1 MDTID
6 VDLKTSVDKSNTD
19 LNRTESGT
27 KSETQKAQINANATA
42 KYVSVISKHKGLLA
56 ESQSRTFNQLN
67 SSLNSFVKDSSSIA
81 KESYNEDSA
90 IMGHYRKLTVQVI
103 NRDPNL
109 QEKVASDLSSQK
121 EMVRSRDAASVL
133 ESDLKNLPK
142 VLSEG
147 TAAGQNLGKFICQSV
162 VNLTDYENMG
172 AGLQRDLAI
181 RQVFA
186 PTEELSLRSKQAT
199 AEVLSASIAYVKSNQ
214 PEVLATLKPE
224 QQEIVKPKPGSTTPQ
239 VMTRYLRQALDEF
252 PEDSTY
258 LDIFKQ
264 NKKAEEPDENFKD
277 DVSKETAKRIHDL
290 IAKAALTARKGNLL
304 NTKEEIG
311 LDKSTA
317 VKTDTAVSDN
327 KAAEEK
333 PVEASKLSLSELSA
347 RAAKLQQQFRE
358 ERMRLAS
365 EGKLPDP
372 ATKPNYSS
380 DNEANNIELTKQRIA
395 QVDRAIDE
403 RLANR
408 SSQNQTV
415 KAEVPTKTE
424 PTLTADEIKKLA
436 IDAVKEALQET
447 VKSQIEANQNA
458 AKLAATEAVNALK
471 ESVLSKFEANQNSTK
486 EVATLAVK
494 EALEQ
499 SKQAQLEASQ
509 NTAKQAVQ
517 EAVNSL
523 KESVFSKLEATQNST
538 KEIAAQAVKEA
549 LEQSTKAQL
558 EVSQNSARD
567 AATEA
572 VNALKESVLSKLT
585 DNENNS
591 KSAAEQAVKEALA
604 KFEESQS
611 QAKEATTQAVKD
623 LKESVKAQL
632 EQTQT
637 SAKEAAA
644 LAAKTVLEE
653 NAKTQNENAQNS
665 AKEAVKQA
673 LKEALEG
680 SPLAKNDL
688 RQNAYEKN
696 QAFNMSF
703 RGSAVAE
710 YGSYNMGPTLSVK
723 IPDGVADYTN
733 EDNTVNN
740 RNDLNTVNTEQKA
753 EALKEEFLKSQANST
768 NEDIVNE
775 DSAQDDVALEEA
787 RTADGS
793 KADVNKSSDKQTAS
807 NTASKEATLTQSEK
821 TISKTESSQTK
832 APENNTVNDD
842 AINTDTV
849 DETANAV
856 VDENIADDVDSDEA
870 LADKNNLK
878 NSSSSVKEPVA
889 NSVRD
894 EVETDADVVEAKGN
908 EKIVADTKAS
918 VKEDNESSDTKE
930 QAQSSNTQNS
940 TVTSS
945 TVTEDSPDK
954 EVTGN
959 INSENIDSENK
970 LDNNLNN
977 VLVNP
982 IVSNDSAITDDSPI
996 ELESTFTIPKDNV
1009 AGDTSKVI
1017 TPEEKALAHSAQEQA
1032 KLQDSAVSNKTATP
1046 DNSILSDEDDIFK
1059 SGNETLENSDVQ
1071 SAVKN
1076 RPSVLAGLSAKE
1088 GSDVETLPDE
1098 NLTATNGTK
1107 NNLPSSDGASQNKSV
1122 ESKILASTVPSME
1135 LEDKVVPSDVKQDL
1149 SLEKKLTENS
1159 DETSDESTLTIT
1171 KIPEKT
1177 PGAAAITQG
1186 QSEPIPEKSV
1196 VDNVADVKEKTGFFS
1211 KIASI
1216 FGKKAVETPNK
1227 TEETVSNAVATAPNL
1242 MNLISK
1248 GSPLDSLMYTLKV
1261 QANNTALPDALREEA
1276 KNYLNKLENPID
1288 DLPSVA
1294 NWLNFTSGPMSPTS
1308 PQALALHQWAFM
1320 LLSIRFA
1327 QLGKSVDKF
1336 LKKDV
1341 DLMEDRFDATLDEM
1355 KESIEAKGKNN
1366 IPSLLDETL
1375 EQIVRYQNPS
1385 KDNLPLLFQYIPL
1398 PPTYDGGREGGFNAR
1413 PVVEEDGKKAWHL
1426 NFVFDIE
1433 KLGPIEIKAE
1443 AKLPEL
1449 KLSVVAST
1457 FNGLQK
1463 VQEALPTLKEK
1474 LQDLGITT
1482 RNATARMG
1490 KVHIREKNDRPV
1502 VEVRTKKD
1510 GSTFSVDI

>member
-19 LNRTESGT
+19 LNKTE
-27 KSETQKAQINANATA
+27 SETQSGTAKAQINANATA
-42 KYVSVISKHKGLLA
+42 KYISVISKHKGLLA
-56 ESQSRTFNQLN
+56 ESQARTFNQLN

-81 KESYNEDSA
+81 KESYNKDSA
-90 IMGHYRKLTVQVI
+90 MMGHYRKLTVQVI

-147 TAAGQNLGKFICQSV
+147 TVAGQNLGKFICQSV

-186 PTEELSLRSKQAT
+186 PTEDLSLRSKQAT
-199 AEVLSASIAYVKSNQ
+199 AEVLAASIAYVKSNQ
-214 PEVLATLKPE
+214 PEVLTTLKPE

-239 VMTRYLRQALDEF
+239 IMTRYLRQALDEF
-252 PEDSTY
+252 PDDSTY

-264 NKKAEEPDENFKD
+264 NKKVDEAEDNFKD

-290 IAKAALTARKGNLL
+290 IAKAALTARKSNLL
-304 NTKEEIG
+304 SSKEEIS
-311 LDKSTA
+311 LEKTVSTKADSPSAATNTADEKS
-317 VKTDTAVSDN
+317 
-327 KAAEEK
+327 
-333 PVEASKLSLSELSA
+333 VEASKLSLSELSA

-372 ATKPNYSS
+372 AVKPNYTS
-380 DNEANNIELTKQRIA
+380 DDSASNLELTNQRIA

-403 RLANR
+403 RIANN
-408 SSQNQTV
+408 SNLQAQHAKSKE
-415 KAEVPTKTE
+415 KAEPVLSAE
-424 PTLTADEIKKLA
+424 EIKKLA

-471 ESVLSKFEANQNSTK
+471 ESVLSKFEANQNTTK
-486 EVATLAVK
+486 EVAAQAVK

-499 SKQAQLEASQ
+499 STKAQLEASQ
-509 NTAKQAVQ
+509 NSAKQAVA

-538 KEIAAQAVKEA
+538 KEIAAQAVREA
-549 LEQSTKAQL
+549 LEQSSKAQL

-591 KSAAEQAVKEALA
+591 KSVAEQVVKEALA

-611 QAKEATTQAVKD
+611 QAKDATTQAVKD

-632 EQTQT
+632 EKTQT
-637 SAKEAAA
+637 SAKEAAT

-653 NAKTQNENAQNS
+653 NAKTQNENAQSS

-688 RQNAYEKN
+688 RQNAYEKH
-696 QAFNMSF
+696 QTFNMSF
-703 RGSAVAE
+703 RGSAVADF
-710 YGSYNMGPTLSVK
+710 GSYNMGPTLSVK
-723 IPDGVADYTN
+723 IPDGVADYANGSN
-733 EDNTVNN
+733 EVNAKS
-740 RNDLNTVNTEQKA
+740 DLNSVNTEQKA
-753 EALKEEFLKSQANST
+753 EALKEEFLKSQA
-768 NEDIVNE
+768 
-775 DSAQDDVALEEA
+775 QDVREE
-787 RTADGS
+787 TAKDDATSFENTKVTDGIKTVG
-793 KADVNKSSDKQTAS
+793 KADS
-807 NTASKEATLTQSEK
+807 
-821 TISKTESSQTK
+821 
-832 APENNTVNDD
+832 
-842 AINTDTV
+842 TDTV
-849 DETANAV
+849 SKSVTTEQKAFEFSTTNDDVINADTEDETYDVA
-856 VDENIADDVDSDEA
+856 VDEKNVLSNEDDVKSDEV
-870 LADKNNLK
+870 LTDKNSLKDKASNL
-878 NSSSSVKEPVA
+878 KEPVA
-889 NSVRD
+889 STEID
-894 EVETDADVVEAKGN
+894 ELVTDDNNVVAKDN
-908 EKIVADTKAS
+908 EKLASDTKAS
-918 VKEDNESSDTKE
+918 VNTDKDSDDILKLN
-930 QAQSSNTQNS
+930 QISNTQNGSVAS
-940 TVTSS
+940 TK
-945 TVTEDSPDK
+945 VTEETSEQPVTENNSGDK
-954 EVTGN
+954 L
-959 INSENIDSENK
+959 S
-970 LDNNLNN
+970 N
-977 VLVNP
+977 VLVSP
-982 IVSNDSAITDDSPI
+982 VVANDSTITDDSPI
-996 ELESTFTIPKDNV
+996 EIETTFTIPKDNV
-1009 AGDTSKVI
+1009 ASDSSKVI
-1017 TPEEKALAHSAQEQA
+1017 TPEEKALANSALEQA
-1032 KLQDSAVSNKTATP
+1032 KAQSEAVLNKPTP
-1046 DNSILSDEDDIFK
+1046 DNSVLHDEDDIFK
-1059 SGNETLENSDVQ
+1059 SNDEKLENSDLQ

-1088 GSDVETLPDE
+1088 GSDVESLPDD
-1098 NLTATNGTK
+1098 NLSVTNGTK
-1107 NNLPSSDGASQNKSV
+1107 NNLQGADSSSKNKSV

-1135 LEDKVVPSDVKQDL
+1135 LEDQVVPSDVKQDL
-1149 SLEKKLTENS
+1149 NIEKKLTDSAKEN
-1159 DETSDESTLTIT
+1159 SDESTLTIT

-1216 FGKKAVETPNK
+1216 FGKKTVESPKNVAESVTTP
-1227 TEETVSNAVATAPNL
+1227 VATAPNL
-1242 MNLISK
+1242 MTLMSK
-1248 GSPLDSLMYTLKV
+1248 GSPLDSLMYSLKV
-1261 QANNTALPDALREEA
+1261 QANNTALPDALREDA
-1276 KNYLNKLENPID
+1276 KNYLDKLENPID

-1336 LKKDV
+1336 LKKTV
-1341 DLMEDRFDATLDEM
+1341 DLMEDRFDETLDEM
-1355 KESIEAKGKNN
+1355 KASIDAKGKNN

-1375 EQIVRYQNPS
+1375 DQIVRYQNQN
-1385 KDNLPLLFQYIPL
+1385 KENLPLLFQYIPL

-1413 PVVEEDGKKAWHL
+1413 PVIEEDGKKSWHL
-1426 NFVFDIE
+1426 NFVFDLE
-1433 KLGPIEIKAE
+1433 NLGPIEIKAE

-1449 KLSVVAST
+1449 KISVVAST

>member
-19 LNRTESGT
+19 LNKTE
-27 KSETQKAQINANATA
+27 SETQSGTAKAQINANATA
-42 KYVSVISKHKGLLA
+42 KYISVISKHKGLLA
-56 ESQSRTFNQLN
+56 ESQARTFNQLN

-81 KESYNEDSA
+81 KESYNKDSA
-90 IMGHYRKLTVQVI
+90 MMGHYRKLTVQVI

-147 TAAGQNLGKFICQSV
+147 TVAGQNLGKFICQSV

-199 AEVLSASIAYVKSNQ
+199 AEVLAASIAYVKSNQ
-214 PEVLATLKPE
+214 PEVLTTLKPE

-239 VMTRYLRQALDEF
+239 IMTRYLRQALDEF
-252 PEDSTY
+252 PDDSTY

-264 NKKAEEPDENFKD
+264 NKKVDEAEDNFKD

-290 IAKAALTARKGNLL
+290 IAKAALTARKSNLL
-304 NTKEEIG
+304 SSKEEIS
-311 LDKSTA
+311 LEKTVSTKADSPSAAANTADEKS
-317 VKTDTAVSDN
+317 
-327 KAAEEK
+327 
-333 PVEASKLSLSELSA
+333 VEASKLSLSELSA

-372 ATKPNYSS
+372 AVKPNYTS
-380 DNEANNIELTKQRIA
+380 DDSASNLELTNQRIA

-403 RLANR
+403 RIANN
-408 SSQNQTV
+408 SNLQDQHAKSKE
-415 KAEVPTKTE
+415 KAEPVLSAE
-424 PTLTADEIKKLA
+424 EIKKLA

-471 ESVLSKFEANQNSTK
+471 ESVLSKFEANQNTTK
-486 EVATLAVK
+486 EVAAQAVK

-499 SKQAQLEASQ
+499 STKAQLEASQ
-509 NTAKQAVQ
+509 NSAKQAVA

-538 KEIAAQAVKEA
+538 KEIAAQAVREA
-549 LEQSTKAQL
+549 LEQSSKAQL
-558 EVSQNSARD
+558 EVNQNSARD

-572 VNALKESVLSKLT
+572 VNALKESILSKLT

-591 KSAAEQAVKEALA
+591 KSVAEQAVKEALA

-611 QAKEATTQAVKD
+611 QAKDATTQAVKD

-632 EQTQT
+632 EKTQT
-637 SAKEAAA
+637 SAKEAAT

-653 NAKTQNENAQNS
+653 NAKTQNENAQSS

-688 RQNAYEKN
+688 RQNAYEKH
-696 QAFNMSF
+696 QTFNMSF
-703 RGSAVAE
+703 RGSAVADF
-710 YGSYNMGPTLSVK
+710 GSYNMGPTLSVK
-723 IPDGVADYTN
+723 IPNGVADYANGSN
-733 EDNTVNN
+733 EVNAKS
-740 RNDLNTVNTEQKA
+740 DLNSVNTEQKA
-753 EALKEEFLKSQANST
+753 EALKKEFLKSQAQDVREETAKDDATSFENTKVTDGIKTVGKADST
-768 NEDIVNE
+768 NTVSKSVTTEQKAFEFSTTNDDIINADTEDETYDVAVDKKNILSNE
-775 DSAQDDVALEEA
+775 DDV
-787 RTADGS
+787 
-793 KADVNKSSDKQTAS
+793 K
-807 NTASKEATLTQSEK
+807 
-821 TISKTESSQTK
+821 
-832 APENNTVNDD
+832 
-842 AINTDTV
+842 
-849 DETANAV
+849 
-856 VDENIADDVDSDEA
+856 SDEV
-870 LADKNNLK
+870 LTDKNSLKDKESNL
-878 NSSSSVKEPVA
+878 KEPVA
-889 NSVRD
+889 STEID
-894 EVETDADVVEAKGN
+894 ELVTDDNNVVAKDN
-908 EKIVADTKAS
+908 EKLASDTKAS
-918 VKEDNESSDTKE
+918 VNTDKDSDDILKLN
-930 QAQSSNTQNS
+930 QISNTQNGS
-940 TVTSS
+940 VTS
-945 TVTEDSPDK
+945 TEVTEETSEQPVTENNSGDK
-954 EVTGN
+954 L
-959 INSENIDSENK
+959 S
-970 LDNNLNN
+970 N
-977 VLVNP
+977 VLVSP
-982 IVSNDSAITDDSPI
+982 VVANDSTITDDSPI
-996 ELESTFTIPKDNV
+996 EIETTFTIPKDNV
-1009 AGDTSKVI
+1009 ASDSSKVI
-1017 TPEEKALAHSAQEQA
+1017 TPEEKALANSALEQA
-1032 KLQDSAVSNKTATP
+1032 KAQSETVLNKPTP
-1046 DNSILSDEDDIFK
+1046 DNSVLHDEDDIFK
-1059 SGNETLENSDVQ
+1059 SNDEKLENSDLQ

-1088 GSDVETLPDE
+1088 VSDVESLPDD
-1098 NLTATNGTK
+1098 NLSVTNGTK
-1107 NNLPSSDGASQNKSV
+1107 NNLQGSDSSSKNKSV

-1135 LEDKVVPSDVKQDL
+1135 LEDQVVPSDVKQDL
-1149 SLEKKLTENS
+1149 NIEKKLTDSAKEN
-1159 DETSDESTLTIT
+1159 SDESTLTIT

-1216 FGKKAVETPNK
+1216 FGKKTVESPKNVA
-1227 TEETVSNAVATAPNL
+1227 ESVATPVATVPNL
-1242 MNLISK
+1242 MTLMSK
-1248 GSPLDSLMYTLKV
+1248 GSPLDSLMYSLKV

-1276 KNYLNKLENPID
+1276 KNYLDKLENPID

-1341 DLMEDRFDATLDEM
+1341 DLMEDRFDETLDEM
-1355 KESIEAKGKNN
+1355 KASIDAKGKNN

-1375 EQIVRYQNPS
+1375 DQIVRYQNPN
-1385 KDNLPLLFQYIPL
+1385 KENLPLLFQYIPL

-1413 PVVEEDGKKAWHL
+1413 PVIEEDGKKSWHL
-1426 NFVFDIE
+1426 NFVFDLE
-1433 KLGPIEIKAE
+1433 NLGPIEIKAE

-1449 KLSVVAST
+1449 KISVVAST

>member
-19 LNRTESGT
+19 LNKTESKT
-27 KSETQKAQINANATA
+27 QSEAAKAQINANATA

-56 ESQSRTFNQLN
+56 ESQARTFNQLN

-90 IMGHYRKLTVQVI
+90 LMGHYRKLTVQVI

-147 TAAGQNLGKFICQSV
+147 TVAGQNLGKFICQSV

-186 PTEELSLRSKQAT
+186 PTEDLSLRSKQAT
-199 AEVLSASIAYVKSNQ
+199 SEALAASIAYVKSNQ

-224 QQEIVKPKPGSTTPQ
+224 QQEIVRPKPGTTTPQ
-239 VMTRYLRQALDEF
+239 IMTRYLRQALDEF
-252 PEDSTY
+252 PDDSTY

-264 NKKAEEPDENFKD
+264 NKKVDETDENFKD

-290 IAKAALTARKGNLL
+290 IAKAALTARKSNLL
-304 NTKEEIG
+304 SSKEEIS
-311 LDKSTA
+311 LE
-317 VKTDTAVSDN
+317 KTVNANKDTQTTTTN
-327 KAAEEK
+327 AAEEK

-372 ATKPNYSS
+372 AVKPNYASNDS
-380 DNEANNIELTKQRIA
+380 ASNLELTKQRIA

-403 RLANR
+403 RIANN
-408 SSQNQTV
+408 SNLQDQNAKAKV
-415 KAEVPTKTE
+415 KAEPVLSAE
-424 PTLTADEIKKLA
+424 DIKKLA

-471 ESVLSKFEANQNSTK
+471 ESVLSK
-486 EVATLAVK
+486 
-494 EALEQ
+494 
-499 SKQAQLEASQ
+499 
-509 NTAKQAVQ
+509 
-517 EAVNSL
+517 
-523 KESVFSKLEATQNST
+523 
-538 KEIAAQAVKEA
+538 
-549 LEQSTKAQL
+549 
-558 EVSQNSARD
+558 
-567 AATEA
+567 
-572 VNALKESVLSKLT
+572 LT

-591 KSAAEQAVKEALA
+591 KSVAEQAVKEALA

-637 SAKEAAA
+637 SAKEAAT

-653 NAKTQNENAQNS
+653 NAKTQNENAQSS

-688 RQNAYEKN
+688 RQNAYEKH

-703 RGSAVAE
+703 RGSAVADF
-710 YGSYNMGPTLSVK
+710 GSYNMGPTLSVK
-723 IPDGVADYTN
+723 IPDGVADYANGSN
-733 EDNTVNN
+733 EVDAKS
-740 RNDLNTVNTEQKA
+740 DLNSVNTEQKA
-753 EALKEEFLKSQANST
+753 EALKEEFLKSQAQDVHEESAKDDDTSFENTKVTDGNKTAEKTDST
-768 NEDIVNE
+768 NTV
-775 DSAQDDVALEEA
+775 
-787 RTADGS
+787 S
-793 KADVNKSSDKQTAS
+793 KSVS
-807 NTASKEATLTQSEK
+807 
-821 TISKTESSQTK
+821 TEPK
-832 APENNTVNDD
+832 AIENNTVNND
-842 AINTDTV
+842 AINTDTEGETYDAAV
-849 DETANAV
+849 DEKNV
-856 VDENIADDVDSDEA
+856 LNEDDVASDEV
-870 LADKNNLK
+870 LTDKNSLKGKATNL
-878 NSSSSVKEPVA
+878 KEPVA
-889 NSVRD
+889 DTESD
-894 EVETDADVVEAKGN
+894 KLETDDNAVTNDN
-908 EKIVADTKAS
+908 EKLT
-918 VKEDNESSDTKE
+918 SDTKKTVNTDKDSDE
-930 QAQSSNTQNS
+930 LLETNQLSNAQNS
-940 TVTSS
+940 SVAS
-945 TVTEDSPDK
+945 TEDT
-954 EVTGN
+954 EE
-959 INSENIDSENK
+959 NSEQTVASNNSE
-970 LDNNLNN
+970 DNLSN
-977 VLVNP
+977 VLVSP
-982 IVSNDSAITDDSPI
+982 VVANDSTITDDSPI
-996 ELESTFTIPKDNV
+996 EIENTFTIPRDNV
-1009 AGDTSKVI
+1009 DSNSSKVI
-1017 TPEEKALAHSAQEQA
+1017 TPEEKALANSAKEQA
-1032 KLQDSAVSNKTATP
+1032 KAQDETVLNKTTP
-1046 DNSILSDEDDIFK
+1046 DNSILQDEDDIFK
-1059 SGNETLENSDVQ
+1059 STEEKLENSDLQ

-1088 GSDVETLPDE
+1088 GSDVETLPDD
-1098 NLTATNGTK
+1098 NLSVATGTK
-1107 NNLPSSDGASQNKSV
+1107 NNLQSTDDASQNKSV

-1149 SLEKKLTENS
+1149 LDRKLADSAKDNT
-1159 DETSDESTLTIT
+1159 DESTLTIT

-1216 FGKKAVETPNK
+1216 FGKKTVETPKNVAENV
-1227 TEETVSNAVATAPNL
+1227 TTPVATSPNL
-1242 MNLISK
+1242 MTLMSK
-1248 GSPLDSLMYTLKV
+1248 GSPLDSLMYSLKV

-1276 KNYLNKLENPID
+1276 KNYLDKLENPID

-1341 DLMEDRFDATLDEM
+1341 DLMEDRFDETLEEM
-1355 KESIEAKGKNN
+1355 KASIDAKGKNN

-1375 EQIVRYQNPS
+1375 DQIVRYQNPS
-1385 KDNLPLLFQYIPL
+1385 KENLPLLFQYIPL

-1413 PVVEEDGKKAWHL
+1413 PVIEEDGKKSWHL
-1426 NFVFDIE
+1426 NFVFDLE
-1433 KLGPIEIKAE
+1433 NLGPIEIKAE

>member
-19 LNRTESGT
+19 LNKTESGT
-27 KSETQKAQINANATA
+27 KSEAQKAQINANATA

-90 IMGHYRKLTVQVI
+90 LMGHYRKLTVQVI

-109 QEKVASDLSSQK
+109 QEKVASDLSSQR
-121 EMVRSRDAASVL
+121 EMVRSRDAAQVL

-147 TAAGQNLGKFICQSV
+147 TVAGQNLGKFICQSV

-224 QQEIVKPKPGSTTPQ
+224 LQEIVKPKPGSTTPQ

-264 NKKAEEPDENFKD
+264 NKKVEESDENFKD

-317 VKTDTAVSDN
+317 VKTDTAVANNHTS
-327 KAAEEK
+327 EEK

-372 ATKPNYSS
+372 ATKPNYAS
-380 DNEANNIELTKQRIA
+380 DNDANNIELTKQRIA
-395 QVDRAIDE
+395 QVDKAIDE
-403 RLANR
+403 RIANSNSQSSLQN
-408 SSQNQTV
+408 SSQSQTV
-415 KAEVPTKTE
+415 KAEPA
-424 PTLTADEIKKLA
+424 LTAEEIKKLA
-436 IDAVKEALQET
+436 LDAVKEALQET

-471 ESVLSKFEANQNSTK
+471 ESVLSKFEANQNTTK
-486 EVATLAVK
+486 EVASLAVK

-538 KEIAAQAVKEA
+538 KEIAAQAVREA
-549 LEQSTKAQL
+549 LEQSSKAQL

-591 KSAAEQAVKEALA
+591 KSVAEQAVKEALA

-637 SAKEAAA
+637 SAKEAAT

-653 NAKTQNENAQNS
+653 SAKTQNENAQNS

-733 EDNTVNN
+733 EDTAVNN
-740 RNDLNTVNTEQKA
+740 RNDLSSVNTEQKA
-753 EALKEEFLKSQANST
+753 EALKEEFLKSQANS
-768 NEDIVNE
+768 VNE
-775 DSAQDDVALEEA
+775 DAVKEDLAKDDASLEETKLA
-787 RTADGS
+787 NGS
-793 KADVNKSSDKQTAS
+793 KTDANNSAEKQATS
-807 NTASKEATLTQSEK
+807 NTVSKEATLTQSEK
-821 TISKTESSQTK
+821 AVLKAETTQLK
-832 APENNTVNDD
+832 APENNTVNDE

-849 DETANAV
+849 DETADAV
-856 VDENIADDVDSDEA
+856 VDEKTANEK
-870 LADKNNLK
+870 LADEKLAQEK
-878 NSSSSVKEPVA
+878 ASLNSTG
-889 NSVRD
+889 D
-894 EVETDADVVEAKGN
+894 EIETDADVVEAKVN
-908 EKIVADTKAS
+908 EKLATDAKAS
-918 VKEDNESSDTKE
+918 VNEDNESSDTKE

-940 TVTSS
+940 NVNSS
-945 TVTEDSPDK
+945 TVTEGASD
-954 EVTGN
+954 EVATGN
-959 INSENIDSENK
+959 IDSGNIDSENNS
-970 LDNNLNN
+970 DDNLNN

-982 IVSNDSAITDDSPI
+982 IVSNDSAVTDDSPI

-1009 AGDTSKVI
+1009 ATDTSKVI

-1032 KLQDSAVSNKTATP
+1032 KLQDNALSNKTATP
-1046 DNSILSDEDDIFK
+1046 DNSILTDEDDIFK

-1071 SAVKN
+1071 TAVKN

-1088 GSDVETLPDE
+1088 GSDVETLPDG
-1098 NLTATNGTK
+1098 NLSATKANQNT
-1107 NNLPSSDGASQNKSV
+1107 LQSSDGASQNKSV

-1135 LEDKVVPSDVKQDL
+1135 LEDQVVPSDVKQDL
-1149 SLEKKLTENS
+1149 NLEKKLTEKTTEN
-1159 DETSDESTLTIT
+1159 SDESTLTIT

-1216 FGKKAVETPNK
+1216 FGKKATENANK
-1227 TEETVSNAVATAPNL
+1227 AETVTNPVATAPNL
-1242 MNLISK
+1242 MTLISK

-1276 KNYLNKLENPID
+1276 KNYLDKLENPID

-1413 PVVEEDGKKAWHL
+1413 PVIEEDGKKAWHL

>member
-19 LNRTESGT
+19 LNKTE
-27 KSETQKAQINANATA
+27 SETQSGTAKAQINANATA
-42 KYVSVISKHKGLLA
+42 KYISVISKHKGLLA
-56 ESQSRTFNQLN
+56 ESQARTFNQLN

-81 KESYNEDSA
+81 KESYNKDSA
-90 IMGHYRKLTVQVI
+90 MMGHYRKLTVQVI

-147 TAAGQNLGKFICQSV
+147 TVAGQNLGKFICQSV

-199 AEVLSASIAYVKSNQ
+199 AEVLAASIAYVKSNQ
-214 PEVLATLKPE
+214 PEVLTTLKPE

-239 VMTRYLRQALDEF
+239 IMTRYLRQALDEF
-252 PEDSTY
+252 PDDSTY

-264 NKKAEEPDENFKD
+264 NKKVDEAEDNFKD

-290 IAKAALTARKGNLL
+290 IAKAALTARKSNLL
-304 NTKEEIG
+304 SSKEEIS
-311 LDKSTA
+311 LEKTVSTKADSPSAAANTADEKS
-317 VKTDTAVSDN
+317 
-327 KAAEEK
+327 
-333 PVEASKLSLSELSA
+333 VEASKLSLSELSA

-372 ATKPNYSS
+372 AVKPNYTS
-380 DNEANNIELTKQRIA
+380 DDSASNLELTNQRIA

-403 RLANR
+403 RIANN
-408 SSQNQTV
+408 SNLQDQHAKSKE
-415 KAEVPTKTE
+415 KAEPVLSAE
-424 PTLTADEIKKLA
+424 EIKKLA

-471 ESVLSKFEANQNSTK
+471 ESVLSKFEANQNTTK
-486 EVATLAVK
+486 EVAAQAVK

-499 SKQAQLEASQ
+499 STKAQLEASQ
-509 NTAKQAVQ
+509 NSAKQAVA

-538 KEIAAQAVKEA
+538 KEIAAQAVREA
-549 LEQSTKAQL
+549 LEQSSKAQL
-558 EVSQNSARD
+558 EVNQNSARD

-591 KSAAEQAVKEALA
+591 KSVAEQAVKEALA

-611 QAKEATTQAVKD
+611 QAKDATTQAVKD

-632 EQTQT
+632 EKTQT
-637 SAKEAAA
+637 SAKEAAT

-653 NAKTQNENAQNS
+653 NAKTQNENAQSS

-688 RQNAYEKN
+688 RQNAYEKH
-696 QAFNMSF
+696 QTFNMSF
-703 RGSAVAE
+703 RGSAVADF
-710 YGSYNMGPTLSVK
+710 GSYNMGPTLSVK
-723 IPDGVADYTN
+723 IPNGVADYANGSN
-733 EDNTVNN
+733 EVNAKS
-740 RNDLNTVNTEQKA
+740 DLNSVNTEQKA
-753 EALKEEFLKSQANST
+753 EALKKEFLKSQAQDVREETAKDDATSFENTKVTDGIKTVGKADST
-768 NEDIVNE
+768 NTVSKSVTTEQKAFEFSTTNDDIINADTEDETYDVAVDKKNILSNE
-775 DSAQDDVALEEA
+775 DDV
-787 RTADGS
+787 
-793 KADVNKSSDKQTAS
+793 K
-807 NTASKEATLTQSEK
+807 
-821 TISKTESSQTK
+821 
-832 APENNTVNDD
+832 
-842 AINTDTV
+842 
-849 DETANAV
+849 
-856 VDENIADDVDSDEA
+856 SDEV
-870 LADKNNLK
+870 LTDKNSLKDKESNL
-878 NSSSSVKEPVA
+878 KEPVA
-889 NSVRD
+889 STEID
-894 EVETDADVVEAKGN
+894 ELVTDDNNVVAKEN
-908 EKIVADTKAS
+908 EKLASDTKAS
-918 VKEDNESSDTKE
+918 VNTDKDSDDILKLN
-930 QAQSSNTQNS
+930 QISNTQNGS
-940 TVTSS
+940 VTS
-945 TVTEDSPDK
+945 TEVTEETSEQPVTENNSGDK
-954 EVTGN
+954 L
-959 INSENIDSENK
+959 S
-970 LDNNLNN
+970 N
-977 VLVNP
+977 VLVSP
-982 IVSNDSAITDDSPI
+982 VVANDSTITDDSPI
-996 ELESTFTIPKDNV
+996 EIETTFTIPKDNV
-1009 AGDTSKVI
+1009 ASDSSKVI
-1017 TPEEKALAHSAQEQA
+1017 TPEEKALANSALEQA
-1032 KLQDSAVSNKTATP
+1032 KAQSETVLNKPTP
-1046 DNSILSDEDDIFK
+1046 DNSVLHDEDDIFK
-1059 SGNETLENSDVQ
+1059 SNDEKLENSDLQ

-1088 GSDVETLPDE
+1088 VSDVESLPDD
-1098 NLTATNGTK
+1098 NLSVTNGTK
-1107 NNLPSSDGASQNKSV
+1107 NNLQGSDSSSKNKSV

-1135 LEDKVVPSDVKQDL
+1135 LEDQVVPSDVKQDL
-1149 SLEKKLTENS
+1149 NIEKKLTDSAKEN
-1159 DETSDESTLTIT
+1159 SDESTLTIT

-1216 FGKKAVETPNK
+1216 FGKKTVESPKNVAESVTTP
-1227 TEETVSNAVATAPNL
+1227 VATVPNL
-1242 MNLISK
+1242 MTLMSK
-1248 GSPLDSLMYTLKV
+1248 GSPLDSLMYSLKV

-1276 KNYLNKLENPID
+1276 KNYLDKLENPID

-1341 DLMEDRFDATLDEM
+1341 DLMEDRFDETLDEM
-1355 KESIEAKGKNN
+1355 KASIDAKGKNN

-1375 EQIVRYQNPS
+1375 DQIVRYQNPN
-1385 KDNLPLLFQYIPL
+1385 KENLPLLFQYIPL

-1413 PVVEEDGKKAWHL
+1413 PVIEEDGKKSWHL
-1426 NFVFDIE
+1426 NFVFDLE
-1433 KLGPIEIKAE
+1433 NLGPIEIKAE

-1449 KLSVVAST
+1449 KISVVAST

>member
-19 LNRTESGT
+19 LNRTES
-27 KSETQKAQINANATA
+27 ETQSGTAKAQINANATA

-56 ESQSRTFNQLN
+56 ESQARTFNQLN

-90 IMGHYRKLTVQVI
+90 MMGHYRKLTVQVI

-147 TAAGQNLGKFICQSV
+147 TVAGQNLGKFICQSV

-199 AEVLSASIAYVKSNQ
+199 SEVLAASIAYVKSNQ

-224 QQEIVKPKPGSTTPQ
+224 HQEIVRPKPGSTTPQ
-239 VMTRYLRQALDEF
+239 IMTRYLRQALDEF
-252 PEDSTY
+252 PDDSTY

-264 NKKAEEPDENFKD
+264 NKKVEDVNENFKD

-290 IAKAALTARKGNLL
+290 IAKAALTARKSNLL
-304 NTKEEIG
+304 SSKDEIS
-311 LDKSTA
+311 L
-317 VKTDTAVSDN
+317 
-327 KAAEEK
+327 EK
-333 PVEASKLSLSELSA
+333 PVSAKADSPSVATNNAYEKTVEASKLSLSELSA

-372 ATKPNYSS
+372 AQRPNYNTNDSVS
-380 DNEANNIELTKQRIA
+380 DIELTKQRIA

-403 RLANR
+403 RIANN
-408 SSQNQTV
+408 SNLQDQNAKAQT
-415 KAEVPTKTE
+415 KAEPVLSAE
-424 PTLTADEIKKLA
+424 EIKKLA
-436 IDAVKEALQET
+436 MDAVKEALQET

-471 ESVLSKFEANQNSTK
+471 ESVLSKFEANQNTTK
-486 EVATLAVK
+486 EVTAQAVK

-499 SKQAQLEASQ
+499 SSKAQLEASQ
-509 NTAKQAVQ
+509 NSAKQAVA

-538 KEIAAQAVKEA
+538 KEIAAQAVREA
-549 LEQSTKAQL
+549 LEQSSKTQL
-558 EVSQNSARD
+558 EASQNSARD

-591 KSAAEQAVKEALA
+591 KSVAEQAVKEALA

-637 SAKEAAA
+637 SAKEAAT
-644 LAAKTVLEE
+644 LAAKAVLEE
-653 NAKTQNENAQNS
+653 NAKTQNENAQSS

-680 SPLAKNDL
+680 SPLAKNNL
-688 RQNAYEKN
+688 RQNAYEKH
-696 QAFNMSF
+696 QTFNMSF
-703 RGSAVAE
+703 KGSAVADF
-710 YGSYNMGPTLSVK
+710 GSYNMGPTLSVK
-723 IPDGVADYTN
+723 IPDGVADYANGSNEVNTN
-733 EDNTVNN
+733 S
-740 RNDLNTVNTEQKA
+740 DLNSVNTEQKA
-753 EALKEEFLKSQANST
+753 EALKEEFLKSQAQDVHEETAKDDVVSFENKKVTDGVKTVGKADSTNTVSKSVTTEQKAIENRTANDNDANADTENETYDVAVDEKNVLT
-768 NEDIVNE
+768 NED
-775 DSAQDDVALEEA
+775 
-787 RTADGS
+787 
-793 KADVNKSSDKQTAS
+793 
-807 NTASKEATLTQSEK
+807 
-821 TISKTESSQTK
+821 
-832 APENNTVNDD
+832 
-842 AINTDTV
+842 
-849 DETANAV
+849 
-856 VDENIADDVDSDEA
+856 NIASDEV
-870 LADKNNLK
+870 LTDQNNLK
-878 NSSSSVKEPVA
+878 DKASNLKEPVA
-889 NSVRD
+889 NTES
-894 EVETDADVVEAKGN
+894 EEFETDDNNAVAKDN
-908 EKIVADTKAS
+908 EKIASDTKAS
-918 VKEDNESSDTKE
+918 VNSDNDSDDILDPN
-930 QAQSSNTQNS
+930 QISNTQNS
-940 TVTSS
+940 SVVS
-945 TVTEDSPDK
+945 TGVTEETSEQP
-954 EVTGN
+954 VTGN
-959 INSENIDSENK
+959 NSGAPLS
-970 LDNNLNN
+970 N
-977 VLVNP
+977 VLVSP
-982 IVSNDSAITDDSPI
+982 VVTNDTTITDDSPI
-996 ELESTFTIPKDNV
+996 EIETTFTIPKDN
-1009 AGDTSKVI
+1009 AASDSSKVI
-1017 TPEEKALAHSAQEQA
+1017 TPEEKALANSALELSKAQSETI
-1032 KLQDSAVSNKTATP
+1032 LNKATP
-1046 DNSILSDEDDIFK
+1046 DNSILQDEDDIFK
-1059 SGNETLENSDVQ
+1059 SNEGKLENSDLQ

-1076 RPSVLAGLSAKE
+1076 RPSVLAGLNAKE
-1088 GSDVETLPDE
+1088 GSEVDTFPDDS
-1098 NLTATNGTK
+1098 LSVTNGSK
-1107 NNLPSSDGASQNKSV
+1107 NNLQSADATTKNKSV

-1135 LEDKVVPSDVKQDL
+1135 LEDQVVPSDVKQDL
-1149 SLEKKLTENS
+1149 NLEKKLTDSAKGN
-1159 DETSDESTLTIT
+1159 SDESTLTIT

-1196 VDNVADVKEKTGFFS
+1196 VDNVSDVKEKPGFFS

-1216 FGKKAVETPNK
+1216 FGKKTVESPKNVAESVNTP
-1227 TEETVSNAVATAPNL
+1227 VATAPNL
-1242 MNLISK
+1242 MALMSK
-1248 GSPLDSLMYTLKV
+1248 GSPLDSLMYSLKV
-1261 QANNTALPDALREEA
+1261 QVNNTALPDALREEA
-1276 KNYLNKLENPID
+1276 KNYLDKLENPID

-1341 DLMEDRFDATLDEM
+1341 DLMEDSFDETLDEM
-1355 KESIEAKGKNN
+1355 KASIDAKGKNN

-1375 EQIVRYQNPS
+1375 DQIVRYQNPS
-1385 KDNLPLLFQYIPL
+1385 KENLPLLFQYIPL
-1398 PPTYDGGREGGFNAR
+1398 PPTYDGGREGGFNVR
-1413 PVVEEDGKKAWHL
+1413 PVIEEDGKKAWHL
-1426 NFVFDIE
+1426 NFVFDLE
-1433 KLGPIEIKAE
+1433 NLGPIEIKAE

>member
-19 LNRTESGT
+19 LNKTE
-27 KSETQKAQINANATA
+27 SETQSGTAKAQINANATA
-42 KYVSVISKHKGLLA
+42 KYISVISKHKGLLA
-56 ESQSRTFNQLN
+56 ESQARTFNQLN

-81 KESYNEDSA
+81 KESYNKDSA
-90 IMGHYRKLTVQVI
+90 MMGHYRKLTVQVI

-147 TAAGQNLGKFICQSV
+147 TVAGQNLGKFICQSV

-199 AEVLSASIAYVKSNQ
+199 AEVLAASIAYVKSNQ
-214 PEVLATLKPE
+214 PEVLTTLKPE

-239 VMTRYLRQALDEF
+239 IMTRYLRQALDEF
-252 PEDSTY
+252 PDDSTY

-264 NKKAEEPDENFKD
+264 NKKVDEAEDNFKD

-290 IAKAALTARKGNLL
+290 IAKAALTARKSNLL
-304 NTKEEIG
+304 SSKEEIS
-311 LDKSTA
+311 LEK
-317 VKTDTAVSDN
+317 AVST
-327 KAAEEK
+327 KADSPSAVANTADEK
-333 PVEASKLSLSELSA
+333 SVEASKLSLSELSA

-372 ATKPNYSS
+372 AVKPNYPS
-380 DNEANNIELTKQRIA
+380 DDSASNLELTNQRIA

-403 RLANR
+403 RIANN
-408 SSQNQTV
+408 SNLQDQHAKSKE
-415 KAEVPTKTE
+415 KAEPVLSAE
-424 PTLTADEIKKLA
+424 EIKKLA

-458 AKLAATEAVNALK
+458 AKLAATEAVNTLK
-471 ESVLSKFEANQNSTK
+471 ESVLSKFEANQNTTK
-486 EVATLAVK
+486 EVAAQAVK

-499 SKQAQLEASQ
+499 STKAQLEASQ
-509 NTAKQAVQ
+509 NSAKQAVA

-538 KEIAAQAVKEA
+538 KEIAAQAV
-549 LEQSTKAQL
+549 
-558 EVSQNSARD
+558 R
-567 AATEA
+567 
-572 VNALKESVLSKLT
+572 
-585 DNENNS
+585 
-591 KSAAEQAVKEALA
+591 EALA

-611 QAKEATTQAVKD
+611 QAKDATTQAVKD

-632 EQTQT
+632 EKTQT
-637 SAKEAAA
+637 SAKEVAT

-653 NAKTQNENAQNS
+653 NAKTQNENAQSS

-688 RQNAYEKN
+688 RQNAYEKH
-696 QAFNMSF
+696 QTFNMSF
-703 RGSAVAE
+703 RGSAVADF
-710 YGSYNMGPTLSVK
+710 GSYNMGPTLSVK
-723 IPDGVADYTN
+723 IPDGVADYANGSN
-733 EDNTVNN
+733 EVNAKS
-740 RNDLNTVNTEQKA
+740 DLNSVNTEQKA
-753 EALKEEFLKSQANST
+753 EALKEEFLKSQAQDVREETAKDDATSFENTKVTDGIKTVGKADST
-768 NEDIVNE
+768 NTVSKSVTTEQKAFEFSTTNDDVINADTEDETYDVAVDEKNVLSNE
-775 DSAQDDVALEEA
+775 DDV
-787 RTADGS
+787 
-793 KADVNKSSDKQTAS
+793 KSDEVLTDKNSLKDKAS
-807 NTASKEATLTQSEK
+807 NL
-821 TISKTESSQTK
+821 
-832 APENNTVNDD
+832 
-842 AINTDTV
+842 
-849 DETANAV
+849 
-856 VDENIADDVDSDEA
+856 
-870 LADKNNLK
+870 
-878 NSSSSVKEPVA
+878 KEPVA
-889 NSVRD
+889 STEID
-894 EVETDADVVEAKGN
+894 ELVTDDNNVVAKDN
-908 EKIVADTKAS
+908 EKLASDTKAS
-918 VKEDNESSDTKE
+918 VNTDKDSDDILKLN
-930 QAQSSNTQNS
+930 QISNTQNGSVAS
-940 TVTSS
+940 TE
-945 TVTEDSPDK
+945 VTEETSEQPVTENNSGDK
-954 EVTGN
+954 L
-959 INSENIDSENK
+959 S
-970 LDNNLNN
+970 N
-977 VLVNP
+977 VLVSP
-982 IVSNDSAITDDSPI
+982 VVANDSTITDDSPI
-996 ELESTFTIPKDNV
+996 EIETTFTIPKDNV
-1009 AGDTSKVI
+1009 ASDSSKVI
-1017 TPEEKALAHSAQEQA
+1017 TPEEKALANSALEQA
-1032 KLQDSAVSNKTATP
+1032 KAQSETVLNKPTP
-1046 DNSILSDEDDIFK
+1046 DNSVLHDEDDIFK
-1059 SGNETLENSDVQ
+1059 SNDEKLENSDLQ

-1088 GSDVETLPDE
+1088 GSDVESLPDDT
-1098 NLTATNGTK
+1098 LSVTNGTK
-1107 NNLPSSDGASQNKSV
+1107 NNLQGADSSSKNKSV

-1135 LEDKVVPSDVKQDL
+1135 LEDQVVPSDVKQDL
-1149 SLEKKLTENS
+1149 NIEKKLTDSAKEN
-1159 DETSDESTLTIT
+1159 SDESTLTIT

-1216 FGKKAVETPNK
+1216 FGKKTVESPKNVAESVTTP
-1227 TEETVSNAVATAPNL
+1227 VATAPNL
-1242 MNLISK
+1242 MTLMSK
-1248 GSPLDSLMYTLKV
+1248 GSPLDSLMYSLKV

-1276 KNYLNKLENPID
+1276 KNYLDKLENPID

-1341 DLMEDRFDATLDEM
+1341 DLMEDRFDETLDEM
-1355 KESIEAKGKNN
+1355 KASIDAKGKNN

-1375 EQIVRYQNPS
+1375 DQIVRYQNPN
-1385 KDNLPLLFQYIPL
+1385 KENLPLLFQYIPL

-1413 PVVEEDGKKAWHL
+1413 PVIEEDGKKSWHL
-1426 NFVFDIE
+1426 NFVFDLE
-1433 KLGPIEIKAE
+1433 NLGPIEIKAE

-1449 KLSVVAST
+1449 KISVVAST

>member
-19 LNRTESGT
+19 LNKTE
-27 KSETQKAQINANATA
+27 SETQSGTAKAQINANATA
-42 KYVSVISKHKGLLA
+42 KYISVISKHKGLLA
-56 ESQSRTFNQLN
+56 ESQARTFNQLN

-81 KESYNEDSA
+81 KESYNKDSA
-90 IMGHYRKLTVQVI
+90 TMGHYRKLTVQVI

-147 TAAGQNLGKFICQSV
+147 TVAGQNLGKFICQSV

-199 AEVLSASIAYVKSNQ
+199 AEVLAASIAYVKSNQ
-214 PEVLATLKPE
+214 PEILTTLKPE

-239 VMTRYLRQALDEF
+239 IMTRYLRQALDEF
-252 PEDSTY
+252 PDDSTY

-264 NKKAEEPDENFKD
+264 NKKVDEAEDNFKD

-290 IAKAALTARKGNLL
+290 IAKAALTARKSNLL
-304 NTKEEIG
+304 SSKEEIS
-311 LDKSTA
+311 LEK
-317 VKTDTAVSDN
+317 AVST
-327 KAAEEK
+327 KADSPSAVANTADEK
-333 PVEASKLSLSELSA
+333 SVEASKLSLSELSA

-372 ATKPNYSS
+372 AVKPNYTS
-380 DNEANNIELTKQRIA
+380 DGSASNLELTNQRIA

-403 RLANR
+403 RIANN
-408 SSQNQTV
+408 SNLQDQHAKSKE
-415 KAEVPTKTE
+415 KAEPVLSAE
-424 PTLTADEIKKLA
+424 EIKKLA

-471 ESVLSKFEANQNSTK
+471 ESVLSKFEANQNTTK
-486 EVATLAVK
+486 EVAAQAVK

-499 SKQAQLEASQ
+499 STKAQLEASQ
-509 NTAKQAVQ
+509 NSAKQAVA

-538 KEIAAQAVKEA
+538 KEIAAQAVREA
-549 LEQSTKAQL
+549 LEQSSKAQL

-591 KSAAEQAVKEALA
+591 KSVAEQAVKEALA

-611 QAKEATTQAVKD
+611 QAKDATTQAVKD

-632 EQTQT
+632 EKTQT
-637 SAKEAAA
+637 SAKEAAT

-653 NAKTQNENAQNS
+653 NAKTQNENAQSS

-688 RQNAYEKN
+688 RQNAYEKH
-696 QAFNMSF
+696 QTFNMSF
-703 RGSAVAE
+703 RGSAVADF
-710 YGSYNMGPTLSVK
+710 GSYNMRPTLSVN
-723 IPDGVADYTN
+723 IPDGVADYANGSN
-733 EDNTVNN
+733 EVNAKS
-740 RNDLNTVNTEQKA
+740 DLNSVNTEQKA
-753 EALKEEFLKSQANST
+753 EALKEEFLKSQSQDVREETAKDDATSFENTKVTDGIKTVGKADST
-768 NEDIVNE
+768 NAVSKSVTTEQKAFEFSTTN
-775 DSAQDDVALEEA
+775 DDVIN
-787 RTADGS
+787 ADTEDETY
-793 KADVNKSSDKQTAS
+793 DVAVDEKNVLSNEYDVKSDEVLTDKNSLKDKAS
-807 NTASKEATLTQSEK
+807 NL
-821 TISKTESSQTK
+821 
-832 APENNTVNDD
+832 
-842 AINTDTV
+842 
-849 DETANAV
+849 
-856 VDENIADDVDSDEA
+856 
-870 LADKNNLK
+870 
-878 NSSSSVKEPVA
+878 KEPVA
-889 NSVRD
+889 STEID
-894 EVETDADVVEAKGN
+894 ELVTDDNNVVAKDN
-908 EKIVADTKAS
+908 EKLASDTKAS
-918 VKEDNESSDTKE
+918 VNTDKDSDDILKLN
-930 QAQSSNTQNS
+930 QISNTQNGSVAS
-940 TVTSS
+940 TE
-945 TVTEDSPDK
+945 VTEETSEQPVTENNSGDK
-954 EVTGN
+954 L
-959 INSENIDSENK
+959 S
-970 LDNNLNN
+970 N
-977 VLVNP
+977 VLVSP
-982 IVSNDSAITDDSPI
+982 VVANDSTITDDSPI
-996 ELESTFTIPKDNV
+996 EIETTFTIPKDNV
-1009 AGDTSKVI
+1009 ASDSSKVI
-1017 TPEEKALAHSAQEQA
+1017 TPEEKALANSALEQA
-1032 KLQDSAVSNKTATP
+1032 KAQSETVLNKPTP
-1046 DNSILSDEDDIFK
+1046 DNSVLHDEDDIFK
-1059 SGNETLENSDVQ
+1059 SNDEKLENSDLQ

-1088 GSDVETLPDE
+1088 GSDVESLTDDTLSV
-1098 NLTATNGTK
+1098 TNGTK
-1107 NNLPSSDGASQNKSV
+1107 NNLQGADSSSKNKSV

-1135 LEDKVVPSDVKQDL
+1135 LEDQVVPSDVKQDL
-1149 SLEKKLTENS
+1149 NIEKKLTDSAKENS
-1159 DETSDESTLTIT
+1159 DESPLTIT

-1216 FGKKAVETPNK
+1216 FGKKTVESPKNVAESVTTP
-1227 TEETVSNAVATAPNL
+1227 VATVPNL
-1242 MNLISK
+1242 MTLMSK
-1248 GSPLDSLMYTLKV
+1248 GSPLDSLMYSLKV

-1276 KNYLNKLENPID
+1276 KNYLDKLENPID

-1341 DLMEDRFDATLDEM
+1341 DLMEDRFDETLDEM
-1355 KESIEAKGKNN
+1355 KASIDAKGKNN

-1375 EQIVRYQNPS
+1375 DQIVRYQNPN
-1385 KDNLPLLFQYIPL
+1385 KENLPLLFQYIPL

-1413 PVVEEDGKKAWHL
+1413 PVIEEDGKKSWHL
-1426 NFVFDIE
+1426 NFVFDLE
-1433 KLGPIEIKAE
+1433 NLGPIEIKAE

-1449 KLSVVAST
+1449 KISVVAST

>member
-19 LNRTESGT
+19 LNRTES
-27 KSETQKAQINANATA
+27 ETQSGTAKAQINANATA
-42 KYVSVISKHKGLLA
+42 KYISVISKHKGLLA
-56 ESQSRTFNQLN
+56 ESQARTFNQLN

-81 KESYNEDSA
+81 KESYNKDSA
-90 IMGHYRKLTVQVI
+90 TMGHYRKLTVQVI

-121 EMVRSRDAASVL
+121 EMVRSRDAASIL

-147 TAAGQNLGKFICQSV
+147 TVAGQNLGKFICQSV

-199 AEVLSASIAYVKSNQ
+199 AEVLAASIAYVKSNQ
-214 PEVLATLKPE
+214 PEVLTTLKPE

-239 VMTRYLRQALDEF
+239 IMTRYLRQALDEF
-252 PEDSTY
+252 PDDSTY

-264 NKKAEEPDENFKD
+264 NKKVDEAEDNFKD

-290 IAKAALTARKGNLL
+290 IAKAALTARKSNLL
-304 NTKEEIG
+304 SSKEEIS
-311 LDKSTA
+311 LEKTVSTKADSPSAAANTADEKS
-317 VKTDTAVSDN
+317 
-327 KAAEEK
+327 
-333 PVEASKLSLSELSA
+333 VEASKLSLSELSA

-372 ATKPNYSS
+372 AQRPNYNTNDSVS
-380 DNEANNIELTKQRIA
+380 DIELTKQRIA

-403 RLANR
+403 RIANN
-408 SSQNQTV
+408 SNLQDQNAKAQA
-415 KAEVPTKTE
+415 KAEPVLSAE
-424 PTLTADEIKKLA
+424 EIKKLA

-471 ESVLSKFEANQNSTK
+471 ESVLSKFEANQNTTK
-486 EVATLAVK
+486 EVAAQAVK

-499 SKQAQLEASQ
+499 STKAQLEASQ
-509 NTAKQAVQ
+509 NSAKQAVA

-538 KEIAAQAVKEA
+538 KEIAAQAVREA
-549 LEQSTKAQL
+549 LEQSSKAQL

-591 KSAAEQAVKEALA
+591 KSVAEQAVKEALA

-637 SAKEAAA
+637 SAKEAAT
-644 LAAKTVLEE
+644 LAAKAVLEE
-653 NAKTQNENAQNS
+653 NAKTQNENAQSS

-680 SPLAKNDL
+680 SPLAKNNL
-688 RQNAYEKN
+688 RQNAYEKH
-696 QAFNMSF
+696 QTFNMSF
-703 RGSAVAE
+703 KGSAVADF
-710 YGSYNMGPTLSVK
+710 GSYNMGPTLSVK
-723 IPDGVADYTN
+723 IPDGVADYANGSN
-733 EDNTVNN
+733 EVNTKS
-740 RNDLNTVNTEQKA
+740 DLNSVNTEQKA
-753 EALKEEFLKSQANST
+753 EALKEEFLKSQAQDVREETAKDDATSFENTKVTDGIKTVGKADST
-768 NEDIVNE
+768 NTVSKSVTTKQKAFEFSTTNDDVINADTEDETYDVAVDEKNVLSNE
-775 DSAQDDVALEEA
+775 DDV
-787 RTADGS
+787 
-793 KADVNKSSDKQTAS
+793 KSDEVLTDKNSLKDKAS
-807 NTASKEATLTQSEK
+807 NL
-821 TISKTESSQTK
+821 
-832 APENNTVNDD
+832 
-842 AINTDTV
+842 
-849 DETANAV
+849 
-856 VDENIADDVDSDEA
+856 
-870 LADKNNLK
+870 
-878 NSSSSVKEPVA
+878 KEPVA
-889 NSVRD
+889 STEID
-894 EVETDADVVEAKGN
+894 ELVTDDNNVVAKDN
-908 EKIVADTKAS
+908 EKLASDTKAS
-918 VKEDNESSDTKE
+918 VNTYKDSDDILKLN
-930 QAQSSNTQNS
+930 QISNTQNGSVAS
-940 TVTSS
+940 TE
-945 TVTEDSPDK
+945 VTEETSEQPVTENNSGDK
-954 EVTGN
+954 L
-959 INSENIDSENK
+959 S
-970 LDNNLNN
+970 N
-977 VLVNP
+977 VLVSP
-982 IVSNDSAITDDSPI
+982 VVANDSTITDDSPI
-996 ELESTFTIPKDNV
+996 EIETTFTIPKDNV
-1009 AGDTSKVI
+1009 ASDSSKVI
-1017 TPEEKALAHSAQEQA
+1017 TPEEKALANSALEQA
-1032 KLQDSAVSNKTATP
+1032 KAQSETVLNKPTP
-1046 DNSILSDEDDIFK
+1046 DNSVLHDEDDIFK
-1059 SGNETLENSDVQ
+1059 SNDEKLENSDLQ

-1088 GSDVETLPDE
+1088 GSDVESLPDD
-1098 NLTATNGTK
+1098 NLSVTNGTK
-1107 NNLPSSDGASQNKSV
+1107 NNLQGSDSSSKNKSV

-1135 LEDKVVPSDVKQDL
+1135 LEDQVVPSDVKQDL
-1149 SLEKKLTENS
+1149 NIEKKLTDSAKENS
-1159 DETSDESTLTIT
+1159 DESPLTIT

-1216 FGKKAVETPNK
+1216 FGKKTVESPKNVAESVTTP
-1227 TEETVSNAVATAPNL
+1227 VATVPNL
-1242 MNLISK
+1242 MTLMSK
-1248 GSPLDSLMYTLKV
+1248 GSPLDSLMYSLKV
-1261 QANNTALPDALREEA
+1261 QVNNTALPDALREEA
-1276 KNYLNKLENPID
+1276 KNYLDKLENPID

-1341 DLMEDRFDATLDEM
+1341 DLMEDSFDETLDEM
-1355 KESIEAKGKNN
+1355 KASIDAKGKNN

-1375 EQIVRYQNPS
+1375 DQIVRYQNPS
-1385 KDNLPLLFQYIPL
+1385 KENLPLLFQYIPL
-1398 PPTYDGGREGGFNAR
+1398 PPTYDGGREGGFNVR
-1413 PVVEEDGKKAWHL
+1413 PVIEEDGKKAWHL
-1426 NFVFDIE
+1426 NFVFDLE
-1433 KLGPIEIKAE
+1433 NLGPIEIKAE

>member
-19 LNRTESGT
+19 LNKTE
-27 KSETQKAQINANATA
+27 SETQSGTAKAQINANATA
-42 KYVSVISKHKGLLA
+42 KYISVISKHKGLLA
-56 ESQSRTFNQLN
+56 ESQARTFNQLN

-81 KESYNEDSA
+81 KESYNKDSA
-90 IMGHYRKLTVQVI
+90 MMGHYRKLTVQVI

-147 TAAGQNLGKFICQSV
+147 TVAGQNLGKFICQSV

-199 AEVLSASIAYVKSNQ
+199 AEVLAASIAYVKSNQ
-214 PEVLATLKPE
+214 PEVLITLKPE

-239 VMTRYLRQALDEF
+239 IMTRYLRQALDEF
-252 PEDSTY
+252 PDDSTY

-264 NKKAEEPDENFKD
+264 NKKVDEAEDNFKD

-290 IAKAALTARKGNLL
+290 IAKAALTARKSNLL
-304 NTKEEIG
+304 SSREEIS
-311 LDKSTA
+311 LERTVSTKADSPSAAANTADEKS
-317 VKTDTAVSDN
+317 
-327 KAAEEK
+327 
-333 PVEASKLSLSELSA
+333 VEASKLSLSELSA

-372 ATKPNYSS
+372 AVKPNYTS
-380 DNEANNIELTKQRIA
+380 DDSASNLELTNQRIA

-403 RLANR
+403 RIANN
-408 SSQNQTV
+408 SNLQDQHAKSKE
-415 KAEVPTKTE
+415 KAEPVLSAE
-424 PTLTADEIKKLA
+424 EIKKLA

-471 ESVLSKFEANQNSTK
+471 ESVLSKFEANQNTTK
-486 EVATLAVK
+486 EVAAQAVK

-499 SKQAQLEASQ
+499 STKAQLEASQ
-509 NTAKQAVQ
+509 NSAKQAVA

-538 KEIAAQAVKEA
+538 KEIAAQAVREA
-549 LEQSTKAQL
+549 LEQSSKAQL

-591 KSAAEQAVKEALA
+591 KSVAEQAVKEALA

-611 QAKEATTQAVKD
+611 QAKDATTQAVKD

-632 EQTQT
+632 EKTQT
-637 SAKEAAA
+637 SAKEAAT

-653 NAKTQNENAQNS
+653 NAKTQNENAQSS

-688 RQNAYEKN
+688 RQNAYEKH
-696 QAFNMSF
+696 QTFNMSF
-703 RGSAVAE
+703 RGSAVADF
-710 YGSYNMGPTLSVK
+710 GSYNMGPTLSVK
-723 IPDGVADYTN
+723 IPDGVADYANGSN
-733 EDNTVNN
+733 EVNAKS
-740 RNDLNTVNTEQKA
+740 DLNSVNTEQKA
-753 EALKEEFLKSQANST
+753 EALKEEFLKSQAQDVREETAKDDATSFENTKVTDGIKTVGKADST
-768 NEDIVNE
+768 NTVSKSVTTEQKAFEFSTTNDDVINADTEDETYDVAVDEKNVLSNE
-775 DSAQDDVALEEA
+775 DDV
-787 RTADGS
+787 
-793 KADVNKSSDKQTAS
+793 KSDEVLTDKNSLKDKAS
-807 NTASKEATLTQSEK
+807 NL
-821 TISKTESSQTK
+821 
-832 APENNTVNDD
+832 
-842 AINTDTV
+842 
-849 DETANAV
+849 
-856 VDENIADDVDSDEA
+856 
-870 LADKNNLK
+870 
-878 NSSSSVKEPVA
+878 KEPVA
-889 NSVRD
+889 STEID
-894 EVETDADVVEAKGN
+894 ELVTDDNNVVAKDN
-908 EKIVADTKAS
+908 EKLASDTKAS
-918 VKEDNESSDTKE
+918 VNTDKDSDDILKLN
-930 QAQSSNTQNS
+930 QISNTQNGSVAS
-940 TVTSS
+940 TE
-945 TVTEDSPDK
+945 VTEETSEQPVTENNSGDK
-954 EVTGN
+954 L
-959 INSENIDSENK
+959 S
-970 LDNNLNN
+970 N
-977 VLVNP
+977 VLVSP
-982 IVSNDSAITDDSPI
+982 VVANDSTITDDSPI
-996 ELESTFTIPKDNV
+996 EIETTFTIPKDNV
-1009 AGDTSKVI
+1009 ASDSSKVI
-1017 TPEEKALAHSAQEQA
+1017 TPEEKALANSALEQA
-1032 KLQDSAVSNKTATP
+1032 KAQSETVLNKLTP
-1046 DNSILSDEDDIFK
+1046 DNSVLHDEDDIFK
-1059 SGNETLENSDVQ
+1059 SNDEKLENSDLQ

-1088 GSDVETLPDE
+1088 GSDVESLPDDT
-1098 NLTATNGTK
+1098 LSVTNGTK
-1107 NNLPSSDGASQNKSV
+1107 NNLQGADSSSKNKSV

-1135 LEDKVVPSDVKQDL
+1135 LEDQVVPSDVKQDL
-1149 SLEKKLTENS
+1149 NIEKKLTDSAKEN
-1159 DETSDESTLTIT
+1159 SDESTLTIT

-1216 FGKKAVETPNK
+1216 FGKKTVESPKNVAESVTTP
-1227 TEETVSNAVATAPNL
+1227 VATVPNL
-1242 MNLISK
+1242 MTLMSK
-1248 GSPLDSLMYTLKV
+1248 GSPLDSLMYSLKV

-1276 KNYLNKLENPID
+1276 KNYLDKLENPID

-1341 DLMEDRFDATLDEM
+1341 DLMEDRFDETLDEM
-1355 KESIEAKGKNN
+1355 KASIDAKGKNN

-1375 EQIVRYQNPS
+1375 DQIVRYQNPN
-1385 KDNLPLLFQYIPL
+1385 KENLPLLFQYIPL
-1398 PPTYDGGREGGFNAR
+1398 PPTYDGGQEGGFNAR
-1413 PVVEEDGKKAWHL
+1413 PVIEEDGKKSWHL
-1426 NFVFDIE
+1426 NFVFDLE
-1433 KLGPIEIKAE
+1433 NLGPIEIKAE

-1449 KLSVVAST
+1449 KISVVAST

>member
-19 LNRTESGT
+19 LNKTE
-27 KSETQKAQINANATA
+27 SETQSGTAKAQINANATA
-42 KYVSVISKHKGLLA
+42 KYISVISKHKGLLA
-56 ESQSRTFNQLN
+56 ESQARTFNQLN

-81 KESYNEDSA
+81 KESYNKDSA
-90 IMGHYRKLTVQVI
+90 MMGHYRKLTVQVI

-147 TAAGQNLGKFICQSV
+147 TVAGQNLGKFICQSV

-199 AEVLSASIAYVKSNQ
+199 AEVLAASIAYVKSNQ
-214 PEVLATLKPE
+214 PEVLITLKPE

-239 VMTRYLRQALDEF
+239 IMTRYLRQALDEF
-252 PEDSTY
+252 PDDSTY

-264 NKKAEEPDENFKD
+264 NKKVDEAEDNFKD

-290 IAKAALTARKGNLL
+290 IAKAALTARKSNLL
-304 NTKEEIG
+304 SSKEEIS
-311 LDKSTA
+311 LEK
-317 VKTDTAVSDN
+317 AVST
-327 KAAEEK
+327 KADSPSAVANTADEK
-333 PVEASKLSLSELSA
+333 SVEASKLSLSELSA

-372 ATKPNYSS
+372 AVKPNYTS
-380 DNEANNIELTKQRIA
+380 DGSASNLELTNQRIA

-403 RLANR
+403 RIANN
-408 SSQNQTV
+408 SNLQDQHAKSKE
-415 KAEVPTKTE
+415 KAEPVLSAE
-424 PTLTADEIKKLA
+424 EIKKLA

-471 ESVLSKFEANQNSTK
+471 ESVLSKFEANQNTTK
-486 EVATLAVK
+486 EVAAQAVK

-499 SKQAQLEASQ
+499 STKAQLEASQ
-509 NTAKQAVQ
+509 NSAKQAVA

-538 KEIAAQAVKEA
+538 KEIAAQAVREA
-549 LEQSTKAQL
+549 LEQSSKAQL

-591 KSAAEQAVKEALA
+591 KSVAEQVVKEALA

-611 QAKEATTQAVKD
+611 QAKDATTQAVKD

-632 EQTQT
+632 EKTQT
-637 SAKEAAA
+637 SAKEAAT

-653 NAKTQNENAQNS
+653 NAKTQNENAQSS

-688 RQNAYEKN
+688 RQNAYEKH
-696 QAFNMSF
+696 QTFNMSF
-703 RGSAVAE
+703 RGSAVADF
-710 YGSYNMGPTLSVK
+710 GSYNMGPTLSVK
-723 IPDGVADYTN
+723 IPDGVADYANGSN
-733 EDNTVNN
+733 EVNAKS
-740 RNDLNTVNTEQKA
+740 DLNSVNTEQKA
-753 EALKEEFLKSQANST
+753 EALKEEFLKSQSQDVREETAKDDATSFENTKVTDGIKTVGKADST
-768 NEDIVNE
+768 NAVSKSVTTEQKAFEFSTTN
-775 DSAQDDVALEEA
+775 DDVIN
-787 RTADGS
+787 ADTEDETY
-793 KADVNKSSDKQTAS
+793 DVA
-807 NTASKEATLTQSEK
+807 
-821 TISKTESSQTK
+821 
-832 APENNTVNDD
+832 
-842 AINTDTV
+842 V
-849 DETANAV
+849 DEKNV
-856 VDENIADDVDSDEA
+856 LSNEYDVKSDEV
-870 LADKNNLK
+870 LTDKNSLKDKVSNL
-878 NSSSSVKEPVA
+878 KEPVA
-889 NSVRD
+889 STEID
-894 EVETDADVVEAKGN
+894 ELVTDDNNVVAKDN
-908 EKIVADTKAS
+908 EKLASDTKAS
-918 VKEDNESSDTKE
+918 VNTDKDSDDILKLN
-930 QAQSSNTQNS
+930 QISNTQNGSVAS
-940 TVTSS
+940 TE
-945 TVTEDSPDK
+945 VTEETSEQPVTENNSGDK
-954 EVTGN
+954 L
-959 INSENIDSENK
+959 S
-970 LDNNLNN
+970 N
-977 VLVNP
+977 VLVSP
-982 IVSNDSAITDDSPI
+982 VVANDSTITDDSPI
-996 ELESTFTIPKDNV
+996 EIETTFTIPKDNV
-1009 AGDTSKVI
+1009 ASNSSKVI
-1017 TPEEKALAHSAQEQA
+1017 TPEEKALANSALEQA
-1032 KLQDSAVSNKTATP
+1032 KAQSETVLNKPTP
-1046 DNSILSDEDDIFK
+1046 DNSVLHDEDDIFK
-1059 SGNETLENSDVQ
+1059 SNDEKLENSDLQ

-1088 GSDVETLPDE
+1088 GSDVESLPDD
-1098 NLTATNGTK
+1098 NLSVTNGTK
-1107 NNLPSSDGASQNKSV
+1107 NDLQGADSSSKNKSV

-1135 LEDKVVPSDVKQDL
+1135 LEDQVVPSDVKQDL
-1149 SLEKKLTENS
+1149 NIEKKLTDSAKEN
-1159 DETSDESTLTIT
+1159 SDESTLTIT

-1196 VDNVADVKEKTGFFS
+1196 VDNVADVKEKTGLFS

-1216 FGKKAVETPNK
+1216 FGKKTVESPKNVAESVTTP
-1227 TEETVSNAVATAPNL
+1227 VATVPNL
-1242 MNLISK
+1242 MTLMSK
-1248 GSPLDSLMYTLKV
+1248 GSPLDSLMYSLKV

-1276 KNYLNKLENPID
+1276 KNYLDKLENPIY

-1341 DLMEDRFDATLDEM
+1341 DLMEDRFDETLDEM
-1355 KESIEAKGKNN
+1355 KASIDAKGKNN

-1375 EQIVRYQNPS
+1375 DQIVRYQNPN
-1385 KDNLPLLFQYIPL
+1385 KENLPLLFQYIPL

-1413 PVVEEDGKKAWHL
+1413 PVIEEDGKKSWHL
-1426 NFVFDIE
+1426 NFVFDLE
-1433 KLGPIEIKAE
+1433 NLGPIEIKAE

-1449 KLSVVAST
+1449 KISVVAST

>member
-19 LNRTESGT
+19 LNKTE
-27 KSETQKAQINANATA
+27 SETQSGTAKAQINANATA
-42 KYVSVISKHKGLLA
+42 KYISVISKHKGLLA
-56 ESQSRTFNQLN
+56 ESQARTFNQLN

-81 KESYNEDSA
+81 KESYNKDSA
-90 IMGHYRKLTVQVI
+90 MMGHYRKLTVQVI

-147 TAAGQNLGKFICQSV
+147 TVAGQNLGKFICQSV

-199 AEVLSASIAYVKSNQ
+199 AEVLAASIAYVKSNQ
-214 PEVLATLKPE
+214 PEVLITLKPE

-239 VMTRYLRQALDEF
+239 IMTRYLRQALDEF
-252 PEDSTY
+252 PDDSTY

-264 NKKAEEPDENFKD
+264 NKKVDEAEDNFKD

-290 IAKAALTARKGNLL
+290 IAKAALTARKSNLL
-304 NTKEEIG
+304 SSKEEIS
-311 LDKSTA
+311 LEK
-317 VKTDTAVSDN
+317 AVST
-327 KAAEEK
+327 KADSPSAVANTADEK
-333 PVEASKLSLSELSA
+333 SVEASKLSLSELSA

-372 ATKPNYSS
+372 AVKPNYTS
-380 DNEANNIELTKQRIA
+380 DGSASNLELTNQRIA

-403 RLANR
+403 RIANN
-408 SSQNQTV
+408 SNLQDQHAKSKE
-415 KAEVPTKTE
+415 KAEPVLSAE
-424 PTLTADEIKKLA
+424 EIKKLA

-471 ESVLSKFEANQNSTK
+471 ESVLSKFEANQNTTK
-486 EVATLAVK
+486 EVAAQAVK

-499 SKQAQLEASQ
+499 STKAQLEASQ
-509 NTAKQAVQ
+509 NSAKQAVA

-538 KEIAAQAVKEA
+538 KEIAAQAVREA
-549 LEQSTKAQL
+549 LEQSSKAQL

-591 KSAAEQAVKEALA
+591 KSVAEQVVKEALA

-611 QAKEATTQAVKD
+611 QAKDATTQAVKD

-632 EQTQT
+632 EKTQT
-637 SAKEAAA
+637 SAKEAAT

-653 NAKTQNENAQNS
+653 NAKTQNENAQSS

-688 RQNAYEKN
+688 RQNAYEKH
-696 QAFNMSF
+696 QTFNMSF
-703 RGSAVAE
+703 RGSAVADF
-710 YGSYNMGPTLSVK
+710 GSYNMGPTLSVK
-723 IPDGVADYTN
+723 IPDGVADYANGSN
-733 EDNTVNN
+733 EVNAKS
-740 RNDLNTVNTEQKA
+740 DLNSVNTEQKA
-753 EALKEEFLKSQANST
+753 EALKEEFLKSQAQDVREETAKDDATSFENTKVTDGIKTVGKADST
-768 NEDIVNE
+768 NTVSKSVTTEQKAFEFSTTN
-775 DSAQDDVALEEA
+775 DDVIN
-787 RTADGS
+787 ADTEDETY
-793 KADVNKSSDKQTAS
+793 DVAVDEKNVLSNEYDVKSDEVLTDKNSLKDKAS
-807 NTASKEATLTQSEK
+807 NL
-821 TISKTESSQTK
+821 
-832 APENNTVNDD
+832 
-842 AINTDTV
+842 
-849 DETANAV
+849 
-856 VDENIADDVDSDEA
+856 
-870 LADKNNLK
+870 
-878 NSSSSVKEPVA
+878 KEPVA
-889 NSVRD
+889 STEID
-894 EVETDADVVEAKGN
+894 ELVTDDNNVVAKDN
-908 EKIVADTKAS
+908 EKLASDTKAS
-918 VKEDNESSDTKE
+918 VNTDKDSDDILKLN
-930 QAQSSNTQNS
+930 QISNTQNGSVAS
-940 TVTSS
+940 TE
-945 TVTEDSPDK
+945 VTEETSEQPVTENNSGDK
-954 EVTGN
+954 L
-959 INSENIDSENK
+959 S
-970 LDNNLNN
+970 N
-977 VLVNP
+977 VLVSP
-982 IVSNDSAITDDSPI
+982 VVANDSTITDDSPI
-996 ELESTFTIPKDNV
+996 EIETTFTIQKDNV
-1009 AGDTSKVI
+1009 ASDSSKVI
-1017 TPEEKALAHSAQEQA
+1017 TPEEKALANSTLEQA
-1032 KLQDSAVSNKTATP
+1032 KAQSETVLNKPTP
-1046 DNSILSDEDDIFK
+1046 DNSVLHDEDDIFK
-1059 SGNETLENSDVQ
+1059 SNDEKLENSDLQ

-1088 GSDVETLPDE
+1088 GSDVESLPDDT
-1098 NLTATNGTK
+1098 LSVTNGTK
-1107 NNLPSSDGASQNKSV
+1107 NNLQGADSSSKNKSV

-1135 LEDKVVPSDVKQDL
+1135 LEDQVVPSDVKQDL
-1149 SLEKKLTENS
+1149 NIEKKLTDSAKEN
-1159 DETSDESTLTIT
+1159 SDESTLAIT

-1216 FGKKAVETPNK
+1216 FGKKTVESPKNVAESVTTP
-1227 TEETVSNAVATAPNL
+1227 VATVPNL
-1242 MNLISK
+1242 MTLMSK
-1248 GSPLDSLMYTLKV
+1248 GSPLDSLMYSLKV

-1276 KNYLNKLENPID
+1276 KNYLDKLENPID

-1341 DLMEDRFDATLDEM
+1341 DLMEDRFDETLDEM
-1355 KESIEAKGKNN
+1355 KASIDAKGKNN

-1375 EQIVRYQNPS
+1375 DQIVRYQNPN
-1385 KDNLPLLFQYIPL
+1385 KENLPLLFQYIPL

-1413 PVVEEDGKKAWHL
+1413 PVIEEDGKKSWHL
-1426 NFVFDIE
+1426 NFVFDLE
-1433 KLGPIEIKAE
+1433 NLGPIEIKAE

-1502 VEVRTKKD
+1502 VEERTKKD

>member
-19 LNRTESGT
+19 LNKTE
-27 KSETQKAQINANATA
+27 SETQSGTAKAQINANATA
-42 KYVSVISKHKGLLA
+42 KYISVISKHTGLLA
-56 ESQSRTFNQLN
+56 ESQARTFNQLN

-81 KESYNEDSA
+81 KESYNKDSA
-90 IMGHYRKLTVQVI
+90 MMGHYRKLTVQVI

-147 TAAGQNLGKFICQSV
+147 TVAGQNLGKFICQSV

-199 AEVLSASIAYVKSNQ
+199 AEVLAASIAYVKSNQ
-214 PEVLATLKPE
+214 PEVLITLKPE

-239 VMTRYLRQALDEF
+239 IMTRYLRQALDEF
-252 PEDSTY
+252 PDDSTY

-264 NKKAEEPDENFKD
+264 NKKVDEAEDNFKD

-290 IAKAALTARKGNLL
+290 IAKAALTARKSNLL
-304 NTKEEIG
+304 SSREEIS
-311 LDKSTA
+311 LEKTVSTKADSPSVAANTADEKS
-317 VKTDTAVSDN
+317 
-327 KAAEEK
+327 
-333 PVEASKLSLSELSA
+333 VEASKLSLSELSA

-372 ATKPNYSS
+372 AVKPNYTS
-380 DNEANNIELTKQRIA
+380 DDSASNFELTNQRIA

-403 RLANR
+403 RIANN
-408 SSQNQTV
+408 SNLQAQHAKSKE
-415 KAEVPTKTE
+415 KAEPVLSAE
-424 PTLTADEIKKLA
+424 EIKKLA

-458 AKLAATEAVNALK
+458 AKLAATEAVKALK
-471 ESVLSKFEANQNSTK
+471 ESVLSKFEANQNTTK
-486 EVATLAVK
+486 EVAAQAVK

-499 SKQAQLEASQ
+499 STKAQLEASQ
-509 NTAKQAVQ
+509 NSAKQAVA

-538 KEIAAQAVKEA
+538 KEIAAQAVREA
-549 LEQSTKAQL
+549 LEQSSKAQL

-591 KSAAEQAVKEALA
+591 KSVAEQVVKEALA

-611 QAKEATTQAVKD
+611 QAKDATTQAVKD

-632 EQTQT
+632 EKTQT
-637 SAKEAAA
+637 SAKEAAT

-653 NAKTQNENAQNS
+653 NAKTQNENAQSS

-688 RQNAYEKN
+688 RQNAYEKH
-696 QAFNMSF
+696 QTFNMSF
-703 RGSAVAE
+703 RGSAVADF
-710 YGSYNMGPTLSVK
+710 GSYNMGSTLSVK
-723 IPDGVADYTN
+723 IPDGVADYANGSN
-733 EDNTVNN
+733 EVNAKS
-740 RNDLNTVNTEQKA
+740 DLNSVNTEQKA
-753 EALKEEFLKSQANST
+753 EALKEEFLKSQAQDVREETAKDDATSFENTKVTDGIKTVGKADST
-768 NEDIVNE
+768 NTVSKSVTTEQKAFEFSTTNDDVINADTEDETYDVAVDEKNVLSNE
-775 DSAQDDVALEEA
+775 DEV
-787 RTADGS
+787 
-793 KADVNKSSDKQTAS
+793 K
-807 NTASKEATLTQSEK
+807 
-821 TISKTESSQTK
+821 
-832 APENNTVNDD
+832 
-842 AINTDTV
+842 
-849 DETANAV
+849 
-856 VDENIADDVDSDEA
+856 SDEV
-870 LADKNNLK
+870 LTDKNSLKDKTSNL
-878 NSSSSVKEPVA
+878 KEPVA
-889 NSVRD
+889 STEID
-894 EVETDADVVEAKGN
+894 ELVTDDNNVVAKDN
-908 EKIVADTKAS
+908 EKLASDTKAS
-918 VKEDNESSDTKE
+918 VNTDKDSDDILKLN
-930 QAQSSNTQNS
+930 QISNTQNGSVAS
-940 TVTSS
+940 TKVTEETSEQ
-945 TVTEDSPDK
+945 TVTENNSGDK
-954 EVTGN
+954 L
-959 INSENIDSENK
+959 S
-970 LDNNLNN
+970 N
-977 VLVNP
+977 VLVSP
-982 IVSNDSAITDDSPI
+982 VVANDSTITDDSPI
-996 ELESTFTIPKDNV
+996 EIETTFTIPKDNV
-1009 AGDTSKVI
+1009 ASDSSKVI
-1017 TPEEKALAHSAQEQA
+1017 TPEEKALANSALEQA
-1032 KLQDSAVSNKTATP
+1032 KAQGETVLNKPTP
-1046 DNSILSDEDDIFK
+1046 DNSVLHDEDDIFK
-1059 SGNETLENSDVQ
+1059 SNDEKLENSDLQ

-1088 GSDVETLPDE
+1088 GSDVESLPDD
-1098 NLTATNGTK
+1098 NLSVTNGTK
-1107 NNLPSSDGASQNKSV
+1107 NNLQGSDSSSKNKSV

-1135 LEDKVVPSDVKQDL
+1135 LEDQVVPSDVKQDL
-1149 SLEKKLTENS
+1149 NIEKKLTDSAKEN
-1159 DETSDESTLTIT
+1159 SDESTLTIT

-1216 FGKKAVETPNK
+1216 FGKKTVESPKNVAESVTTP
-1227 TEETVSNAVATAPNL
+1227 VATATNL
-1242 MNLISK
+1242 MTLMSK
-1248 GSPLDSLMYTLKV
+1248 GSPLDSLMYSLKV

-1276 KNYLNKLENPID
+1276 KNYLDKLENPID

-1341 DLMEDRFDATLDEM
+1341 DLMEDRFDETLDEM
-1355 KESIEAKGKNN
+1355 KASIDAKGKNN

-1375 EQIVRYQNPS
+1375 DQIVRYQNPN
-1385 KDNLPLLFQYIPL
+1385 KENLPLLFQYIPL

-1413 PVVEEDGKKAWHL
+1413 PVIEEDGKKSWHL
-1426 NFVFDIE
+1426 NFVFDLE
-1433 KLGPIEIKAE
+1433 NLGPIEIKAE

-1449 KLSVVAST
+1449 KISVVAST

>member
-19 LNRTESGT
+19 LNKTE
-27 KSETQKAQINANATA
+27 SETQSGTAKAQINANATA
-42 KYVSVISKHKGLLA
+42 KYISVISKHKGLLA
-56 ESQSRTFNQLN
+56 ESQARTFNQLN

-81 KESYNEDSA
+81 KESYNKDSA
-90 IMGHYRKLTVQVI
+90 MMGHYRKLTVQVI

-147 TAAGQNLGKFICQSV
+147 TVAGQNLGKFICQSV

-199 AEVLSASIAYVKSNQ
+199 AEVLAASIAYVKSNQ

-239 VMTRYLRQALDEF
+239 IMTRYLRQALDEF
-252 PEDSTY
+252 PDDSTY

-264 NKKAEEPDENFKD
+264 NKKVDEAEDNFKD

-290 IAKAALTARKGNLL
+290 IAKAALTARKSNLL
-304 NTKEEIG
+304 SSKEEIS
-311 LDKSTA
+311 LEK
-317 VKTDTAVSDN
+317 AVST
-327 KAAEEK
+327 KADSPSAVANTADEK
-333 PVEASKLSLSELSA
+333 SVEASKLSLSELSA

-372 ATKPNYSS
+372 AVKPNYTS
-380 DNEANNIELTKQRIA
+380 DGSASNLELTNQRIA

-403 RLANR
+403 RIANN
-408 SSQNQTV
+408 SNLQDQHAKSKE
-415 KAEVPTKTE
+415 KAEPVLSAE
-424 PTLTADEIKKLA
+424 EIKKLA

-471 ESVLSKFEANQNSTK
+471 ESVLSKFEANQNTTK
-486 EVATLAVK
+486 EVAAQAVK

-499 SKQAQLEASQ
+499 STKAQLEASQ
-509 NTAKQAVQ
+509 NSAKQAVA

-538 KEIAAQAVKEA
+538 KEIAAQAVREA
-549 LEQSTKAQL
+549 LEQSSKAQL

-591 KSAAEQAVKEALA
+591 KSVAEQAVKEALA

-611 QAKEATTQAVKD
+611 QAKDATTQAVKD

-632 EQTQT
+632 EKTQT
-637 SAKEAAA
+637 SAKEAAT

-653 NAKTQNENAQNS
+653 NAKTQNENAQSS

-680 SPLAKNDL
+680 SQLAKNDL
-688 RQNAYEKN
+688 RQNAYEKH
-696 QAFNMSF
+696 QTFNMSF
-703 RGSAVAE
+703 RGSAVADF
-710 YGSYNMGPTLSVK
+710 GSYNMGPTLSVK
-723 IPDGVADYTN
+723 IPDGVADYANGSN
-733 EDNTVNN
+733 EVNAKS
-740 RNDLNTVNTEQKA
+740 DLNSVNTEQKA
-753 EALKEEFLKSQANST
+753 EALKEEFLKSQAQDVREETAKDDATSFENTKVTDGIKTVGKANST
-768 NEDIVNE
+768 NTVSKSVTTEQKAFEFSTTNDDVINADTEDETYDVAVDEKNVLTNE
-775 DSAQDDVALEEA
+775 D
-787 RTADGS
+787 
-793 KADVNKSSDKQTAS
+793 
-807 NTASKEATLTQSEK
+807 
-821 TISKTESSQTK
+821 
-832 APENNTVNDD
+832 
-842 AINTDTV
+842 
-849 DETANAV
+849 
-856 VDENIADDVDSDEA
+856 NIASDEV
-870 LADKNNLK
+870 LTDQNNLK
-878 NSSSSVKEPVA
+878 DKASNLKEPVA
-889 NSVRD
+889 NTES
-894 EVETDADVVEAKGN
+894 EEFETDDNNAVAKDN
-908 EKIVADTKAS
+908 EKIASDTKAS
-918 VKEDNESSDTKE
+918 VNSDNDSDDILDPN
-930 QAQSSNTQNS
+930 QISNTQNS
-940 TVTSS
+940 SVVPTG
-945 TVTEDSPDK
+945 VTEETSEQP
-954 EVTGN
+954 VTGN
-959 INSENIDSENK
+959 NSGDPLS
-970 LDNNLNN
+970 N
-977 VLVNP
+977 VLVSP
-982 IVSNDSAITDDSPI
+982 VVANDTTITDDSPI
-996 ELESTFTIPKDNV
+996 EIETTFTIPKDN
-1009 AGDTSKVI
+1009 AASDSSKVI
-1017 TPEEKALAHSAQEQA
+1017 TPEEKALANSALEQA
-1032 KLQDSAVSNKTATP
+1032 KAQSETVLNKPTP
-1046 DNSILSDEDDIFK
+1046 DNSVLHDEDDIFK
-1059 SGNETLENSDVQ
+1059 SNDEKLENSDLQ

-1088 GSDVETLPDE
+1088 GSDVESLPDD
-1098 NLTATNGTK
+1098 NLSVTNGTK
-1107 NNLPSSDGASQNKSV
+1107 NDLQGADSSSKNKSV

-1135 LEDKVVPSDVKQDL
+1135 LEDQVVPSDVKQDL
-1149 SLEKKLTENS
+1149 NIEKKLTDSAKEN
-1159 DETSDESTLTIT
+1159 SDESTLTIT

-1196 VDNVADVKEKTGFFS
+1196 VDNVADVKEKTGLFS

-1216 FGKKAVETPNK
+1216 FGKKTVESPKNVAESVTTP
-1227 TEETVSNAVATAPNL
+1227 VATVPNL
-1242 MNLISK
+1242 MTLMSK
-1248 GSPLDSLMYTLKV
+1248 GSPLDSLMYSLKV

-1276 KNYLNKLENPID
+1276 KNYLDKLENPID

-1341 DLMEDRFDATLDEM
+1341 DLMEDRFDETLDEM
-1355 KESIEAKGKNN
+1355 KASIDAKGKNN

-1375 EQIVRYQNPS
+1375 DQIVRYQNPN
-1385 KDNLPLLFQYIPL
+1385 KENLPLLFQYIPL

-1413 PVVEEDGKKAWHL
+1413 PVIEEDGKKSWHL
-1426 NFVFDIE
+1426 NFVFDLE
-1433 KLGPIEIKAE
+1433 NLGPIEIKAE

-1449 KLSVVAST
+1449 KISVVAST

>member
-19 LNRTESGT
+19 LNKTE
-27 KSETQKAQINANATA
+27 SETQSGTAKAQINANATA
-42 KYVSVISKHKGLLA
+42 KYISVISKHKGLLA
-56 ESQSRTFNQLN
+56 ESQARTFNQLN

-81 KESYNEDSA
+81 KESYNKDSA
-90 IMGHYRKLTVQVI
+90 TMGHYRKLTVQVI

-121 EMVRSRDAASVL
+121 EMVRSRDAASIL

-147 TAAGQNLGKFICQSV
+147 TVAGQNLGKFICQSV

-199 AEVLSASIAYVKSNQ
+199 AEVLAASIAYVKSNQ
-214 PEVLATLKPE
+214 PEVLTTLKPE

-239 VMTRYLRQALDEF
+239 IMTRYLRQALDEF
-252 PEDSTY
+252 PDDSTY

-264 NKKAEEPDENFKD
+264 NKKVDEAEDNFKD

-290 IAKAALTARKGNLL
+290 IAKAALTARKSNLL
-304 NTKEEIG
+304 SSKEEIS
-311 LDKSTA
+311 LEKTVSTKADSPSAAANTADEKS
-317 VKTDTAVSDN
+317 
-327 KAAEEK
+327 
-333 PVEASKLSLSELSA
+333 VEASKLSLSELSA

-372 ATKPNYSS
+372 AVKPNYTSGDS
-380 DNEANNIELTKQRIA
+380 ASNLELTNQRIA

-403 RLANR
+403 RIANN
-408 SSQNQTV
+408 SNLQDQHAKSKE
-415 KAEVPTKTE
+415 KAEPVLSAE
-424 PTLTADEIKKLA
+424 EIKKLA

-471 ESVLSKFEANQNSTK
+471 ESVLSKFEANQNTTK
-486 EVATLAVK
+486 EVAAQAVK

-499 SKQAQLEASQ
+499 STKAQLEASQ
-509 NTAKQAVQ
+509 NSAKQAVA

-538 KEIAAQAVKEA
+538 KEIAAQAVREA
-549 LEQSTKAQL
+549 LEQSSKAQL

-591 KSAAEQAVKEALA
+591 KSVAEQAVKEALA
-604 KFEESQS
+604 KFEERQS
-611 QAKEATTQAVKD
+611 QAKDATTQAVKD

-632 EQTQT
+632 EKTQT
-637 SAKEAAA
+637 SAKEVAT

-653 NAKTQNENAQNS
+653 NAKTQNENAQSS

-688 RQNAYEKN
+688 RQNAYEKH
-696 QAFNMSF
+696 QTFNMSF
-703 RGSAVAE
+703 RGSAVADF
-710 YGSYNMGPTLSVK
+710 GSYNMGPTLSVK
-723 IPDGVADYTN
+723 IPDGVADYANGSN
-733 EDNTVNN
+733 EVNAKS
-740 RNDLNTVNTEQKA
+740 DLNSVNTEQKA
-753 EALKEEFLKSQANST
+753 EALKEEFLKSQAQDVREETAKDDATSFENTKVTDGIKTVGKADST
-768 NEDIVNE
+768 NTVSKSVTTKQKAFEFSTTNDDVINADTEDETYDVAVDEKNVLSNE
-775 DSAQDDVALEEA
+775 DDV
-787 RTADGS
+787 
-793 KADVNKSSDKQTAS
+793 KSDEVLTDKNSLKDKAS
-807 NTASKEATLTQSEK
+807 NL
-821 TISKTESSQTK
+821 
-832 APENNTVNDD
+832 
-842 AINTDTV
+842 
-849 DETANAV
+849 
-856 VDENIADDVDSDEA
+856 
-870 LADKNNLK
+870 
-878 NSSSSVKEPVA
+878 KEPVA
-889 NSVRD
+889 STEID
-894 EVETDADVVEAKGN
+894 ELVTDDNNVVAKDN
-908 EKIVADTKAS
+908 EKLASDTKAS
-918 VKEDNESSDTKE
+918 VNTYKDSDDILKLN
-930 QAQSSNTQNS
+930 QISNTQNGSVAS
-940 TVTSS
+940 TE
-945 TVTEDSPDK
+945 VTEETSEQPVTENNSGDK
-954 EVTGN
+954 L
-959 INSENIDSENK
+959 S
-970 LDNNLNN
+970 N
-977 VLVNP
+977 VLVSP
-982 IVSNDSAITDDSPI
+982 VVANDSTITDDSPI
-996 ELESTFTIPKDNV
+996 EIETTFTIPKDNV
-1009 AGDTSKVI
+1009 ASDSSKVI
-1017 TPEEKALAHSAQEQA
+1017 TPEEKALANSALEQA
-1032 KLQDSAVSNKTATP
+1032 KAQSETVLNKPTP
-1046 DNSILSDEDDIFK
+1046 DNSVLHDEDDIFK
-1059 SGNETLENSDVQ
+1059 SNDEKLENSDLQ

-1088 GSDVETLPDE
+1088 GSDVESLPDD
-1098 NLTATNGTK
+1098 NLSVTNGTK
-1107 NNLPSSDGASQNKSV
+1107 NNLQGSDSSSKNKSV

-1135 LEDKVVPSDVKQDL
+1135 LEDQVVPSDVKQDL
-1149 SLEKKLTENS
+1149 NIEKKLTDSAKENS
-1159 DETSDESTLTIT
+1159 DESPLTIT

-1216 FGKKAVETPNK
+1216 FGKKTVESPKNVAESVTTP
-1227 TEETVSNAVATAPNL
+1227 VATVPNL
-1242 MNLISK
+1242 MTLMSK
-1248 GSPLDSLMYTLKV
+1248 GSPLDSLMYSLKV

-1276 KNYLNKLENPID
+1276 KNYLDKLENPID

-1341 DLMEDRFDATLDEM
+1341 DLMEDRFDETLDEM
-1355 KESIEAKGKNN
+1355 KASIDAKGKNN

-1375 EQIVRYQNPS
+1375 DQIVRYQNPN
-1385 KDNLPLLFQYIPL
+1385 KENLPLLFQYIPL

-1413 PVVEEDGKKAWHL
+1413 PVIEEDGKKSWHL
-1426 NFVFDIE
+1426 NFVFDLE
-1433 KLGPIEIKAE
+1433 NLGPIEIKAE

-1449 KLSVVAST
+1449 KISVVAST

>member
-19 LNRTESGT
+19 LNKTE
-27 KSETQKAQINANATA
+27 SETQSGTAKAQINANATA
-42 KYVSVISKHKGLLA
+42 KYISVISKHKGLLA
-56 ESQSRTFNQLN
+56 ESQARTFNQLN

-81 KESYNEDSA
+81 KESYNKDSA
-90 IMGHYRKLTVQVI
+90 MMGHYRKLTVQVI

-147 TAAGQNLGKFICQSV
+147 TVAGQNLGKFICQSV

-199 AEVLSASIAYVKSNQ
+199 AEVLAASIAYVKSNQ
-214 PEVLATLKPE
+214 PEVLTTLKPE

-239 VMTRYLRQALDEF
+239 IMTRYLRQALDEF
-252 PEDSTY
+252 PDDSTY

-264 NKKAEEPDENFKD
+264 NKKVDEAEDNFKD

-290 IAKAALTARKGNLL
+290 IAKAALTARKSNLL
-304 NTKEEIG
+304 SSKEEIS
-311 LDKSTA
+311 LEK
-317 VKTDTAVSDN
+317 AVST
-327 KAAEEK
+327 KADSPSAVANTADEK
-333 PVEASKLSLSELSA
+333 SVEASKLSLSELSA

-372 ATKPNYSS
+372 AVKPNYPS
-380 DNEANNIELTKQRIA
+380 DDSASNLEFTNQRIA

-403 RLANR
+403 RIANN
-408 SSQNQTV
+408 SNLQDQHTKSKE
-415 KAEVPTKTE
+415 KAEPVLSAE
-424 PTLTADEIKKLA
+424 EIKKLA

-471 ESVLSKFEANQNSTK
+471 ESVLSKFEANQNTTK
-486 EVATLAVK
+486 EVAAQAVK

-499 SKQAQLEASQ
+499 STKAQLEASQ
-509 NTAKQAVQ
+509 NSAKQAVA

-538 KEIAAQAVKEA
+538 KEIAAQAVREA
-549 LEQSTKAQL
+549 LEQSSKAQL

-591 KSAAEQAVKEALA
+591 KSVAEQAVKEALA

-611 QAKEATTQAVKD
+611 QAKDATTQAVKD

-632 EQTQT
+632 EKTQT
-637 SAKEAAA
+637 SAKEAAT

-653 NAKTQNENAQNS
+653 NAQSS

-680 SPLAKNDL
+680 SQLAKNDL
-688 RQNAYEKN
+688 RQNAYEKH
-696 QAFNMSF
+696 QTFNMSF
-703 RGSAVAE
+703 RGSAVADF
-710 YGSYNMGPTLSVK
+710 GSYNMGPTLSVK
-723 IPDGVADYTN
+723 IPDGVADYANGSN
-733 EDNTVNN
+733 EVNAKS
-740 RNDLNTVNTEQKA
+740 DLNSVNTEQKA
-753 EALKEEFLKSQANST
+753 EALKEEFLKSQAQDVREETAKDDATSFENTKVTDGIKTVGKADST
-768 NEDIVNE
+768 NTVSKSVTTEQKAFEFSTTNDDVINADTEDETYDVAVDEKNVLSNE
-775 DSAQDDVALEEA
+775 DDV
-787 RTADGS
+787 
-793 KADVNKSSDKQTAS
+793 KSDEVLTDKNSLKDKAS
-807 NTASKEATLTQSEK
+807 NL
-821 TISKTESSQTK
+821 
-832 APENNTVNDD
+832 
-842 AINTDTV
+842 
-849 DETANAV
+849 
-856 VDENIADDVDSDEA
+856 
-870 LADKNNLK
+870 
-878 NSSSSVKEPVA
+878 KEPVA
-889 NSVRD
+889 STEID
-894 EVETDADVVEAKGN
+894 ELVTDDNNAVAKGN
-908 EKIVADTKAS
+908 EKLASDTKAS
-918 VKEDNESSDTKE
+918 VNTDKDSDDILKLN
-930 QAQSSNTQNS
+930 QISNTQNGSVAS
-940 TVTSS
+940 TE
-945 TVTEDSPDK
+945 VTEETSEQPVTENNSGDK
-954 EVTGN
+954 L
-959 INSENIDSENK
+959 S
-970 LDNNLNN
+970 N
-977 VLVNP
+977 VLVSP
-982 IVSNDSAITDDSPI
+982 VVANDSTITDDSPI
-996 ELESTFTIPKDNV
+996 EIETTFTIPKDNV
-1009 AGDTSKVI
+1009 ASDSSKVI
-1017 TPEEKALAHSAQEQA
+1017 TPEEKALANSALEQA
-1032 KLQDSAVSNKTATP
+1032 KAQSETVLNKPTP
-1046 DNSILSDEDDIFK
+1046 DNSVLHDEDDIFK
-1059 SGNETLENSDVQ
+1059 SNDEKLENSDLQ

-1088 GSDVETLPDE
+1088 GSDVESLPDD
-1098 NLTATNGTK
+1098 NLSVTNGTK
-1107 NNLPSSDGASQNKSV
+1107 NDLQGADSSSKNKSV

-1135 LEDKVVPSDVKQDL
+1135 LEDQVVPSDVKQDL
-1149 SLEKKLTENS
+1149 NIEKKLTDSAKEN
-1159 DETSDESTLTIT
+1159 SDESTLTIT

-1196 VDNVADVKEKTGFFS
+1196 VDNVADVKEKTGLFS

-1216 FGKKAVETPNK
+1216 FGKKTVESPKNVAESVTTP
-1227 TEETVSNAVATAPNL
+1227 VATVPNL
-1242 MNLISK
+1242 MTLMSK
-1248 GSPLDSLMYTLKV
+1248 GSPLDSLMYSLKV

-1276 KNYLNKLENPID
+1276 KNYLDKLENPID

-1341 DLMEDRFDATLDEM
+1341 DLMEDRFDETLDEM
-1355 KESIEAKGKNN
+1355 KASIDAKGKNN

-1375 EQIVRYQNPS
+1375 DQIVRYQNPN
-1385 KDNLPLLFQYIPL
+1385 KENLPLLFQYIPL

-1413 PVVEEDGKKAWHL
+1413 PVIEEDGKKSWHL
-1426 NFVFDIE
+1426 NFVFDLE
-1433 KLGPIEIKAE
+1433 NLGPIEIKAE

-1449 KLSVVAST
+1449 KISVVAST

>member
-19 LNRTESGT
+19 LNKTE
-27 KSETQKAQINANATA
+27 SETQSGTAKAQINANATA
-42 KYVSVISKHKGLLA
+42 KYISVISKHKGLLA
-56 ESQSRTFNQLN
+56 ESQARTFNQLN

-81 KESYNEDSA
+81 KESYNKDSA
-90 IMGHYRKLTVQVI
+90 MMGHYRKLTVQVI

-147 TAAGQNLGKFICQSV
+147 TVAGQNLGKFICQSV

-199 AEVLSASIAYVKSNQ
+199 AEVLAASIAYVKSNQ
-214 PEVLATLKPE
+214 PEVLITLKPE

-239 VMTRYLRQALDEF
+239 IMTRYLRQALDEF
-252 PEDSTY
+252 PDDSTY

-264 NKKAEEPDENFKD
+264 NKKVDEAEDNFKD

-290 IAKAALTARKGNLL
+290 IAKAALTARKSNLL
-304 NTKEEIG
+304 SSKEEIS
-311 LDKSTA
+311 LEKTVRTKADSPSAVANTADEKS
-317 VKTDTAVSDN
+317 
-327 KAAEEK
+327 
-333 PVEASKLSLSELSA
+333 VEASKLSLSELSA

-372 ATKPNYSS
+372 AVKPNYTSGDS
-380 DNEANNIELTKQRIA
+380 ASNLELTNQRIA

-403 RLANR
+403 RIANN
-408 SSQNQTV
+408 SNLQDQHAKSKE
-415 KAEVPTKTE
+415 KAEPVLSAE
-424 PTLTADEIKKLA
+424 EIKKLA

-471 ESVLSKFEANQNSTK
+471 ESVLSKFEANQNTTK
-486 EVATLAVK
+486 EV
-494 EALEQ
+494 
-499 SKQAQLEASQ
+499 
-509 NTAKQAVQ
+509 
-517 EAVNSL
+517 
-523 KESVFSKLEATQNST
+523 
-538 KEIAAQAVKEA
+538 AAQAVKEA

-558 EVSQNSARD
+558 EASQNSAKQ
-567 AATEA
+567 AVAEA
-572 VNALKESVLSKLT
+572 VNSLKESVLSKLT

-591 KSAAEQAVKEALA
+591 KSVAEQAVKEALA

-611 QAKEATTQAVKD
+611 QAKDATTQAVKD

-632 EQTQT
+632 EKTQT
-637 SAKEAAA
+637 SAKEAAT

-653 NAKTQNENAQNS
+653 NAKTQNENAQSS

-688 RQNAYEKN
+688 RQNAYEKH
-696 QAFNMSF
+696 QTFNMSF
-703 RGSAVAE
+703 RGSAVADF
-710 YGSYNMGPTLSVK
+710 GSYNMGPTLSVK
-723 IPDGVADYTN
+723 IPDGVADYANGSN
-733 EDNTVNN
+733 EVNAKS
-740 RNDLNTVNTEQKA
+740 DLNSVNTEQKA
-753 EALKEEFLKSQANST
+753 EALKEEFLKSQAQDVREETAKDDATSFENTKVTDGIKTVGKADST
-768 NEDIVNE
+768 NTVSKSVTTEQKAFEFSTTNDDVINADTEDETYDVAVDEKNVLSNE
-775 DSAQDDVALEEA
+775 DEV
-787 RTADGS
+787 
-793 KADVNKSSDKQTAS
+793 KSDEVLTDKNSLKDKAS
-807 NTASKEATLTQSEK
+807 NL
-821 TISKTESSQTK
+821 
-832 APENNTVNDD
+832 
-842 AINTDTV
+842 
-849 DETANAV
+849 
-856 VDENIADDVDSDEA
+856 
-870 LADKNNLK
+870 
-878 NSSSSVKEPVA
+878 KEPVA
-889 NSVRD
+889 STEID
-894 EVETDADVVEAKGN
+894 ELVTDDNNVVAKDN
-908 EKIVADTKAS
+908 EKLASDTKAS
-918 VKEDNESSDTKE
+918 VNTDKDSDDILKLN
-930 QAQSSNTQNS
+930 QISNTQNGSVAS
-940 TVTSS
+940 TK
-945 TVTEDSPDK
+945 VTEETSEQPVTENNSGDK
-954 EVTGN
+954 L
-959 INSENIDSENK
+959 S
-970 LDNNLNN
+970 N
-977 VLVNP
+977 VLVSP
-982 IVSNDSAITDDSPI
+982 VVANDSTITDDSPI
-996 ELESTFTIPKDNV
+996 EIETTFTIPKDNV
-1009 AGDTSKVI
+1009 ASDSSKVI
-1017 TPEEKALAHSAQEQA
+1017 TPEEKALANSALEQA
-1032 KLQDSAVSNKTATP
+1032 KAQSETVLNKPTP
-1046 DNSILSDEDDIFK
+1046 DNSVLNDEDDIFK
-1059 SGNETLENSDVQ
+1059 SNDEKLENSDFQ

-1088 GSDVETLPDE
+1088 GSDVESLPDDT
-1098 NLTATNGTK
+1098 LSVTNGTK
-1107 NNLPSSDGASQNKSV
+1107 NNLQGADSSSKNKSV

-1135 LEDKVVPSDVKQDL
+1135 LEDQVVPSDVKQDL
-1149 SLEKKLTENS
+1149 NIEKKLTDSAKEN
-1159 DETSDESTLTIT
+1159 SDESTLTIT

-1216 FGKKAVETPNK
+1216 FGKKTVESPKNVAESVTTP
-1227 TEETVSNAVATAPNL
+1227 VATAPNL
-1242 MNLISK
+1242 MTLMSK
-1248 GSPLDSLMYTLKV
+1248 GSPLDSLMYSLKV

-1276 KNYLNKLENPID
+1276 KNYLDKLENPID

-1341 DLMEDRFDATLDEM
+1341 DLMEDRFDETLDEM
-1355 KESIEAKGKNN
+1355 KASIDAKGKNN

-1375 EQIVRYQNPS
+1375 DQIVRYQNPN
-1385 KDNLPLLFQYIPL
+1385 KENLPLLFQYIPL

-1413 PVVEEDGKKAWHL
+1413 PVIEEDGKKSWHL
-1426 NFVFDIE
+1426 NFVFDLE
-1433 KLGPIEIKAE
+1433 NLGPIEIKAE

-1449 KLSVVAST
+1449 KISVVAST

>member
-19 LNRTESGT
+19 LNKTE
-27 KSETQKAQINANATA
+27 SETQSGTAKAQINANATA
-42 KYVSVISKHKGLLA
+42 KYISVISKHKGLLA
-56 ESQSRTFNQLN
+56 ESQARTFNQLN

-81 KESYNEDSA
+81 KESYNKDSA
-90 IMGHYRKLTVQVI
+90 MMGHYRKLTVQVI

-147 TAAGQNLGKFICQSV
+147 TVAGQNLGKFICQSV

-199 AEVLSASIAYVKSNQ
+199 AEVLAASIAYVKSNQ
-214 PEVLATLKPE
+214 PEVLITLKPE

-239 VMTRYLRQALDEF
+239 IMTRYLRQALDEF
-252 PEDSTY
+252 PDDSTY

-264 NKKAEEPDENFKD
+264 NKKVDEAEDNFKD

-290 IAKAALTARKGNLL
+290 IAKAALTARKSNLL
-304 NTKEEIG
+304 SSKEEIS
-311 LDKSTA
+311 LEK
-317 VKTDTAVSDN
+317 AVST
-327 KAAEEK
+327 KADSPSAVANTADEK
-333 PVEASKLSLSELSA
+333 SVEASKLSLSELSA

-372 ATKPNYSS
+372 AVKPNYTS
-380 DNEANNIELTKQRIA
+380 DGSASNLELTNQRIA

-403 RLANR
+403 RIANN
-408 SSQNQTV
+408 SNLQDQHAKSKE
-415 KAEVPTKTE
+415 KAEPVLSAE
-424 PTLTADEIKKLA
+424 EIKKLA

-471 ESVLSKFEANQNSTK
+471 ESVLSKFEANQNTTK
-486 EVATLAVK
+486 EVAAQAVK

-499 SKQAQLEASQ
+499 STKAQLEASQ
-509 NTAKQAVQ
+509 NSAKQAVA

-538 KEIAAQAVKEA
+538 KEIAAQAVREA
-549 LEQSTKAQL
+549 LEQSSKAQL

-591 KSAAEQAVKEALA
+591 KSVAEQVVKEALA

-611 QAKEATTQAVKD
+611 QAKDATTQAVKD

-632 EQTQT
+632 EKTQT
-637 SAKEAAA
+637 SAKEAAT

-653 NAKTQNENAQNS
+653 NAKTQNENAQSS

-688 RQNAYEKN
+688 RQNAYEKH
-696 QAFNMSF
+696 QTFNMSF
-703 RGSAVAE
+703 RGSAVADF
-710 YGSYNMGPTLSVK
+710 GSYNMRPTLSVN
-723 IPDGVADYTN
+723 IPDGVADYANGSN
-733 EDNTVNN
+733 EVNAKS
-740 RNDLNTVNTEQKA
+740 DLNSVNTEQKA
-753 EALKEEFLKSQANST
+753 EALKEEFLKSQSQDVREETAKDDATSFENTKVTDGIKTVGKADST
-768 NEDIVNE
+768 NAVSKSVTTEQKAFEFSTTN
-775 DSAQDDVALEEA
+775 DDVIN
-787 RTADGS
+787 ADTEDETY
-793 KADVNKSSDKQTAS
+793 DVAVDEKNVLSNEYDVKSDEVLTDKNSLKDKAS
-807 NTASKEATLTQSEK
+807 NL
-821 TISKTESSQTK
+821 
-832 APENNTVNDD
+832 
-842 AINTDTV
+842 
-849 DETANAV
+849 
-856 VDENIADDVDSDEA
+856 
-870 LADKNNLK
+870 
-878 NSSSSVKEPVA
+878 KEPVA
-889 NSVRD
+889 STEID
-894 EVETDADVVEAKGN
+894 ELVTDDNNVVAKDN
-908 EKIVADTKAS
+908 EKLASDTKAS
-918 VKEDNESSDTKE
+918 VNTDKDSDDILKLN
-930 QAQSSNTQNS
+930 QISNTQNGSVAS
-940 TVTSS
+940 TE
-945 TVTEDSPDK
+945 VTEETSEQPVTENNSGDK
-954 EVTGN
+954 L
-959 INSENIDSENK
+959 S
-970 LDNNLNN
+970 N
-977 VLVNP
+977 VLVSP
-982 IVSNDSAITDDSPI
+982 VVANDSTITDDSPI
-996 ELESTFTIPKDNV
+996 EIETTFTIPKDNV
-1009 AGDTSKVI
+1009 ASGSSKVI
-1017 TPEEKALAHSAQEQA
+1017 TPEEKALANSALEQA
-1032 KLQDSAVSNKTATP
+1032 KAQSETVLNKPTP
-1046 DNSILSDEDDIFK
+1046 DNSVLHDEDDIFK
-1059 SGNETLENSDVQ
+1059 SNDEKLENSDLQ

-1088 GSDVETLPDE
+1088 GSDVESLPDD
-1098 NLTATNGTK
+1098 NLSVTNGTK
-1107 NNLPSSDGASQNKSV
+1107 NDLQGADSSSKNKSV

-1135 LEDKVVPSDVKQDL
+1135 LEDQVVPSDVKQDL
-1149 SLEKKLTENS
+1149 NIEKKLTDSAKEN
-1159 DETSDESTLTIT
+1159 SDESTLTIT

-1196 VDNVADVKEKTGFFS
+1196 VDNVADVKEKTGLFS

-1216 FGKKAVETPNK
+1216 FGKKTVESPKNVAESVTTP
-1227 TEETVSNAVATAPNL
+1227 VATVPNL
-1242 MNLISK
+1242 MTLMSK
-1248 GSPLDSLMYTLKV
+1248 GSPLDSLMYSLKV

-1276 KNYLNKLENPID
+1276 KNYLDKLENPID

-1341 DLMEDRFDATLDEM
+1341 DLMEDRFDETLDEM
-1355 KESIEAKGKNN
+1355 KASIDAKGKNN

-1375 EQIVRYQNPS
+1375 DQIVRYQNPN
-1385 KDNLPLLFQYIPL
+1385 KENLPLLFQYIPL

-1413 PVVEEDGKKAWHL
+1413 PVIEEDGKKSWHL
-1426 NFVFDIE
+1426 NFVFDLE
-1433 KLGPIEIKAE
+1433 NLGPIEIKAE

-1449 KLSVVAST
+1449 KISVVAST

>member
-19 LNRTESGT
+19 LNKTE
-27 KSETQKAQINANATA
+27 SETQSGTAKAQINANATA
-42 KYVSVISKHKGLLA
+42 KYISVISKHKGLLA
-56 ESQSRTFNQLN
+56 ESQARTFNQLN

-81 KESYNEDSA
+81 KESYNKDSDT
-90 IMGHYRKLTVQVI
+90 MGHYRKLTVQVI

-147 TAAGQNLGKFICQSV
+147 TVAGQNLGKFICQSV

-199 AEVLSASIAYVKSNQ
+199 AEVLAASIAYVKSNQ
-214 PEVLATLKPE
+214 PEVLTTLKPE

-239 VMTRYLRQALDEF
+239 IMTRYLRQALDEF
-252 PEDSTY
+252 PDDSTY

-264 NKKAEEPDENFKD
+264 NKKVDEAEDNFKD

-290 IAKAALTARKGNLL
+290 IAKAALTARKSNLL
-304 NTKEEIG
+304 SSREEIS
-311 LDKSTA
+311 LEK
-317 VKTDTAVSDN
+317 AVST
-327 KAAEEK
+327 KADSPSAVANTADEK
-333 PVEASKLSLSELSA
+333 SVEASKLSLSELSA

-372 ATKPNYSS
+372 AVKPNYTS
-380 DNEANNIELTKQRIA
+380 DGSASNLELTNQRIA

-403 RLANR
+403 RIANN
-408 SSQNQTV
+408 SNLQDQHAKSKE
-415 KAEVPTKTE
+415 KAEPVLSAE
-424 PTLTADEIKKLA
+424 EIKKLA

-447 VKSQIEANQNA
+447 VKSQIEANKNA

-471 ESVLSKFEANQNSTK
+471 ESVLSKFEANQNTTK
-486 EVATLAVK
+486 EVAAQAVK

-499 SKQAQLEASQ
+499 STKAQLEASQ
-509 NTAKQAVQ
+509 NSAKQAVA

-538 KEIAAQAVKEA
+538 KEIAAQAVREA
-549 LEQSTKAQL
+549 LEQSSKAQL

-591 KSAAEQAVKEALA
+591 KSVAEQAVKEALA

-611 QAKEATTQAVKD
+611 QAKDATTQAVKD

-632 EQTQT
+632 EKTQT
-637 SAKEAAA
+637 SAKEAAT

-653 NAKTQNENAQNS
+653 NAKTQNENAQSS

-688 RQNAYEKN
+688 RQNAYEKH
-696 QAFNMSF
+696 QTFNMSF
-703 RGSAVAE
+703 RGSAVADF
-710 YGSYNMGPTLSVK
+710 GSYNMGPTLSVK
-723 IPDGVADYTN
+723 IPDGVADYANGSN
-733 EDNTVNN
+733 EVNAKS
-740 RNDLNTVNTEQKA
+740 DLNSVNTEQKA
-753 EALKEEFLKSQANST
+753 EALKEEFLKSQAQDVREETAKDDATSFENTKVTDGIKTVGKADST
-768 NEDIVNE
+768 NTVSKSVTTEQKAFEFSTTNDDVINADTEDETYDVAVDEKNVLSNE
-775 DSAQDDVALEEA
+775 DDV
-787 RTADGS
+787 
-793 KADVNKSSDKQTAS
+793 KSDEVLTDKNSLKDKAS
-807 NTASKEATLTQSEK
+807 NL
-821 TISKTESSQTK
+821 
-832 APENNTVNDD
+832 
-842 AINTDTV
+842 
-849 DETANAV
+849 
-856 VDENIADDVDSDEA
+856 
-870 LADKNNLK
+870 
-878 NSSSSVKEPVA
+878 KEPVA
-889 NSVRD
+889 STEID
-894 EVETDADVVEAKGN
+894 ELVTDDNNAVAKDN
-908 EKIVADTKAS
+908 EKLASDTKAS
-918 VKEDNESSDTKE
+918 VNTDKDSDDILKLN
-930 QAQSSNTQNS
+930 QISNTQKGSVAS
-940 TVTSS
+940 TE
-945 TVTEDSPDK
+945 VTEETSEQPVTENNSGDK
-954 EVTGN
+954 L
-959 INSENIDSENK
+959 S
-970 LDNNLNN
+970 N
-977 VLVNP
+977 VLVSP
-982 IVSNDSAITDDSPI
+982 VVANDSTITDDSPI
-996 ELESTFTIPKDNV
+996 EIETTFTIPKDNV
-1009 AGDTSKVI
+1009 ASGSSKVI
-1017 TPEEKALAHSAQEQA
+1017 TPEEKALANSALEQA
-1032 KLQDSAVSNKTATP
+1032 KAQSETVLNKPTP
-1046 DNSILSDEDDIFK
+1046 DNSVLHDEDDIFK
-1059 SGNETLENSDVQ
+1059 SNDEKLENSDLQ

-1088 GSDVETLPDE
+1088 GSDVESLPDD
-1098 NLTATNGTK
+1098 NLSVTNGTK
-1107 NNLPSSDGASQNKSV
+1107 NDLQGADSSSKNKSV

-1135 LEDKVVPSDVKQDL
+1135 LEDQVVPSDVKQDL
-1149 SLEKKLTENS
+1149 NIEKKLTDSAKEN
-1159 DETSDESTLTIT
+1159 SDESTLTIT

-1216 FGKKAVETPNK
+1216 FGKKTVESPKNVAESVTTP
-1227 TEETVSNAVATAPNL
+1227 VATVPNL
-1242 MNLISK
+1242 MTLMSK
-1248 GSPLDSLMYTLKV
+1248 GSPLDSLMYSLKV

-1276 KNYLNKLENPID
+1276 KNYLDKLENPID

-1294 NWLNFTSGPMSPTS
+1294 NWLNFISGPMSPTS

-1341 DLMEDRFDATLDEM
+1341 DLMEDSFDETLDEM
-1355 KESIEAKGKNN
+1355 KASIDAKGKNN

-1375 EQIVRYQNPS
+1375 DQIVRYQNPN
-1385 KDNLPLLFQYIPL
+1385 KENLPLLFQYIPL

-1413 PVVEEDGKKAWHL
+1413 PVIKEDGKKAWHL
-1426 NFVFDIE
+1426 NFVFDLE
-1433 KLGPIEIKAE
+1433 NLGPIEIKAE

>member
-6 VDLKTSVDKSNTD
+6 VDLKTSVDKSYTD
-19 LNRTESGT
+19 LNKTESGN
-27 KSETQKAQINANATA
+27 KSEAPKAQINANATA

-90 IMGHYRKLTVQVI
+90 LMGHYRKLTVQVI

-214 PEVLATLKPE
+214 PEVLASLKPE
-224 QQEIVKPKPGSTTPQ
+224 HQEIVKPKPGSTTPQ

-264 NKKAEEPDENFKD
+264 NKKVEDSDENFKD

-311 LDKSTA
+311 LDKSAT
-317 VKTDTAVSDN
+317 VNTDTVATNNNTSEDKAV
-327 KAAEEK
+327 E
-333 PVEASKLSLSELSA
+333 VSKLSLSELSA

-372 ATKPNYSS
+372 ATKPSYSS

-403 RLANR
+403 KIARQSANDN
-408 SSQNQTV
+408 SQAQTV
-415 KAEVPTKTE
+415 KTESPAKAE
-424 PTLTADEIKKLA
+424 PTLTAEEIKKLA

-458 AKLAATEAVNALK
+458 AKLAASEAVNALK

-538 KEIAAQAVKEA
+538 KEIAAQAVREA

-572 VNALKESVLSKLT
+572 VNALKESVLSKLS

-591 KSAAEQAVKEALA
+591 KSVAEQAVKEALA
-604 KFEESQS
+604 KFEESQT

-723 IPDGVADYTN
+723 IPDGVADYAN
-733 EDNTVNN
+733 EANTVNN
-740 RNDLNTVNTEQKA
+740 GRDLTSVNTEQKA
-753 EALKEEFLKSQANST
+753 EALKEEFLKSQAQTTQDGAAKDDSIQ
-768 NEDIVNE
+768 EMIVK
-775 DSAQDDVALEEA
+775 DDVAFEENA
-787 RTADGS
+787 KTPEDNKNVEKQANGNTSTKDVS
-793 KADVNKSSDKQTAS
+793 SAESAKNILKAVSSEP
-807 NTASKEATLTQSEK
+807 N
-821 TISKTESSQTK
+821 ESVT
-832 APENNTVNDD
+832 NNVNDD
-842 AINTDTV
+842 INTDAVGKTADTTV
-849 DETANAV
+849 DETIA
-856 VDENIADDVDSDEA
+856 DEKLVLNDDDVDSDE
-870 LADKNNLK
+870 
-878 NSSSSVKEPVA
+878 
-889 NSVRD
+889 
-894 EVETDADVVEAKGN
+894 VESDAENVDAKGN
-908 EKIVADTKAS
+908 EKEATDTKSTEKTDIGSDDTQELEQPSKVQESTVKTSAVADESQEQPATVDISSKNSA
-918 VKEDNESSDTKE
+918 ED
-930 QAQSSNTQNS
+930 
-940 TVTSS
+940 
-945 TVTEDSPDK
+945 
-954 EVTGN
+954 
-959 INSENIDSENK
+959 
-970 LDNNLNN
+970 NLNN

-982 IVSNDSAITDDSPI
+982 IVSSDSAITDDSPI
-996 ELESTFTIPKDNV
+996 EIESTFTIPKDN
-1009 AGDTSKVI
+1009 ASSDSSKVI
-1017 TPEEKALAHSAQEQA
+1017 TLEEKALAQSASEQA
-1032 KLQDSAVSNKTATP
+1032 KQQENAVSNKTVAP
-1046 DNSILSDEDDIFK
+1046 DNSILADEDDIFK

-1088 GSDVETLPDE
+1088 GSDIETLPDE
-1098 NLTATNGTK
+1098 SLTATNGTK
-1107 NNLPSSDGASQNKSV
+1107 NNLQNSDGSTQNKSV

-1196 VDNVADVKEKTGFFS
+1196 VDNVVDVKEKTGFFS

-1341 DLMEDRFDATLDEM
+1341 DLMEDRFDATLEEM
-1355 KESIEAKGKNN
+1355 KESIAAKGKNN

>member
-19 LNRTESGT
+19 LNKTE
-27 KSETQKAQINANATA
+27 SETQSGTAKAQINANATA
-42 KYVSVISKHKGLLA
+42 KYISVISKHKGLLA
-56 ESQSRTFNQLN
+56 ESQARTFNQLN

-81 KESYNEDSA
+81 KESYNKDSA
-90 IMGHYRKLTVQVI
+90 MMGHYRKLTVQVI

-147 TAAGQNLGKFICQSV
+147 TVAGQNLGKFICQSV

-199 AEVLSASIAYVKSNQ
+199 AEVLAASIAYVKSNQ
-214 PEVLATLKPE
+214 PEVLITLKPE

-239 VMTRYLRQALDEF
+239 IMTRYLRQALDEF
-252 PEDSTY
+252 PDDSTY

-264 NKKAEEPDENFKD
+264 NKKVDEAEDNFKD

-290 IAKAALTARKGNLL
+290 IAKAALTARKSNLL
-304 NTKEEIG
+304 SSKEEIS
-311 LDKSTA
+311 LEK
-317 VKTDTAVSDN
+317 AVST
-327 KAAEEK
+327 KADSPSAVANTADEK
-333 PVEASKLSLSELSA
+333 SVEASKLSLSELSA

-372 ATKPNYSS
+372 AVKPNYTS
-380 DNEANNIELTKQRIA
+380 DDSASNLELTNQRIA

-403 RLANR
+403 RIANN
-408 SSQNQTV
+408 SNLQDQHAKSKE
-415 KAEVPTKTE
+415 KAEPVLSAE
-424 PTLTADEIKKLA
+424 EIKKLA

-471 ESVLSKFEANQNSTK
+471 ESVLSKFEANQNTTK
-486 EVATLAVK
+486 EVAAQAVK

-499 SKQAQLEASQ
+499 STKAQLEASQ
-509 NTAKQAVQ
+509 NSAKQAVA

-538 KEIAAQAVKEA
+538 KEIAAQAVREA
-549 LEQSTKAQL
+549 LEQSSKAQL

-591 KSAAEQAVKEALA
+591 KSVAEQAVKEALA

-611 QAKEATTQAVKD
+611 QAKDATTQAVKD

-632 EQTQT
+632 EKTQT
-637 SAKEAAA
+637 SAKEAAT

-653 NAKTQNENAQNS
+653 NAKTQNENAQSS

-688 RQNAYEKN
+688 RQNAYEKH
-696 QAFNMSF
+696 QTFNMSF
-703 RGSAVAE
+703 RGSAVADF
-710 YGSYNMGPTLSVK
+710 GSYNMGPTLSVK
-723 IPDGVADYTN
+723 IPNGVADYANGSN
-733 EDNTVNN
+733 EVNAKS
-740 RNDLNTVNTEQKA
+740 DLNSVNTEQKA
-753 EALKEEFLKSQANST
+753 EALKKEFLKSQAQDVREETAKDDAASFEHTKVTDGIKTVGKADST
-768 NEDIVNE
+768 NTVSKSVTTEQKAFEFSTTNDDVINADTEDETYDVAVDEKNVLSNE
-775 DSAQDDVALEEA
+775 DDV
-787 RTADGS
+787 
-793 KADVNKSSDKQTAS
+793 K
-807 NTASKEATLTQSEK
+807 
-821 TISKTESSQTK
+821 
-832 APENNTVNDD
+832 
-842 AINTDTV
+842 
-849 DETANAV
+849 
-856 VDENIADDVDSDEA
+856 SDEI
-870 LADKNNLK
+870 LTDKNSLKDKESNL
-878 NSSSSVKEPVA
+878 KEPVA
-889 NSVRD
+889 STEID
-894 EVETDADVVEAKGN
+894 ELVIDDNNVVAKDN
-908 EKIVADTKAS
+908 EKLASDTKAS
-918 VKEDNESSDTKE
+918 VNTDKDSDDILKLN
-930 QAQSSNTQNS
+930 QISNTQNGS
-940 TVTSS
+940 VTS
-945 TVTEDSPDK
+945 TEVTEETSEQPVTENNSGDK
-954 EVTGN
+954 L
-959 INSENIDSENK
+959 S
-970 LDNNLNN
+970 N
-977 VLVNP
+977 VLVSP
-982 IVSNDSAITDDSPI
+982 VVANDSTITDDSPI
-996 ELESTFTIPKDNV
+996 EIETTFTIPKDNV
-1009 AGDTSKVI
+1009 ASDSSKVI
-1017 TPEEKALAHSAQEQA
+1017 TPEEKALANSALEQA
-1032 KLQDSAVSNKTATP
+1032 KAQSETVLNKLTP
-1046 DNSILSDEDDIFK
+1046 DNSVLHDEDDIFK
-1059 SGNETLENSDVQ
+1059 SNDEKLENSDLQ

-1088 GSDVETLPDE
+1088 GSDVESLPDD
-1098 NLTATNGTK
+1098 NLSVTNGTK
-1107 NNLPSSDGASQNKSV
+1107 NNLQGADSSSKNKSV

-1135 LEDKVVPSDVKQDL
+1135 LEDQVVPSDVKQDL
-1149 SLEKKLTENS
+1149 NIEKKLTDSAKEN
-1159 DETSDESTLTIT
+1159 SDESTLTIT

-1216 FGKKAVETPNK
+1216 FGKKTVESPKNVAESVTTP
-1227 TEETVSNAVATAPNL
+1227 VATVPNL
-1242 MNLISK
+1242 MTLMSK
-1248 GSPLDSLMYTLKV
+1248 GSPLDSLMYSLKV

-1276 KNYLNKLENPID
+1276 KNYLDKLENPID

-1341 DLMEDRFDATLDEM
+1341 DLMEDRFDETLDEM
-1355 KESIEAKGKNN
+1355 KASIDAKGKNN

-1375 EQIVRYQNPS
+1375 DQIVRYQNPN
-1385 KDNLPLLFQYIPL
+1385 KENLPLLFQYIPL

-1413 PVVEEDGKKAWHL
+1413 PVIEEDGKKSWHL
-1426 NFVFDIE
+1426 NFVFDLE
-1433 KLGPIEIKAE
+1433 NLGPIEIKAE

-1502 VEVRTKKD
+1502 VEERTKKD

>member
-19 LNRTESGT
+19 LNKTE
-27 KSETQKAQINANATA
+27 SETQSGTAKAQINANATA
-42 KYVSVISKHKGLLA
+42 KYISVISKHKGLLA
-56 ESQSRTFNQLN
+56 ESQARTFNQLN

-81 KESYNEDSA
+81 KESYNKDSA
-90 IMGHYRKLTVQVI
+90 MMGHYRKLTVQVI

-147 TAAGQNLGKFICQSV
+147 TVAGQNLGKFICQSV

-199 AEVLSASIAYVKSNQ
+199 AEVLAASIAYVKSNQ
-214 PEVLATLKPE
+214 PEVLTTLKPE

-239 VMTRYLRQALDEF
+239 IMTRYLRQALDEF
-252 PEDSTY
+252 PDDSTY

-264 NKKAEEPDENFKD
+264 NKKVDEAEDNFKD

-290 IAKAALTARKGNLL
+290 IAKAALTARKSNLL
-304 NTKEEIG
+304 SSKEEIS
-311 LDKSTA
+311 LEK
-317 VKTDTAVSDN
+317 AVST
-327 KAAEEK
+327 KADSPSAVANTADEK
-333 PVEASKLSLSELSA
+333 SVEASKLSLSELSA

-372 ATKPNYSS
+372 AVKPNYTS
-380 DNEANNIELTKQRIA
+380 DGSASNLELTNQRIA

-403 RLANR
+403 RIANN
-408 SSQNQTV
+408 SNLQDQHAKSKE
-415 KAEVPTKTE
+415 KAEPVLSAE
-424 PTLTADEIKKLA
+424 EIKKLA

-471 ESVLSKFEANQNSTK
+471 ESVLSKFEANQNTTK
-486 EVATLAVK
+486 EVAAQAVK

-499 SKQAQLEASQ
+499 STKAQLEASQ
-509 NTAKQAVQ
+509 NSAKQAVA

-538 KEIAAQAVKEA
+538 KEIAAQAVREA
-549 LEQSTKAQL
+549 LEQSSKAQL

-591 KSAAEQAVKEALA
+591 KSVAEQVVKEALA

-611 QAKEATTQAVKD
+611 QAKDATTQAVKD

-632 EQTQT
+632 EKTQT
-637 SAKEAAA
+637 SAKEAAT

-653 NAKTQNENAQNS
+653 NAKTQNENAQSS

-688 RQNAYEKN
+688 RQNAYEKH
-696 QAFNMSF
+696 QTFNMSF
-703 RGSAVAE
+703 RGSAVADF
-710 YGSYNMGPTLSVK
+710 GSYNMGPTLSVK
-723 IPDGVADYTN
+723 IPDGVADYANGSN
-733 EDNTVNN
+733 EVNAKS
-740 RNDLNTVNTEQKA
+740 DLNSVNTEQKA
-753 EALKEEFLKSQANST
+753 EALKEEFLKSQAQDVSEETAKDDATSFENTKVTDGIKTVGKADST
-768 NEDIVNE
+768 NTVSKSVTTEQKAFEFSTTN
-775 DSAQDDVALEEA
+775 DDVIN
-787 RTADGS
+787 ADTEDETY
-793 KADVNKSSDKQTAS
+793 DVAVDEKNVLSNEYDVKSDEVLTDKNSLKDKAS
-807 NTASKEATLTQSEK
+807 NL
-821 TISKTESSQTK
+821 
-832 APENNTVNDD
+832 
-842 AINTDTV
+842 
-849 DETANAV
+849 
-856 VDENIADDVDSDEA
+856 
-870 LADKNNLK
+870 
-878 NSSSSVKEPVA
+878 KEPVA
-889 NSVRD
+889 STEID
-894 EVETDADVVEAKGN
+894 ELVTDDNNVVAKDN
-908 EKIVADTKAS
+908 EKLASDTKAS
-918 VKEDNESSDTKE
+918 VNTDKDSDDILKLN
-930 QAQSSNTQNS
+930 QISNTQNGSVAS
-940 TVTSS
+940 TE
-945 TVTEDSPDK
+945 VTEETSEQPVTENNSGDK
-954 EVTGN
+954 L
-959 INSENIDSENK
+959 S
-970 LDNNLNN
+970 N
-977 VLVNP
+977 VLVSP
-982 IVSNDSAITDDSPI
+982 VVANDSTITDDSPI
-996 ELESTFTIPKDNV
+996 EIETTFTIPKDNV
-1009 AGDTSKVI
+1009 ASNSSKVI
-1017 TPEEKALAHSAQEQA
+1017 TPEEKALANSALEQA
-1032 KLQDSAVSNKTATP
+1032 KAQSETVLNKPTP
-1046 DNSILSDEDDIFK
+1046 DNSVLHDEDDIFK
-1059 SGNETLENSDVQ
+1059 SNDEKLENSDLQ

-1088 GSDVETLPDE
+1088 GSDVESLPDD
-1098 NLTATNGTK
+1098 NLSVTNGTK
-1107 NNLPSSDGASQNKSV
+1107 NDLQGADSSSKNKSV

-1135 LEDKVVPSDVKQDL
+1135 LEDQVVPSDVKQDL
-1149 SLEKKLTENS
+1149 NIEKKLTDSAKEN
-1159 DETSDESTLTIT
+1159 SDESTLTIT

-1216 FGKKAVETPNK
+1216 FGKKTVESPKNVAESVTTP
-1227 TEETVSNAVATAPNL
+1227 VATVPNL
-1242 MNLISK
+1242 MTLMSK
-1248 GSPLDSLMYTLKV
+1248 GSPLDSLMYSLKV

-1276 KNYLNKLENPID
+1276 KNYLDKLENPID

-1341 DLMEDRFDATLDEM
+1341 DLMEDRFDETLDEM
-1355 KESIEAKGKNN
+1355 KASIDAKGKNN

-1375 EQIVRYQNPS
+1375 DQIVRYQNPN
-1385 KDNLPLLFQYIPL
+1385 KENLPLLFQYIPL

-1413 PVVEEDGKKAWHL
+1413 PVIEEDGKKSWHL
-1426 NFVFDIE
+1426 NFVFDLE
-1433 KLGPIEIKAE
+1433 NLGPIEIKAE

-1449 KLSVVAST
+1449 KISVVAST

>member
-19 LNRTESGT
+19 LNKTE
-27 KSETQKAQINANATA
+27 SETQSGTAKAQINANATA
-42 KYVSVISKHKGLLA
+42 KYISVISKHKGLLA
-56 ESQSRTFNQLN
+56 ESQARTFNQLN

-81 KESYNEDSA
+81 KESYNKDSA
-90 IMGHYRKLTVQVI
+90 MMGHYRKLTVQVI

-147 TAAGQNLGKFICQSV
+147 TVAGQNLGKFICQSV

-199 AEVLSASIAYVKSNQ
+199 AEVLAASIAYVKSNQ
-214 PEVLATLKPE
+214 PEVLTTLKPE

-239 VMTRYLRQALDEF
+239 IMTRYLRQALDEF
-252 PEDSTY
+252 PDDSTY

-264 NKKAEEPDENFKD
+264 NKKVDEAEDNFKD

-290 IAKAALTARKGNLL
+290 IAKAALTARKSNLL
-304 NTKEEIG
+304 SSKEEIS
-311 LDKSTA
+311 LEK
-317 VKTDTAVSDN
+317 AVST
-327 KAAEEK
+327 KADSPSAVANTADEK
-333 PVEASKLSLSELSA
+333 SVEASKLSLSELSA

-372 ATKPNYSS
+372 AVKPNYPS
-380 DNEANNIELTKQRIA
+380 DDSASNLELTNQRIA

-403 RLANR
+403 RIANN
-408 SSQNQTV
+408 SNLQDQHTKSKE
-415 KAEVPTKTE
+415 KAEPVLSAE
-424 PTLTADEIKKLA
+424 EIKKLA

-471 ESVLSKFEANQNSTK
+471 ESVLSKFEANQNTTK
-486 EVATLAVK
+486 EVAAQAVK

-499 SKQAQLEASQ
+499 STKAQLEASQ
-509 NTAKQAVQ
+509 NSAKQAVA

-538 KEIAAQAVKEA
+538 KEIAAQAVREA
-549 LEQSTKAQL
+549 LEQSSKAQL

-591 KSAAEQAVKEALA
+591 KSVAEQAVKEALA

-611 QAKEATTQAVKD
+611 QAKDATTQAVKD

-632 EQTQT
+632 EKTQT
-637 SAKEAAA
+637 SAKEAAT

-653 NAKTQNENAQNS
+653 NAKTQNENAQSS

-680 SPLAKNDL
+680 SQLAKNDL
-688 RQNAYEKN
+688 RQNAYEKH
-696 QAFNMSF
+696 QTFNMSF
-703 RGSAVAE
+703 RGSAVADF
-710 YGSYNMGPTLSVK
+710 GSYNMGPTLSVK
-723 IPDGVADYTN
+723 IPDGVADYANGSN
-733 EDNTVNN
+733 EVNAKS
-740 RNDLNTVNTEQKA
+740 DLNSVNTEQKA
-753 EALKEEFLKSQANST
+753 EALKEEFLKSQAQDVREETAKDDATSFENTKVTDGIKTVGKADST
-768 NEDIVNE
+768 NTVSKSVTTEQKAFEFSTTNDDVINADTEDETYDVAVDEKNVLSNE
-775 DSAQDDVALEEA
+775 DDV
-787 RTADGS
+787 
-793 KADVNKSSDKQTAS
+793 KSDEVLTDKNSLKDKAS
-807 NTASKEATLTQSEK
+807 NL
-821 TISKTESSQTK
+821 
-832 APENNTVNDD
+832 
-842 AINTDTV
+842 
-849 DETANAV
+849 
-856 VDENIADDVDSDEA
+856 
-870 LADKNNLK
+870 
-878 NSSSSVKEPVA
+878 KEPVA
-889 NSVRD
+889 STEID
-894 EVETDADVVEAKGN
+894 ELVTDDNNAVAKGN
-908 EKIVADTKAS
+908 EKLASDTKAS
-918 VKEDNESSDTKE
+918 VNTDKDSDDILKLN
-930 QAQSSNTQNS
+930 QISNTQNGSVAS
-940 TVTSS
+940 TE
-945 TVTEDSPDK
+945 VTEETSEQPVTENNSGDK
-954 EVTGN
+954 L
-959 INSENIDSENK
+959 S
-970 LDNNLNN
+970 N
-977 VLVNP
+977 VLVSP
-982 IVSNDSAITDDSPI
+982 VVANDSTITDDSPI
-996 ELESTFTIPKDNV
+996 EIETTFTIPKDNV
-1009 AGDTSKVI
+1009 ASDSSKVI
-1017 TPEEKALAHSAQEQA
+1017 TPEEKALANSALEQA
-1032 KLQDSAVSNKTATP
+1032 KAQSETVLNKPTP
-1046 DNSILSDEDDIFK
+1046 DNSVLHDEDDIFK
-1059 SGNETLENSDVQ
+1059 SNDEKLENSDLQ

-1088 GSDVETLPDE
+1088 GSDVESLPDD
-1098 NLTATNGTK
+1098 NLSVTNGTK
-1107 NNLPSSDGASQNKSV
+1107 NDLQGADSSSKNKSV

-1135 LEDKVVPSDVKQDL
+1135 LEDQVVPSDVKQDL
-1149 SLEKKLTENS
+1149 NIEKKLTDSAKEN
-1159 DETSDESTLTIT
+1159 SDESTLTIT

-1196 VDNVADVKEKTGFFS
+1196 VDNVADVKEKTGLFS

-1216 FGKKAVETPNK
+1216 FGKKTVESPKNVAESVTTP
-1227 TEETVSNAVATAPNL
+1227 VATVPNL
-1242 MNLISK
+1242 MTLMSK
-1248 GSPLDSLMYTLKV
+1248 GSPLDSLMYSLKV

-1276 KNYLNKLENPID
+1276 KNYLDKLENPID

-1341 DLMEDRFDATLDEM
+1341 DLMEDRFDETLDEI
-1355 KESIEAKGKNN
+1355 KASIDAKGKNN

-1375 EQIVRYQNPS
+1375 DQDR
-1385 KDNLPLLFQYIPL
+1385 K
-1398 PPTYDGGREGGFNAR
+1398 
-1413 PVVEEDGKKAWHL
+1413 
-1426 NFVFDIE
+1426 
-1433 KLGPIEIKAE
+1433 
-1443 AKLPEL
+1443 
-1449 KLSVVAST
+1449 SVV
-1457 FNGLQK
+1457 
-1463 VQEALPTLKEK
+1463 
-1474 LQDLGITT
+1474 
-1482 RNATARMG
+1482 
-1490 KVHIREKNDRPV
+1490 
-1502 VEVRTKKD
+1502 
-1510 GSTFSVDI
+1510 

>member
-19 LNRTESGT
+19 LNKTE
-27 KSETQKAQINANATA
+27 SETQSGTAKAQINANATA
-42 KYVSVISKHKGLLA
+42 KYISVISKHKGLLA
-56 ESQSRTFNQLN
+56 ESQARTFNQLN

-81 KESYNEDSA
+81 KESYNKDSA
-90 IMGHYRKLTVQVI
+90 TMGHYRKLTVQVI

-147 TAAGQNLGKFICQSV
+147 TVAGQNLGKFICQSV

-199 AEVLSASIAYVKSNQ
+199 AEVLAASIAYVKSNQ
-214 PEVLATLKPE
+214 PEILTTLKPE

-239 VMTRYLRQALDEF
+239 IMTRYLRQALDEF
-252 PEDSTY
+252 PDDSTY

-264 NKKAEEPDENFKD
+264 NKKVDEAEDNFKD

-290 IAKAALTARKGNLL
+290 IAKAALTARKSNLL
-304 NTKEEIG
+304 SSKEEIS
-311 LDKSTA
+311 LEK
-317 VKTDTAVSDN
+317 AVST
-327 KAAEEK
+327 KADSPSAVANTADEK
-333 PVEASKLSLSELSA
+333 SVEASKLSLSELSA

-372 ATKPNYSS
+372 AVKPNYTS
-380 DNEANNIELTKQRIA
+380 DGSASNLELTNQRIA

-403 RLANR
+403 RIANN
-408 SSQNQTV
+408 SNLQDQHAKSKE
-415 KAEVPTKTE
+415 KAEPVLSAE
-424 PTLTADEIKKLA
+424 EIKKLA

-471 ESVLSKFEANQNSTK
+471 ESVLSKFEANQNTTK
-486 EVATLAVK
+486 EVAAQAVK

-499 SKQAQLEASQ
+499 STKAQLEASQ
-509 NTAKQAVQ
+509 NSAKQAVA

-538 KEIAAQAVKEA
+538 KEIAAQAVREA
-549 LEQSTKAQL
+549 LEQSSKAQL

-591 KSAAEQAVKEALA
+591 KSVAEQVVKEALA

-611 QAKEATTQAVKD
+611 QAKDATTQAVKD

-632 EQTQT
+632 EKTQT
-637 SAKEAAA
+637 SAKEAAT

-653 NAKTQNENAQNS
+653 NAKTQNENAQSS

-688 RQNAYEKN
+688 RQNAYEKH
-696 QAFNMSF
+696 QTFNMSF
-703 RGSAVAE
+703 RGSAVADF
-710 YGSYNMGPTLSVK
+710 GSYNMRPTLSVN
-723 IPDGVADYTN
+723 IPDGVADYANGSN
-733 EDNTVNN
+733 EVNAKS
-740 RNDLNTVNTEQKA
+740 DLNSVNTEQKA
-753 EALKEEFLKSQANST
+753 EALKEEFLKSQSQDVREETAKDDATSFENTKVTDGIKTVGKADST
-768 NEDIVNE
+768 NAVSKSVTTEQKAFEFSTTN
-775 DSAQDDVALEEA
+775 DDVIN
-787 RTADGS
+787 ADTEDETY
-793 KADVNKSSDKQTAS
+793 DVAVDEKNVLSNEYDVKSDEVLTDKNSLKDKAS
-807 NTASKEATLTQSEK
+807 NL
-821 TISKTESSQTK
+821 
-832 APENNTVNDD
+832 
-842 AINTDTV
+842 
-849 DETANAV
+849 
-856 VDENIADDVDSDEA
+856 
-870 LADKNNLK
+870 
-878 NSSSSVKEPVA
+878 KEPVA
-889 NSVRD
+889 STEID
-894 EVETDADVVEAKGN
+894 ELVTDDNNVVAKDN
-908 EKIVADTKAS
+908 EKLASDTKAS
-918 VKEDNESSDTKE
+918 VNTDKDSDDILKLN
-930 QAQSSNTQNS
+930 QISNTQNGSVAS
-940 TVTSS
+940 TE
-945 TVTEDSPDK
+945 VTEETSEQPVTENNSGDK
-954 EVTGN
+954 L
-959 INSENIDSENK
+959 S
-970 LDNNLNN
+970 N
-977 VLVNP
+977 VLVSP
-982 IVSNDSAITDDSPI
+982 VVANDSTITDDSPI
-996 ELESTFTIPKDNV
+996 EIETTFTIPKDNV
-1009 AGDTSKVI
+1009 ASDSSKVI
-1017 TPEEKALAHSAQEQA
+1017 TPEEKALANSALEQA
-1032 KLQDSAVSNKTATP
+1032 KAQSETVLNKPTP
-1046 DNSILSDEDDIFK
+1046 DNSVLHDEDDIFK
-1059 SGNETLENSDVQ
+1059 SNDEKLENSDLQ

-1088 GSDVETLPDE
+1088 GSDVESLTDDTLSV
-1098 NLTATNGTK
+1098 TNGTK
-1107 NNLPSSDGASQNKSV
+1107 NNLQGADSSSKNKSV

-1135 LEDKVVPSDVKQDL
+1135 LEDQVVPSDVKQDL
-1149 SLEKKLTENS
+1149 NIEKKLTDSAKENS
-1159 DETSDESTLTIT
+1159 DESPLTIT

-1216 FGKKAVETPNK
+1216 FGKKTVESPKNVAESVTTP
-1227 TEETVSNAVATAPNL
+1227 VATVPNL
-1242 MNLISK
+1242 MTLMSK
-1248 GSPLDSLMYTLKV
+1248 GSPLDSLMYSLKV

-1276 KNYLNKLENPID
+1276 KNYLDKLENPID

-1341 DLMEDRFDATLDEM
+1341 DLMEDRFDETLDEM
-1355 KESIEAKGKNN
+1355 KASIDAKGKNN

-1375 EQIVRYQNPS
+1375 DQIVRYQNPN
-1385 KDNLPLLFQYIPL
+1385 KENLPLLFQYIPL

-1413 PVVEEDGKKAWHL
+1413 PVIEEDGKKSWHL
-1426 NFVFDIE
+1426 NFVFDLE
-1433 KLGPIEIKAE
+1433 NLGPIEIKAE

-1449 KLSVVAST
+1449 KISVVAST

>member
-19 LNRTESGT
+19 LNKTE
-27 KSETQKAQINANATA
+27 SETQSGTAKAQINANATA
-42 KYVSVISKHKGLLA
+42 KYISVISKHKGLLA
-56 ESQSRTFNQLN
+56 ESQARTFNQLN

-81 KESYNEDSA
+81 KESYNKDSA
-90 IMGHYRKLTVQVI
+90 MMGHYRKLTVQVI

-147 TAAGQNLGKFICQSV
+147 TVAGQNLGKFICQSV

-199 AEVLSASIAYVKSNQ
+199 AEVLAASIAYVKSNQ
-214 PEVLATLKPE
+214 PEVLITLKPE

-239 VMTRYLRQALDEF
+239 IMTRYLRQALDEF
-252 PEDSTY
+252 PDDSTY

-264 NKKAEEPDENFKD
+264 NKKVDEAEDNFKD

-290 IAKAALTARKGNLL
+290 IAKAALTARKSNLL
-304 NTKEEIG
+304 SSKEEIS
-311 LDKSTA
+311 LEK
-317 VKTDTAVSDN
+317 AVST
-327 KAAEEK
+327 KADSPSAVANTADEK
-333 PVEASKLSLSELSA
+333 SVEASKLSLSELSA

-372 ATKPNYSS
+372 AVKPNYTS
-380 DNEANNIELTKQRIA
+380 DGSASNLELTNQRIA

-403 RLANR
+403 RIANN
-408 SSQNQTV
+408 SNLQDQHAKS
-415 KAEVPTKTE
+415 KEKTE
-424 PTLTADEIKKLA
+424 PVLSAEEIKKLA

-471 ESVLSKFEANQNSTK
+471 ESVLSKFEANQNTTK
-486 EVATLAVK
+486 EVAAQAVK

-499 SKQAQLEASQ
+499 STKAQLEASQ
-509 NTAKQAVQ
+509 NSAKQAVA

-538 KEIAAQAVKEA
+538 KEIAAQAVREA
-549 LEQSTKAQL
+549 LEQSSKAQL

-591 KSAAEQAVKEALA
+591 KSVAEQVVKEALA

-611 QAKEATTQAVKD
+611 QAKDATTQAVKD

-632 EQTQT
+632 EKTQT
-637 SAKEAAA
+637 SAKEAAT

-653 NAKTQNENAQNS
+653 NAKTQNENAQSS

-688 RQNAYEKN
+688 RQNAYEKH
-696 QAFNMSF
+696 QTFNMSF
-703 RGSAVAE
+703 RGSAVADF
-710 YGSYNMGPTLSVK
+710 GSYNMRPTLSVN
-723 IPDGVADYTN
+723 IPDGVADYANGSN
-733 EDNTVNN
+733 EVNAKS
-740 RNDLNTVNTEQKA
+740 DLNSVNTEQKA
-753 EALKEEFLKSQANST
+753 EALKEEFLKSQSQDVREETAKDDATSFENTKVTDGIKTVGKADST
-768 NEDIVNE
+768 NAVSKSVTTEQKAFEFSTTN
-775 DSAQDDVALEEA
+775 DDVIN
-787 RTADGS
+787 ADTEDETY
-793 KADVNKSSDKQTAS
+793 DVA
-807 NTASKEATLTQSEK
+807 
-821 TISKTESSQTK
+821 
-832 APENNTVNDD
+832 
-842 AINTDTV
+842 V
-849 DETANAV
+849 DEKNV
-856 VDENIADDVDSDEA
+856 LSNEYDVKSDEV
-870 LADKNNLK
+870 LTDKNNLK
-878 NSSSSVKEPVA
+878 DKASNLKEPVA
-889 NSVRD
+889 STEID
-894 EVETDADVVEAKGN
+894 ELVTDDNNVVAKDN
-908 EKIVADTKAS
+908 EKLASDTKAS
-918 VKEDNESSDTKE
+918 VNTDKDSDDILKLN
-930 QAQSSNTQNS
+930 QISNTQNGSVAS
-940 TVTSS
+940 TE
-945 TVTEDSPDK
+945 VTEETSEQPVTENNSGDK
-954 EVTGN
+954 L
-959 INSENIDSENK
+959 S
-970 LDNNLNN
+970 N
-977 VLVNP
+977 VLVSP
-982 IVSNDSAITDDSPI
+982 VVANDSTITDDSPI
-996 ELESTFTIPKDNV
+996 EIETTFTIPKDNV
-1009 AGDTSKVI
+1009 ASNSSKVI
-1017 TPEEKALAHSAQEQA
+1017 TPEEKALANSALEQA
-1032 KLQDSAVSNKTATP
+1032 KAQSETVLNKPTP
-1046 DNSILSDEDDIFK
+1046 DNSVLHDEDDIFK
-1059 SGNETLENSDVQ
+1059 SNDEKLENSDLQ

-1088 GSDVETLPDE
+1088 GSDVESLPDD
-1098 NLTATNGTK
+1098 NLSVTNGTK
-1107 NNLPSSDGASQNKSV
+1107 NNLQGSDSSSKNKSV

-1135 LEDKVVPSDVKQDL
+1135 LEDQVVPSDVKQDL
-1149 SLEKKLTENS
+1149 NIEKKLTDSAKEN
-1159 DETSDESTLTIT
+1159 SDESTLTIT

-1216 FGKKAVETPNK
+1216 FGKKTVESPKNVAESVTTPV
-1227 TEETVSNAVATAPNL
+1227 TTAPNL
-1242 MNLISK
+1242 MTLMSK
-1248 GSPLDSLMYTLKV
+1248 GSPLDSLMYSLKV

-1276 KNYLNKLENPID
+1276 KNYLDKLENPID

-1341 DLMEDRFDATLDEM
+1341 DLMEDRFDETLDEM
-1355 KESIEAKGKNN
+1355 KASIDAKGKNN

-1375 EQIVRYQNPS
+1375 DQIVRYQNPN
-1385 KDNLPLLFQYIPL
+1385 KENLPLLFQYIPL

-1413 PVVEEDGKKAWHL
+1413 PVIEEDGKKSWHL
-1426 NFVFDIE
+1426 NFVFDLE
-1433 KLGPIEIKAE
+1433 NLGPIEIKAE

-1449 KLSVVAST
+1449 KISVVAST

>member
-19 LNRTESGT
+19 LNKTE
-27 KSETQKAQINANATA
+27 SETQSGTAKAQINANATA
-42 KYVSVISKHKGLLA
+42 KYISVISKHKGLLA
-56 ESQSRTFNQLN
+56 ESQARTFNQLN
-67 SSLNSFVKDSSSIA
+67 SILNSFVKDSSSIA
-81 KESYNEDSA
+81 KESYNKDSA
-90 IMGHYRKLTVQVI
+90 MMGHYRKLTVQVI

-147 TAAGQNLGKFICQSV
+147 TVAGQNLGKFICQSV

-199 AEVLSASIAYVKSNQ
+199 AEVLAVSIAYVKSNQ
-214 PEVLATLKPE
+214 PEVLTTLKPE
-224 QQEIVKPKPGSTTPQ
+224 QQEIVKQKPGSTTPQ
-239 VMTRYLRQALDEF
+239 IMTRYLRQALDEF
-252 PEDSTY
+252 PDDSTY

-264 NKKAEEPDENFKD
+264 NKKVDEAEDNFKD

-290 IAKAALTARKGNLL
+290 IAKAALTARKSNLL
-304 NTKEEIG
+304 SSKEEIS
-311 LDKSTA
+311 LEK
-317 VKTDTAVSDN
+317 AVST
-327 KAAEEK
+327 KADSPSAVANTADEK
-333 PVEASKLSLSELSA
+333 SVEASKLSLSELSA

-372 ATKPNYSS
+372 AVKPNYPS
-380 DNEANNIELTKQRIA
+380 DDSASNLELTNQRIA

-403 RLANR
+403 RIANN
-408 SSQNQTV
+408 SNLQDQHTKSKE
-415 KAEVPTKTE
+415 KAEPVLSAE
-424 PTLTADEIKKLA
+424 EIKKLA

-471 ESVLSKFEANQNSTK
+471 ESVLSKFEANQNTTK
-486 EVATLAVK
+486 EVAAQAVK

-499 SKQAQLEASQ
+499 STKAQLEASQ
-509 NTAKQAVQ
+509 NSAKQAVA

-538 KEIAAQAVKEA
+538 KEIAAQAVREA
-549 LEQSTKAQL
+549 LEQSSKAQL

-591 KSAAEQAVKEALA
+591 KSVAEQAVKEALA

-611 QAKEATTQAVKD
+611 QAKDATTQAVKD

-632 EQTQT
+632 EKTQT
-637 SAKEAAA
+637 SAKEAAT

-653 NAKTQNENAQNS
+653 NAKTQNENAQSS

-680 SPLAKNDL
+680 SQLAKNDL
-688 RQNAYEKN
+688 RQNAYEKH
-696 QAFNMSF
+696 QTFNMSF
-703 RGSAVAE
+703 RGSAVADF
-710 YGSYNMGPTLSVK
+710 GSYNMGPTLSVK
-723 IPDGVADYTN
+723 IPDGVADYANGSN
-733 EDNTVNN
+733 EVNAKS
-740 RNDLNTVNTEQKA
+740 DLNSVNTEQKA
-753 EALKEEFLKSQANST
+753 EALKEEFLKSQAQDVREETAKDDATSFENTKVTDGIKTVGKADST
-768 NEDIVNE
+768 NTVSKSVTTEQKAFEFSTTNDDVINADTEDETYDVAVDEKNVLSNE
-775 DSAQDDVALEEA
+775 DDV
-787 RTADGS
+787 
-793 KADVNKSSDKQTAS
+793 KSDEVLTDKNSLKDKAS
-807 NTASKEATLTQSEK
+807 NL
-821 TISKTESSQTK
+821 
-832 APENNTVNDD
+832 
-842 AINTDTV
+842 
-849 DETANAV
+849 
-856 VDENIADDVDSDEA
+856 
-870 LADKNNLK
+870 
-878 NSSSSVKEPVA
+878 KEPVA
-889 NSVRD
+889 STEID
-894 EVETDADVVEAKGN
+894 ELVTDDNNAVAKGN
-908 EKIVADTKAS
+908 EKLA
-918 VKEDNESSDTKE
+918 SDTKE
-930 QAQSSNTQNS
+930 SVNTDKDSDDILKLNQISNTQNGSVAS
-940 TVTSS
+940 TE
-945 TVTEDSPDK
+945 VTEETSEQPVTENNSGDK
-954 EVTGN
+954 L
-959 INSENIDSENK
+959 S
-970 LDNNLNN
+970 N
-977 VLVNP
+977 VLVSP
-982 IVSNDSAITDDSPI
+982 VVANDSTITDDSPI
-996 ELESTFTIPKDNV
+996 EIETTFTIPKDNV
-1009 AGDTSKVI
+1009 ASDSSKVI
-1017 TPEEKALAHSAQEQA
+1017 TPEEKALANSALEQA
-1032 KLQDSAVSNKTATP
+1032 KAQSETVLNKPTP
-1046 DNSILSDEDDIFK
+1046 DNSVLHDEDDIFK
-1059 SGNETLENSDVQ
+1059 SNDEKLENSDLQ

-1088 GSDVETLPDE
+1088 GSDVESLPDD
-1098 NLTATNGTK
+1098 NLSVTNGTK
-1107 NNLPSSDGASQNKSV
+1107 NDLQGADSSSKNKSV

-1135 LEDKVVPSDVKQDL
+1135 LEDQVVPSDVKQDL
-1149 SLEKKLTENS
+1149 NIEKKLTDSAKEN
-1159 DETSDESTLTIT
+1159 SDESTLTIT

-1196 VDNVADVKEKTGFFS
+1196 VDNVADVKEKTGLFS

-1216 FGKKAVETPNK
+1216 FGKKTVESPKNVAESVTTP
-1227 TEETVSNAVATAPNL
+1227 VATVPNL
-1242 MNLISK
+1242 MTLMSK
-1248 GSPLDSLMYTLKV
+1248 GSPLDSLMYSLKV

-1276 KNYLNKLENPID
+1276 KNYLDKLENPID

-1341 DLMEDRFDATLDEM
+1341 DLMEDRFDETLDEM
-1355 KESIEAKGKNN
+1355 KASIDAKGKNN

-1375 EQIVRYQNPS
+1375 DQIVRYQNPN
-1385 KDNLPLLFQYIPL
+1385 KENLPLLFQYIPL

-1413 PVVEEDGKKAWHL
+1413 PVIEEDGKKSWHL
-1426 NFVFDIE
+1426 NFVFDLE
-1433 KLGPIEIKAE
+1433 NLGPIEIKAE

-1449 KLSVVAST
+1449 KISVVAST

>member
-19 LNRTESGT
+19 LNKTE
-27 KSETQKAQINANATA
+27 SETQSGTAKAQINANATA
-42 KYVSVISKHKGLLA
+42 KYISVISKHKGLLA
-56 ESQSRTFNQLN
+56 ESQARTFNQLN

-81 KESYNEDSA
+81 KESYNKDSA
-90 IMGHYRKLTVQVI
+90 TMGHYRKLTVQVI

-147 TAAGQNLGKFICQSV
+147 TVAGQNLGKFICQSV

-199 AEVLSASIAYVKSNQ
+199 AEVLAASIAYVKSNQ
-214 PEVLATLKPE
+214 PEVLTTLKPE

-239 VMTRYLRQALDEF
+239 IMTRYLRQALDEF
-252 PEDSTY
+252 PDDSTY

-264 NKKAEEPDENFKD
+264 NKKVDEAEDNFKG

-290 IAKAALTARKGNLL
+290 IAKAALTARKSNLL
-304 NTKEEIG
+304 SSKEEIS
-311 LDKSTA
+311 LEKTVSTKADSPSAAANTADEKS
-317 VKTDTAVSDN
+317 
-327 KAAEEK
+327 
-333 PVEASKLSLSELSA
+333 VEASKLSLSELSA

-372 ATKPNYSS
+372 AVKPNYTSGDS
-380 DNEANNIELTKQRIA
+380 ASNLELTNQRIA

-403 RLANR
+403 RIANN
-408 SSQNQTV
+408 SNLQDQHAKSKE
-415 KAEVPTKTE
+415 KAEPVLSAE
-424 PTLTADEIKKLA
+424 EIKKLA

-471 ESVLSKFEANQNSTK
+471 ESVLSKFEANQNTTK
-486 EVATLAVK
+486 EVAAQAVK

-499 SKQAQLEASQ
+499 STKAQLEASQ
-509 NTAKQAVQ
+509 NSAKQAVA

-538 KEIAAQAVKEA
+538 KEIAAQAVREA
-549 LEQSTKAQL
+549 LEQSSKAQL

-591 KSAAEQAVKEALA
+591 KSVAEQAVKEALA
-604 KFEESQS
+604 KFEERQS
-611 QAKEATTQAVKD
+611 QAKDATTQAVKD

-632 EQTQT
+632 EKTQT
-637 SAKEAAA
+637 SAKEVAT

-653 NAKTQNENAQNS
+653 NAKTQNENAQSS

-688 RQNAYEKN
+688 RQNAYEKH
-696 QAFNMSF
+696 QTFNMSF
-703 RGSAVAE
+703 RGSAVADF
-710 YGSYNMGPTLSVK
+710 GSYNMGPTLSVK
-723 IPDGVADYTN
+723 IPDGVADYANGSN
-733 EDNTVNN
+733 EVNAKS
-740 RNDLNTVNTEQKA
+740 DLNSVNTEQKA
-753 EALKEEFLKSQANST
+753 EALKEEFLKSQAQDVREETAKDDATSFENTKVTDGIKTVGKADST
-768 NEDIVNE
+768 NTVSKSVTTKQKAFEFSTTNDDVINADTEDETYDVAVDEKNVLSNE
-775 DSAQDDVALEEA
+775 DDV
-787 RTADGS
+787 
-793 KADVNKSSDKQTAS
+793 KSDEVLTDKNSLKDKAS
-807 NTASKEATLTQSEK
+807 NL
-821 TISKTESSQTK
+821 
-832 APENNTVNDD
+832 
-842 AINTDTV
+842 
-849 DETANAV
+849 
-856 VDENIADDVDSDEA
+856 
-870 LADKNNLK
+870 
-878 NSSSSVKEPVA
+878 KEPVA
-889 NSVRD
+889 STEID
-894 EVETDADVVEAKGN
+894 ELVTDDNNVVAKDN
-908 EKIVADTKAS
+908 EKLASDTKAS
-918 VKEDNESSDTKE
+918 VNTYKDSDDILKLN
-930 QAQSSNTQNS
+930 QISNTQNGSVAS
-940 TVTSS
+940 TE
-945 TVTEDSPDK
+945 VTEETSEQPVTENNSGDK
-954 EVTGN
+954 L
-959 INSENIDSENK
+959 S
-970 LDNNLNN
+970 N
-977 VLVNP
+977 VLVSP
-982 IVSNDSAITDDSPI
+982 VVANDSTITDDSPI
-996 ELESTFTIPKDNV
+996 EIETTFTIPKDNV
-1009 AGDTSKVI
+1009 ASDSSKVI
-1017 TPEEKALAHSAQEQA
+1017 TPEEKALANSALEQA
-1032 KLQDSAVSNKTATP
+1032 KAQSETVLNKPTP
-1046 DNSILSDEDDIFK
+1046 DNSVLHDEDDIFK
-1059 SGNETLENSDVQ
+1059 SNDEKLENSDLQ

-1088 GSDVETLPDE
+1088 GSDVESLPDD
-1098 NLTATNGTK
+1098 NLSVTNGTK
-1107 NNLPSSDGASQNKSV
+1107 NNLQGSDSSSKNKSV

-1135 LEDKVVPSDVKQDL
+1135 LEDQVVPSDVKQDL
-1149 SLEKKLTENS
+1149 NIEKKLTDSAKENS
-1159 DETSDESTLTIT
+1159 DESPLTIT

-1216 FGKKAVETPNK
+1216 FGKKTVESPKNVAESVTTP
-1227 TEETVSNAVATAPNL
+1227 VATVPNL
-1242 MNLISK
+1242 MTLMSK
-1248 GSPLDSLMYTLKV
+1248 GSPLDSLMYSLKV

-1276 KNYLNKLENPID
+1276 KNYLDKLENPID

-1341 DLMEDRFDATLDEM
+1341 DLMEDRFDETLDEM
-1355 KESIEAKGKNN
+1355 KASIDAKGKNN

-1375 EQIVRYQNPS
+1375 DQIVRYQNPN
-1385 KDNLPLLFQYIPL
+1385 KENLPLLFQYIPL

-1413 PVVEEDGKKAWHL
+1413 PVIEEDGKKSWHL
-1426 NFVFDIE
+1426 NFVFDLE
-1433 KLGPIEIKAE
+1433 NLGPIEIKAE

-1449 KLSVVAST
+1449 KISVVAST

>member
-19 LNRTESGT
+19 LNKTE
-27 KSETQKAQINANATA
+27 SETQSGTAKAQINANATA
-42 KYVSVISKHKGLLA
+42 KYISVISKHKGLLA
-56 ESQSRTFNQLN
+56 ESQARTFNQLN

-81 KESYNEDSA
+81 KESYNKDSA
-90 IMGHYRKLTVQVI
+90 MMGHYRKLTVQVI

-147 TAAGQNLGKFICQSV
+147 TVAGQNLGKFICQSV

-199 AEVLSASIAYVKSNQ
+199 AEVLAASIAYVKSNQ
-214 PEVLATLKPE
+214 PEVLTTLKPE

-239 VMTRYLRQALDEF
+239 IMTRYLRQALDEF
-252 PEDSTY
+252 PDDSTY

-264 NKKAEEPDENFKD
+264 NKKVDEAEDNFKD

-290 IAKAALTARKGNLL
+290 IAKAALTARKSNLL
-304 NTKEEIG
+304 SSKEEIS
-311 LDKSTA
+311 LEKTVSTKADSPSVAANTADEKS
-317 VKTDTAVSDN
+317 
-327 KAAEEK
+327 
-333 PVEASKLSLSELSA
+333 VEASKLSLSELSA

-372 ATKPNYSS
+372 AVKPNYTS
-380 DNEANNIELTKQRIA
+380 DDSASNLELTNQRIA

-403 RLANR
+403 RIANN
-408 SSQNQTV
+408 SNLQDQHAKSKE
-415 KAEVPTKTE
+415 KAEPVLSAE
-424 PTLTADEIKKLA
+424 EIKKLA

-471 ESVLSKFEANQNSTK
+471 ESVLSKFEANQNTTK
-486 EVATLAVK
+486 EVAAQAVK

-499 SKQAQLEASQ
+499 STKAQLEASQ
-509 NTAKQAVQ
+509 NSAKQAVA

-538 KEIAAQAVKEA
+538 KEIAAQAVREA
-549 LEQSTKAQL
+549 LEQSSKAQL

-591 KSAAEQAVKEALA
+591 KSVAEQAVKEALA

-611 QAKEATTQAVKD
+611 QAKDATTQAVKD

-632 EQTQT
+632 EKTQT
-637 SAKEAAA
+637 SAKEAAT

-653 NAKTQNENAQNS
+653 NAKTQNENAQSS

-688 RQNAYEKN
+688 RQNAYEKH
-696 QAFNMSF
+696 QTFNMSF
-703 RGSAVAE
+703 RGSAVADF
-710 YGSYNMGPTLSVK
+710 GSYNMGPTLSVK
-723 IPDGVADYTN
+723 IPNGVADYANGSN
-733 EDNTVNN
+733 EVNAKS
-740 RNDLNTVNTEQKA
+740 DLNSVNTEQKA
-753 EALKEEFLKSQANST
+753 EALKKEFLKSQAQDVREETAKDDAASFEHTKVTDGIKTVGKADST
-768 NEDIVNE
+768 NTVSKSVTTEQKAFEFSTTNDDIINADTEDETYDVAVDEKNVLSNE
-775 DSAQDDVALEEA
+775 DDV
-787 RTADGS
+787 
-793 KADVNKSSDKQTAS
+793 K
-807 NTASKEATLTQSEK
+807 
-821 TISKTESSQTK
+821 
-832 APENNTVNDD
+832 
-842 AINTDTV
+842 
-849 DETANAV
+849 
-856 VDENIADDVDSDEA
+856 SDEI
-870 LADKNNLK
+870 LTDKNSLKDKESNL
-878 NSSSSVKEPVA
+878 KEPVA
-889 NSVRD
+889 STEID
-894 EVETDADVVEAKGN
+894 ELVTDDNNVVAKDN
-908 EKIVADTKAS
+908 EKLASDTKAS
-918 VKEDNESSDTKE
+918 VNTDKDSDDILKLN
-930 QAQSSNTQNS
+930 QISNTQNGS
-940 TVTSS
+940 VTS
-945 TVTEDSPDK
+945 TEVTEETSEQPVTENNSGDK
-954 EVTGN
+954 L
-959 INSENIDSENK
+959 S
-970 LDNNLNN
+970 N
-977 VLVNP
+977 VLVSP
-982 IVSNDSAITDDSPI
+982 VVANDSTITDDSPI
-996 ELESTFTIPKDNV
+996 EIETTFTIPKDNV
-1009 AGDTSKVI
+1009 ASDSSKVI
-1017 TPEEKALAHSAQEQA
+1017 TPEEKALANSALEQA
-1032 KLQDSAVSNKTATP
+1032 KAQSETVLNKPTP
-1046 DNSILSDEDDIFK
+1046 DNSVLHDEDDIFK
-1059 SGNETLENSDVQ
+1059 SNDEKLENSDLQ

-1088 GSDVETLPDE
+1088 GSDVESLPDD
-1098 NLTATNGTK
+1098 NLSVTNGTK
-1107 NNLPSSDGASQNKSV
+1107 NNLQGADSSSKNKSV

-1135 LEDKVVPSDVKQDL
+1135 LEDQVVPSDVKQDL
-1149 SLEKKLTENS
+1149 NIEKKLTDSAKEN
-1159 DETSDESTLTIT
+1159 SDESTLTIT

-1216 FGKKAVETPNK
+1216 FGKKTVESPKNVAESVTTP
-1227 TEETVSNAVATAPNL
+1227 VATVPNL
-1242 MNLISK
+1242 MTLMSK
-1248 GSPLDSLMYTLKV
+1248 GSPLDSLMYSLKV

-1276 KNYLNKLENPID
+1276 KNYLDKLENPID

-1341 DLMEDRFDATLDEM
+1341 DLMEDRFDETLDEM
-1355 KESIEAKGKNN
+1355 KASIDAKGKNN

-1375 EQIVRYQNPS
+1375 DQIVRYQNPN
-1385 KDNLPLLFQYIPL
+1385 KENLPLLFQYIPL

-1413 PVVEEDGKKAWHL
+1413 PVIEEDGKKSWHL
-1426 NFVFDIE
+1426 NFVFDLE
-1433 KLGPIEIKAE
+1433 NLGPIEIKAE

-1502 VEVRTKKD
+1502 VEERTKKD

>member
-19 LNRTESGT
+19 LNKTE
-27 KSETQKAQINANATA
+27 SETQSGTAKAQINANATA
-42 KYVSVISKHKGLLA
+42 KYISVISKHKGLLA
-56 ESQSRTFNQLN
+56 ESQARTFNQLN

-81 KESYNEDSA
+81 KESYNKDSA
-90 IMGHYRKLTVQVI
+90 MMGHYRKLTVQVI

-142 VLSEG
+142 VISEG
-147 TAAGQNLGKFICQSV
+147 TVAGQNLGKFICQSV

-199 AEVLSASIAYVKSNQ
+199 AEVLAASIAYVKSNQ
-214 PEVLATLKPE
+214 PEVLTTLKPE

-239 VMTRYLRQALDEF
+239 IMTRYLRQALDEF
-252 PEDSTY
+252 PDDSTY

-264 NKKAEEPDENFKD
+264 NKKVDEAEDNFKD

-290 IAKAALTARKGNLL
+290 IAKAALTARKSNLL
-304 NTKEEIG
+304 SSKEEIS
-311 LDKSTA
+311 LEKTVSTKADSPSVAANTADEKS
-317 VKTDTAVSDN
+317 
-327 KAAEEK
+327 
-333 PVEASKLSLSELSA
+333 VEASKLSLSELSA

-372 ATKPNYSS
+372 AVKPNYTS
-380 DNEANNIELTKQRIA
+380 DDSASNLELTNQRIA

-403 RLANR
+403 RIANN
-408 SSQNQTV
+408 SNLQDQHAKSKE
-415 KAEVPTKTE
+415 KAEPVLSAE
-424 PTLTADEIKKLA
+424 EIKKLA

-471 ESVLSKFEANQNSTK
+471 ESVLSKFEANQNTTK
-486 EVATLAVK
+486 EVAAQAVK

-499 SKQAQLEASQ
+499 STKAQLEASQ
-509 NTAKQAVQ
+509 NSAKQAVA

-538 KEIAAQAVKEA
+538 KEIAAQAVREA
-549 LEQSTKAQL
+549 LEQSSKAQL

-591 KSAAEQAVKEALA
+591 KSVAEQAVKEALA

-611 QAKEATTQAVKD
+611 QAKDATTQAVKD

-632 EQTQT
+632 EKTQT
-637 SAKEAAA
+637 SAKEAAT

-653 NAKTQNENAQNS
+653 NAKTQNENAQSS

-688 RQNAYEKN
+688 RQNAYEKH
-696 QAFNMSF
+696 QTFNMSF
-703 RGSAVAE
+703 RGSAVADF
-710 YGSYNMGPTLSVK
+710 GSYNMGPTLSVK
-723 IPDGVADYTN
+723 IPNGVADYANGSN
-733 EDNTVNN
+733 EVNAKS
-740 RNDLNTVNTEQKA
+740 DLNSVNTEQKA
-753 EALKEEFLKSQANST
+753 EALKKEFLKSQAQDVREETAKDDAASFEHTKVTDGIKTVGKADST
-768 NEDIVNE
+768 NTVSKSVTTEQKAFEFSTTNDDVINADTEDETYDVAVDEKNVLSNE
-775 DSAQDDVALEEA
+775 DDV
-787 RTADGS
+787 
-793 KADVNKSSDKQTAS
+793 K
-807 NTASKEATLTQSEK
+807 
-821 TISKTESSQTK
+821 
-832 APENNTVNDD
+832 
-842 AINTDTV
+842 
-849 DETANAV
+849 
-856 VDENIADDVDSDEA
+856 SDEI
-870 LADKNNLK
+870 LTDKNSLKDKESNL
-878 NSSSSVKEPVA
+878 KEPVA
-889 NSVRD
+889 STEID
-894 EVETDADVVEAKGN
+894 ELVIDDNNVVAKDN
-908 EKIVADTKAS
+908 EKLASDTKAS
-918 VKEDNESSDTKE
+918 VNTDKDSDDILKLN
-930 QAQSSNTQNS
+930 QISNTQNGS
-940 TVTSS
+940 VTS
-945 TVTEDSPDK
+945 TEVTEETSEQPVTENNSGDK
-954 EVTGN
+954 L
-959 INSENIDSENK
+959 S
-970 LDNNLNN
+970 N
-977 VLVNP
+977 VLVSP
-982 IVSNDSAITDDSPI
+982 VVANDSTITDDSPI
-996 ELESTFTIPKDNV
+996 EIETTFTIPKDNV
-1009 AGDTSKVI
+1009 ASDSSKVI
-1017 TPEEKALAHSAQEQA
+1017 TPEEKALANSALEQA
-1032 KLQDSAVSNKTATP
+1032 KAQSETVLNKLTP
-1046 DNSILSDEDDIFK
+1046 DNSVLHDEDDIFK
-1059 SGNETLENSDVQ
+1059 SNDEKLENSDLQ

-1088 GSDVETLPDE
+1088 GSDVESLPDD
-1098 NLTATNGTK
+1098 NLSVTNGTK
-1107 NNLPSSDGASQNKSV
+1107 NNLQGADSSSKNKSV

-1135 LEDKVVPSDVKQDL
+1135 LEDQVVPSDVKQDL
-1149 SLEKKLTENS
+1149 NIEKKLTDSAKEN
-1159 DETSDESTLTIT
+1159 SDESTLTIT

-1216 FGKKAVETPNK
+1216 FGKKTVESPKNVAESVTTP
-1227 TEETVSNAVATAPNL
+1227 VATVPNL
-1242 MNLISK
+1242 MTLMSK
-1248 GSPLDSLMYTLKV
+1248 GSPLDSLMYSLKV

-1276 KNYLNKLENPID
+1276 KNYLDKLENPID

-1341 DLMEDRFDATLDEM
+1341 DLMEDRFDETLDEM
-1355 KESIEAKGKNN
+1355 KASIDAKGKNN

-1375 EQIVRYQNPS
+1375 DQIVRYQNPN
-1385 KDNLPLLFQYIPL
+1385 KENLPLLFQYIPL

-1413 PVVEEDGKKAWHL
+1413 PVIEEDGKKSWHL
-1426 NFVFDIE
+1426 NFVFDLE
-1433 KLGPIEIKAE
+1433 NLGPIEIKAE

-1502 VEVRTKKD
+1502 VEERTKKD

>member
-19 LNRTESGT
+19 LNRTES
-27 KSETQKAQINANATA
+27 ETQSGTAKAQINANATA

-56 ESQSRTFNQLN
+56 ESQARTFNQLN

-90 IMGHYRKLTVQVI
+90 MMGHYRKLTVQVI

-147 TAAGQNLGKFICQSV
+147 TVAGQNLGKFICQSV

-199 AEVLSASIAYVKSNQ
+199 SEVLAASIAYVKSNQ

-224 QQEIVKPKPGSTTPQ
+224 HQEIVRPKPGSTTPQ
-239 VMTRYLRQALDEF
+239 IMTRYLRQALDEF
-252 PEDSTY
+252 PDDSTY

-264 NKKAEEPDENFKD
+264 NKKVEDVNENFKD

-290 IAKAALTARKGNLL
+290 IAKAALTARKSNLL
-304 NTKEEIG
+304 SSKDEIS
-311 LDKSTA
+311 L
-317 VKTDTAVSDN
+317 
-327 KAAEEK
+327 EK
-333 PVEASKLSLSELSA
+333 PVSAKADSPSVATNNAYEKTVEASKLSLSELSA

-372 ATKPNYSS
+372 AQRPNYNTNDSVS
-380 DNEANNIELTKQRIA
+380 DIELTKQRIA

-403 RLANR
+403 RIANN
-408 SSQNQTV
+408 SNLQDQNAKAQA
-415 KAEVPTKTE
+415 KAEPVLSAE
-424 PTLTADEIKKLA
+424 EIKKLA

-471 ESVLSKFEANQNSTK
+471 ESVLSKFEANQNTTK
-486 EVATLAVK
+486 EVAAQAVK

-499 SKQAQLEASQ
+499 STKAQLEASQ
-509 NTAKQAVQ
+509 NSAKQAVA

-538 KEIAAQAVKEA
+538 KEIAAQAVREA
-549 LEQSTKAQL
+549 LEQSSKAQL

-591 KSAAEQAVKEALA
+591 KSVAEQVVKEALA

-611 QAKEATTQAVKD
+611 QAKDATTQAVKD

-632 EQTQT
+632 EKTQT
-637 SAKEAAA
+637 SAKEAAT

-653 NAKTQNENAQNS
+653 NAKTQNENAQSS

-688 RQNAYEKN
+688 RQNAYEKH
-696 QAFNMSF
+696 QTFNMSF
-703 RGSAVAE
+703 RGSAVADF
-710 YGSYNMGPTLSVK
+710 GSYNMRPTLSVN
-723 IPDGVADYTN
+723 IPDGVADYANGSN
-733 EDNTVNN
+733 EVNAKS
-740 RNDLNTVNTEQKA
+740 DLNSVNTEQKA
-753 EALKEEFLKSQANST
+753 EALKEEFLKSQSQDVREETAKDDATSFENTKVTDGIKTVGKADST
-768 NEDIVNE
+768 NAVSKSVTTEQKAFEFSTTN
-775 DSAQDDVALEEA
+775 DDVIN
-787 RTADGS
+787 ADTEDETY
-793 KADVNKSSDKQTAS
+793 DVAVDEKNVLSNEYDVKSDEVLTDKNSLKDKAS
-807 NTASKEATLTQSEK
+807 NL
-821 TISKTESSQTK
+821 
-832 APENNTVNDD
+832 
-842 AINTDTV
+842 
-849 DETANAV
+849 
-856 VDENIADDVDSDEA
+856 
-870 LADKNNLK
+870 
-878 NSSSSVKEPVA
+878 KEPVA
-889 NSVRD
+889 STEID
-894 EVETDADVVEAKGN
+894 ELVTDDNNVVAKDN
-908 EKIVADTKAS
+908 EKLASDTKAS
-918 VKEDNESSDTKE
+918 VNTDKDSDDILKLN
-930 QAQSSNTQNS
+930 QISNTQNGSVAS
-940 TVTSS
+940 TE
-945 TVTEDSPDK
+945 VTEETSEQPVTENNSGDK
-954 EVTGN
+954 L
-959 INSENIDSENK
+959 S
-970 LDNNLNN
+970 N
-977 VLVNP
+977 VLVSP
-982 IVSNDSAITDDSPI
+982 VVANDSTITDDSPI
-996 ELESTFTIPKDNV
+996 EIETTFTIPKDNV
-1009 AGDTSKVI
+1009 ASNSSKVI
-1017 TPEEKALAHSAQEQA
+1017 TPEEKALANSALEQA
-1032 KLQDSAVSNKTATP
+1032 KAQSETVLNKPTP
-1046 DNSILSDEDDIFK
+1046 DNSVLHDEDDIFK
-1059 SGNETLENSDVQ
+1059 SNDEKLENSDLQ

-1088 GSDVETLPDE
+1088 GSDVESLPDD
-1098 NLTATNGTK
+1098 NLSVTNGTK
-1107 NNLPSSDGASQNKSV
+1107 NNLQGSDSSSKNKSV

-1135 LEDKVVPSDVKQDL
+1135 LEDQVVPSDVKQDL
-1149 SLEKKLTENS
+1149 NIEKKLTDSAKEN
-1159 DETSDESTLTIT
+1159 SDESTLTIT

-1177 PGAAAITQG
+1177 PGAATITQG

-1216 FGKKAVETPNK
+1216 FGKKTVESPKNVAESVTTP
-1227 TEETVSNAVATAPNL
+1227 VATAPNL
-1242 MNLISK
+1242 MTLMSK
-1248 GSPLDSLMYTLKV
+1248 GSPLDSLMYSLKV

-1276 KNYLNKLENPID
+1276 KNYLDKLENPID

-1341 DLMEDRFDATLDEM
+1341 DLMEDRFDETLDEM
-1355 KESIEAKGKNN
+1355 KASIDAKGKNN

-1375 EQIVRYQNPS
+1375 DQIVRYQNPN
-1385 KDNLPLLFQYIPL
+1385 KENLPLLFQYIPL

-1413 PVVEEDGKKAWHL
+1413 PVIEEDGKKSWHL
-1426 NFVFDIE
+1426 NFVFDLE
-1433 KLGPIEIKAE
+1433 NLGPIEIKAE

-1449 KLSVVAST
+1449 KISVVAST

>member
-19 LNRTESGT
+19 LNRTES
-27 KSETQKAQINANATA
+27 ETQSGTAKAQINANATA

-56 ESQSRTFNQLN
+56 ESQARTFNQLN

-90 IMGHYRKLTVQVI
+90 MMGHYRKLTVQVI

-147 TAAGQNLGKFICQSV
+147 TVAGQNLGKFICQSV

-199 AEVLSASIAYVKSNQ
+199 SEVLAASIAYVKSNQ

-224 QQEIVKPKPGSTTPQ
+224 HQEIVRPKPGSTTPQ
-239 VMTRYLRQALDEF
+239 IMTRYLRQALDEF
-252 PEDSTY
+252 PDDSTY

-264 NKKAEEPDENFKD
+264 NKKVEDVNENFKD

-290 IAKAALTARKGNLL
+290 IAKAALTARKSNLL
-304 NTKEEIG
+304 SSKDEIS
-311 LDKSTA
+311 L
-317 VKTDTAVSDN
+317 
-327 KAAEEK
+327 EK
-333 PVEASKLSLSELSA
+333 PVSAKADSPSVATNNAYEKTVEASKLSLSELSA

-372 ATKPNYSS
+372 AQRPNYNTNDSVS
-380 DNEANNIELTKQRIA
+380 DIELTKQRIA
-395 QVDRAIDE
+395 QVDRTIDE
-403 RLANR
+403 RIANN
-408 SSQNQTV
+408 SNLLDQNAKAQA
-415 KAEVPTKTE
+415 KAEPVLSAE
-424 PTLTADEIKKLA
+424 EIKKLA

-471 ESVLSKFEANQNSTK
+471 ESVLSKFEANQNTTK
-486 EVATLAVK
+486 EV
-494 EALEQ
+494 
-499 SKQAQLEASQ
+499 
-509 NTAKQAVQ
+509 
-517 EAVNSL
+517 
-523 KESVFSKLEATQNST
+523 
-538 KEIAAQAVKEA
+538 AAQAVKEA
-549 LEQSTKAQL
+549 LEQSSKAQL
-558 EVSQNSARD
+558 EASQNSARD

-591 KSAAEQAVKEALA
+591 KSVAEQAIKEALA

-637 SAKEAAA
+637 SAKEAAT
-644 LAAKTVLEE
+644 LAAKAVLEE
-653 NAKTQNENAQNS
+653 NAKTQNENAQSS

-680 SPLAKNDL
+680 SPLAKNNL
-688 RQNAYEKN
+688 RQNAYEKH
-696 QAFNMSF
+696 QTFNMSF
-703 RGSAVAE
+703 KGSAVADF
-710 YGSYNMGPTLSVK
+710 GSYNMGPTLSVK
-723 IPDGVADYTN
+723 IPDGVADYANGSN
-733 EDNTVNN
+733 EVNTKS
-740 RNDLNTVNTEQKA
+740 DLNSVNTEQKA
-753 EALKEEFLKSQANST
+753 EALKEEFLKSQAQDVHEETAKDDVVSFENKKVTDGVKTVGKADSTNTVSKSVTTEQKAIENSTANDNDANADTENETYDVAVDEKNVLT
-768 NEDIVNE
+768 NED
-775 DSAQDDVALEEA
+775 
-787 RTADGS
+787 
-793 KADVNKSSDKQTAS
+793 
-807 NTASKEATLTQSEK
+807 
-821 TISKTESSQTK
+821 
-832 APENNTVNDD
+832 
-842 AINTDTV
+842 
-849 DETANAV
+849 
-856 VDENIADDVDSDEA
+856 NIASDEV
-870 LADKNNLK
+870 LTDQNNLK
-878 NSSSSVKEPVA
+878 DKASNLKEPVA
-889 NSVRD
+889 NTES
-894 EVETDADVVEAKGN
+894 EEFETGDNNAVAKDN
-908 EKIVADTKAS
+908 EKIASDTKAS
-918 VKEDNESSDTKE
+918 VDSDNDSDDILDPN
-930 QAQSSNTQNS
+930 QISNTQNS
-940 TVTSS
+940 SVAS
-945 TVTEDSPDK
+945 TGVTEETSEQP
-954 EVTGN
+954 VTGN
-959 INSENIDSENK
+959 NSGDPLS
-970 LDNNLNN
+970 N
-977 VLVNP
+977 VLVSP
-982 IVSNDSAITDDSPI
+982 VVANDTTITDDSPI
-996 ELESTFTIPKDNV
+996 EIETTFTIPKDN
-1009 AGDTSKVI
+1009 AASDSSKVI
-1017 TPEEKALAHSAQEQA
+1017 TPEEKALANSALELSKAQSETI
-1032 KLQDSAVSNKTATP
+1032 LNKATP
-1046 DNSILSDEDDIFK
+1046 DNSILQDEDDIFK
-1059 SGNETLENSDVQ
+1059 SNEGKLENSDLQ

-1076 RPSVLAGLSAKE
+1076 RPSVLAGLNAKE
-1088 GSDVETLPDE
+1088 GSEVDTFPDDS
-1098 NLTATNGTK
+1098 LSVTNGSK
-1107 NNLPSSDGASQNKSV
+1107 NNLQSADATTKNKSV

-1135 LEDKVVPSDVKQDL
+1135 LEDQVVPSDVKQDL
-1149 SLEKKLTENS
+1149 NLEKKLTDSAKGN
-1159 DETSDESTLTIT
+1159 SDESTLTIT

-1196 VDNVADVKEKTGFFS
+1196 VDNVSDVKEKPGFFS

-1216 FGKKAVETPNK
+1216 FGKKTVESPKNVAESVNTP
-1227 TEETVSNAVATAPNL
+1227 VATAPNL
-1242 MNLISK
+1242 MALMSK
-1248 GSPLDSLMYTLKV
+1248 GSPLDSLMYSLKV
-1261 QANNTALPDALREEA
+1261 QVNNTALPDALREEA
-1276 KNYLNKLENPID
+1276 KNYLDKLENPID

-1341 DLMEDRFDATLDEM
+1341 DLMEDSFDETLDEM
-1355 KESIEAKGKNN
+1355 KASIDAKGKNN

-1375 EQIVRYQNPS
+1375 DQIVRYQNPS
-1385 KDNLPLLFQYIPL
+1385 KENLPLLFQYIPL
-1398 PPTYDGGREGGFNAR
+1398 PPTYDGGREGGFNVR
-1413 PVVEEDGKKAWHL
+1413 PVIEEDGKKAWHL
-1426 NFVFDIE
+1426 NFVFDLE
-1433 KLGPIEIKAE
+1433 NLGPIEIKAE

>member
-19 LNRTESGT
+19 LNKTE
-27 KSETQKAQINANATA
+27 SETQSGTAKAQINANATA
-42 KYVSVISKHKGLLA
+42 KYISVISKHKGLLA
-56 ESQSRTFNQLN
+56 ESQARTFNQLN

-81 KESYNEDSA
+81 KESYNKDSA
-90 IMGHYRKLTVQVI
+90 MMGHYRKLTVQVI

-147 TAAGQNLGKFICQSV
+147 TVAGQNLGKFICQSV

-186 PTEELSLRSKQAT
+186 PTEELSSRSKQAT
-199 AEVLSASIAYVKSNQ
+199 AEVLAASIAYVKSNQ
-214 PEVLATLKPE
+214 TEVLTTLKPE

-239 VMTRYLRQALDEF
+239 IMTRYLRQALDEF
-252 PEDSTY
+252 PDDSTY

-264 NKKAEEPDENFKD
+264 NKKVDETEDNFKD

-290 IAKAALTARKGNLL
+290 IAKAALTARKSNLL
-304 NTKEEIG
+304 SSKEEIS
-311 LDKSTA
+311 LEKTVSTKADSPSAVANTADEKS
-317 VKTDTAVSDN
+317 
-327 KAAEEK
+327 
-333 PVEASKLSLSELSA
+333 VEASKLSLSELSA

-372 ATKPNYSS
+372 AVKPNYTS
-380 DNEANNIELTKQRIA
+380 DDSVSNLELTNQRIA

-403 RLANR
+403 RIANN
-408 SSQNQTV
+408 SNLQDQHAKSKE
-415 KAEVPTKTE
+415 KAEPVLSAE
-424 PTLTADEIKKLA
+424 EIKKLA

-471 ESVLSKFEANQNSTK
+471 ESVLSKFEANQNTTK
-486 EVATLAVK
+486 EV
-494 EALEQ
+494 
-499 SKQAQLEASQ
+499 
-509 NTAKQAVQ
+509 
-517 EAVNSL
+517 
-523 KESVFSKLEATQNST
+523 
-538 KEIAAQAVKEA
+538 AAQAVKEA

-558 EVSQNSARD
+558 EASQNSAKQ
-567 AATEA
+567 AVAEA
-572 VNALKESVLSKLT
+572 VNSLKESVLSKLT

-591 KSAAEQAVKEALA
+591 KSVAEQVVKEALA

-611 QAKEATTQAVKD
+611 QAKDATTQAVKDLKD

-632 EQTQT
+632 EKTQT
-637 SAKEAAA
+637 SAKEAAT

-653 NAKTQNENAQNS
+653 NAKTQNENAQSS

-680 SPLAKNDL
+680 SSLAKNDL
-688 RQNAYEKN
+688 RQNAYEKH
-696 QAFNMSF
+696 QTFNMSF
-703 RGSAVAE
+703 RGSAVADF
-710 YGSYNMGPTLSVK
+710 GSYNMGPTLSVK
-723 IPDGVADYTN
+723 IPDGVADYANGSN
-733 EDNTVNN
+733 EVNAKS
-740 RNDLNTVNTEQKA
+740 DLNSVNTEQKA
-753 EALKEEFLKSQANST
+753 EALKEEFLKSQA
-768 NEDIVNE
+768 
-775 DSAQDDVALEEA
+775 QDVREEIA
-787 RTADGS
+787 KDDATSFENTKVTDGIKTVG
-793 KADVNKSSDKQTAS
+793 KADS
-807 NTASKEATLTQSEK
+807 
-821 TISKTESSQTK
+821 
-832 APENNTVNDD
+832 
-842 AINTDTV
+842 TDTV
-849 DETANAV
+849 SKSVTTEQKAFEFSTTNDDVINADTEDETYDVA
-856 VDENIADDVDSDEA
+856 VDEKNVLSNEDDVKSDEV
-870 LADKNNLK
+870 LTDKNSLKDKASNL
-878 NSSSSVKEPVA
+878 KEPVA
-889 NSVRD
+889 STEID
-894 EVETDADVVEAKGN
+894 ELVTDDNNVVAKDN
-908 EKIVADTKAS
+908 EKLASDTKAS
-918 VKEDNESSDTKE
+918 VNTDKDSDDILKLN
-930 QAQSSNTQNS
+930 QISNTQNGSVAS
-940 TVTSS
+940 TE
-945 TVTEDSPDK
+945 VTEETSEQPVTENNSGDK
-954 EVTGN
+954 L
-959 INSENIDSENK
+959 S
-970 LDNNLNN
+970 N
-977 VLVNP
+977 VLVSP
-982 IVSNDSAITDDSPI
+982 VVANDSTITDDSPI
-996 ELESTFTIPKDNV
+996 EIETTFTIPKDNV
-1009 AGDTSKVI
+1009 ASDSSKVI
-1017 TPEEKALAHSAQEQA
+1017 TPEEKALANSALEQA
-1032 KLQDSAVSNKTATP
+1032 KAQSETVLNKPTP
-1046 DNSILSDEDDIFK
+1046 DNSVLHDEDDIFK
-1059 SGNETLENSDVQ
+1059 SNDEKLENSDLQ

-1088 GSDVETLPDE
+1088 GSDVESLPDD
-1098 NLTATNGTK
+1098 NLSVTNGTK
-1107 NNLPSSDGASQNKSV
+1107 NNLQGSDSSSKNKSV

-1135 LEDKVVPSDVKQDL
+1135 LEDQVVPSDVKQDL
-1149 SLEKKLTENS
+1149 NIEKKLTDSAKEN
-1159 DETSDESTLTIT
+1159 SDESTLTIT

-1216 FGKKAVETPNK
+1216 FGKKTVESPKNVAESVTTP
-1227 TEETVSNAVATAPNL
+1227 VATAPNL
-1242 MNLISK
+1242 MTLMSK
-1248 GSPLDSLMYTLKV
+1248 GSPLDSLMYSLKV
-1261 QANNTALPDALREEA
+1261 QANNTALPDALREDA
-1276 KNYLNKLENPID
+1276 KNYLDKLENPID

-1336 LKKDV
+1336 LKKAV
-1341 DLMEDRFDATLDEM
+1341 DLMEDRFDETLDEM
-1355 KESIEAKGKNN
+1355 KASIDAKGKNN

-1375 EQIVRYQNPS
+1375 DQIVRYQNQN
-1385 KDNLPLLFQYIPL
+1385 KENLPLLFQYIPL

-1413 PVVEEDGKKAWHL
+1413 PVIEEDGKKSWHL
-1426 NFVFDIE
+1426 NFVFDLE
-1433 KLGPIEIKAE
+1433 NLGPIEIKAE

-1449 KLSVVAST
+1449 KISVVAST

>member
-19 LNRTESGT
+19 LNKTE
-27 KSETQKAQINANATA
+27 SETQSGTAKAQINANATA
-42 KYVSVISKHKGLLA
+42 KYISVISKHKGLLA
-56 ESQSRTFNQLN
+56 ESQARTFNQLN

-81 KESYNEDSA
+81 KESYNKDSA
-90 IMGHYRKLTVQVI
+90 MMGHYRKLTVQVI

-147 TAAGQNLGKFICQSV
+147 TVAGQNLGKFICQSV

-199 AEVLSASIAYVKSNQ
+199 AEVLAASIAYVKSNQ
-214 PEVLATLKPE
+214 PEVLITLKPE

-239 VMTRYLRQALDEF
+239 IMTRYLRQALDEF
-252 PEDSTY
+252 PDDSTY

-264 NKKAEEPDENFKD
+264 NKKVDEAEDNFKD

-290 IAKAALTARKGNLL
+290 IAKAALTARKSNLL
-304 NTKEEIG
+304 SSREEIS
-311 LDKSTA
+311 LEKTVSTKADSPSVAANTADEKS
-317 VKTDTAVSDN
+317 
-327 KAAEEK
+327 
-333 PVEASKLSLSELSA
+333 VEASKLSLSELSA

-372 ATKPNYSS
+372 AVKPNYTS
-380 DNEANNIELTKQRIA
+380 DDSASNFELTNQRIA

-403 RLANR
+403 RIANN
-408 SSQNQTV
+408 SNLQAQHAKSKE
-415 KAEVPTKTE
+415 KAEPVLSAE
-424 PTLTADEIKKLA
+424 EIKKLA

-458 AKLAATEAVNALK
+458 AKLAATEAVKALK
-471 ESVLSKFEANQNSTK
+471 ESVLSKFEANQNTTK
-486 EVATLAVK
+486 EVAAQAVK

-499 SKQAQLEASQ
+499 STKAQLEASQ
-509 NTAKQAVQ
+509 NSAKQAVA

-523 KESVFSKLEATQNST
+523 KESVLSKLEATQNST
-538 KEIAAQAVKEA
+538 KEIAAQAVREA
-549 LEQSTKAQL
+549 LEQSSKAQL

-591 KSAAEQAVKEALA
+591 KSVAEQVVKEALA

-611 QAKEATTQAVKD
+611 QAKDATTQAVKD

-632 EQTQT
+632 EKTQT
-637 SAKEAAA
+637 SAKEAAT

-653 NAKTQNENAQNS
+653 NAKTQNENAQSS

-688 RQNAYEKN
+688 RQNAYEKH
-696 QAFNMSF
+696 QTFNMSF
-703 RGSAVAE
+703 RGSAVADF
-710 YGSYNMGPTLSVK
+710 GSYNMGPTLSVK
-723 IPDGVADYTN
+723 IPDGVADYANGSN
-733 EDNTVNN
+733 EVNAKS
-740 RNDLNTVNTEQKA
+740 DLNSVNTEQKA
-753 EALKEEFLKSQANST
+753 EALKEEFLKSQAQDVREETAKDDATSFENTKVTDGIKTVGKADST
-768 NEDIVNE
+768 NTVSKSVTTEQKAFEFSTTNDDVINADTEDETYDVAVDEKNVLSNE
-775 DSAQDDVALEEA
+775 DEV
-787 RTADGS
+787 
-793 KADVNKSSDKQTAS
+793 K
-807 NTASKEATLTQSEK
+807 
-821 TISKTESSQTK
+821 
-832 APENNTVNDD
+832 
-842 AINTDTV
+842 
-849 DETANAV
+849 
-856 VDENIADDVDSDEA
+856 SDEV
-870 LADKNNLK
+870 LTDKNSLKDKTSNL
-878 NSSSSVKEPVA
+878 KEPVA
-889 NSVRD
+889 STEID
-894 EVETDADVVEAKGN
+894 ELVTDDNNVVAKDN
-908 EKIVADTKAS
+908 EKLASDTKAS
-918 VKEDNESSDTKE
+918 VNTDKDSDDILKLN
-930 QAQSSNTQNS
+930 QISNTQNGSVAS
-940 TVTSS
+940 TKVTEETSEQ
-945 TVTEDSPDK
+945 TVTENNSGDK
-954 EVTGN
+954 L
-959 INSENIDSENK
+959 S
-970 LDNNLNN
+970 N
-977 VLVNP
+977 VLVSP
-982 IVSNDSAITDDSPI
+982 VVANDSTITDDSPI
-996 ELESTFTIPKDNV
+996 EIETTFTIPKDNV
-1009 AGDTSKVI
+1009 ASDSSKVI
-1017 TPEEKALAHSAQEQA
+1017 TPEEKALANSALEQA
-1032 KLQDSAVSNKTATP
+1032 KAQGETVLNKPTP
-1046 DNSILSDEDDIFK
+1046 DNSVLHDEDDIFK
-1059 SGNETLENSDVQ
+1059 SNDEKLENSDLQ

-1088 GSDVETLPDE
+1088 GSDVESLPDD
-1098 NLTATNGTK
+1098 NLSVTNGTK
-1107 NNLPSSDGASQNKSV
+1107 NNLQGSDSSSKNKSV

-1135 LEDKVVPSDVKQDL
+1135 LEDQVVPSDVKQDL
-1149 SLEKKLTENS
+1149 NIEKKLTDSAKEN
-1159 DETSDESTLTIT
+1159 SDESTLTIT

-1216 FGKKAVETPNK
+1216 FGKKTVESPKNVAESVTTP
-1227 TEETVSNAVATAPNL
+1227 VATATNL
-1242 MNLISK
+1242 MTLMSK
-1248 GSPLDSLMYTLKV
+1248 GSPLDSLMYSLKV

-1276 KNYLNKLENPID
+1276 KNYLDKLENPID

-1341 DLMEDRFDATLDEM
+1341 DLMEDRFDETLDEM
-1355 KESIEAKGKNN
+1355 KASIDAKGKNN

-1375 EQIVRYQNPS
+1375 DQIVRYQNPN
-1385 KDNLPLLFQYIPL
+1385 KENLPLLFQYIPL

-1413 PVVEEDGKKAWHL
+1413 PVIEEDGKKSWHL
-1426 NFVFDIE
+1426 NFVFDLE
-1433 KLGPIEIKAE
+1433 NLGPIEIKAE

-1449 KLSVVAST
+1449 KISVVAST

>member
-19 LNRTESGT
+19 LNKTE
-27 KSETQKAQINANATA
+27 SETQSGTAKAQINANATA
-42 KYVSVISKHKGLLA
+42 KYISVISKHKGLLA
-56 ESQSRTFNQLN
+56 ESQARTFNQLN

-81 KESYNEDSA
+81 KESYNKDSA
-90 IMGHYRKLTVQVI
+90 MMGHYRKLTVQVI

-147 TAAGQNLGKFICQSV
+147 TVAGQNLGKFICQSV

-199 AEVLSASIAYVKSNQ
+199 AEVLAASIAYVKSNQ
-214 PEVLATLKPE
+214 PEVLITLKPE

-239 VMTRYLRQALDEF
+239 IMTRYLRQALDEF
-252 PEDSTY
+252 PDDSTY

-264 NKKAEEPDENFKD
+264 NKKVDEAEDNFKD

-290 IAKAALTARKGNLL
+290 IAKAALTARKSNLL
-304 NTKEEIG
+304 SSKEEIS
-311 LDKSTA
+311 LEK
-317 VKTDTAVSDN
+317 AVST
-327 KAAEEK
+327 KADSPSAVANTADEK
-333 PVEASKLSLSELSA
+333 SVEASKLSLSELSA

-372 ATKPNYSS
+372 AVKPNYTS
-380 DNEANNIELTKQRIA
+380 DDSASNFELTNQRIA

-403 RLANR
+403 RIANN
-408 SSQNQTV
+408 SNLQAQHAKSKE
-415 KAEVPTKTE
+415 KAEPVLSAE
-424 PTLTADEIKKLA
+424 EIKKLA

-458 AKLAATEAVNALK
+458 AKLAATEAVKALK
-471 ESVLSKFEANQNSTK
+471 ESVLSKFEANQNTTK
-486 EVATLAVK
+486 EVAAQAVK

-499 SKQAQLEASQ
+499 STKAQLEASQ
-509 NTAKQAVQ
+509 NSAKQAVA

-538 KEIAAQAVKEA
+538 KEIAAQAVREA
-549 LEQSTKAQL
+549 LEQSSKAQL

-591 KSAAEQAVKEALA
+591 KSVAEQVVKEALA

-611 QAKEATTQAVKD
+611 QAKDATTQAVKD

-632 EQTQT
+632 EKTQT
-637 SAKEAAA
+637 SAKEAAT

-653 NAKTQNENAQNS
+653 NAKTQNENAQSS

-688 RQNAYEKN
+688 RQNAYEKH
-696 QAFNMSF
+696 QTFNMSF
-703 RGSAVAE
+703 RGSAVADF
-710 YGSYNMGPTLSVK
+710 GSYNMGPTLSVK
-723 IPDGVADYTN
+723 IPDGVADYANGSN
-733 EDNTVNN
+733 EVNAKS
-740 RNDLNTVNTEQKA
+740 DLNSVNTEQKA
-753 EALKEEFLKSQANST
+753 EALKEEFLKSQAQDVREETAKDDATFFENTKVTDGIKTVGKADST
-768 NEDIVNE
+768 NTVSKSVTTEQKAFEFSTTNDDVINADTEDETYDVAVDEKNVLSNE
-775 DSAQDDVALEEA
+775 DEV
-787 RTADGS
+787 
-793 KADVNKSSDKQTAS
+793 K
-807 NTASKEATLTQSEK
+807 
-821 TISKTESSQTK
+821 
-832 APENNTVNDD
+832 
-842 AINTDTV
+842 
-849 DETANAV
+849 
-856 VDENIADDVDSDEA
+856 SDEV
-870 LADKNNLK
+870 LTDKNSLKDKTSNL
-878 NSSSSVKEPVA
+878 KEPVA
-889 NSVRD
+889 STEID
-894 EVETDADVVEAKGN
+894 ELVTDDNNVVAKDN
-908 EKIVADTKAS
+908 EKLASDTKAS
-918 VKEDNESSDTKE
+918 VNTDKDSDDILKIN
-930 QAQSSNTQNS
+930 QISNTQNGSVAS
-940 TVTSS
+940 TKVTEETPEQ
-945 TVTEDSPDK
+945 TVTENNSGDK
-954 EVTGN
+954 L
-959 INSENIDSENK
+959 S
-970 LDNNLNN
+970 N
-977 VLVNP
+977 VLVSP
-982 IVSNDSAITDDSPI
+982 VVANDSTITDDSPI
-996 ELESTFTIPKDNV
+996 EIETTFTIPKDNV
-1009 AGDTSKVI
+1009 ASDSSKVI
-1017 TPEEKALAHSAQEQA
+1017 TPEEKALANSALEQA
-1032 KLQDSAVSNKTATP
+1032 KAQGETVLNKPTP
-1046 DNSILSDEDDIFK
+1046 DNSVLHDEDDIFK
-1059 SGNETLENSDVQ
+1059 SNDEKLENSDLQ

-1088 GSDVETLPDE
+1088 GSDVESLPDD
-1098 NLTATNGTK
+1098 NLSVTNGTK
-1107 NNLPSSDGASQNKSV
+1107 NDLQGADSSSKNKSV

-1135 LEDKVVPSDVKQDL
+1135 LEDQVVPSDVKQDL
-1149 SLEKKLTENS
+1149 NIEKKLTDSAKEN
-1159 DETSDESTLTIT
+1159 SDESTLTIT

-1216 FGKKAVETPNK
+1216 FGKKTVESPKNVAESVTTP
-1227 TEETVSNAVATAPNL
+1227 VATAPNL
-1242 MNLISK
+1242 MTLMSK
-1248 GSPLDSLMYTLKV
+1248 GSPLDSLMYSLKV
-1261 QANNTALPDALREEA
+1261 QANNTALPDALREDA
-1276 KNYLNKLENPID
+1276 KNYLDKLESPID

-1336 LKKDV
+1336 LKKAV
-1341 DLMEDRFDATLDEM
+1341 DLMEDRFDETLDEM
-1355 KESIEAKGKNN
+1355 KASIDAKGKNN

-1375 EQIVRYQNPS
+1375 DQIVRYQNQN
-1385 KDNLPLLFQYIPL
+1385 KENLPLLFQYIPL

-1413 PVVEEDGKKAWHL
+1413 PVIEEDGKKSWHL
-1426 NFVFDIE
+1426 NFVFDLE
-1433 KLGPIEIKAE
+1433 NLGPIEIKAE